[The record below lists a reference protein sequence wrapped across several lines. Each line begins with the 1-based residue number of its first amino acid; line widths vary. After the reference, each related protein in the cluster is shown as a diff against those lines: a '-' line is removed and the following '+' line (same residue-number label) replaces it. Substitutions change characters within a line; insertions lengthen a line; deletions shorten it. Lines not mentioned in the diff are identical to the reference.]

1 MAKKRTGLDALREYE
16 ARSGRQTQSNG
27 QQTENTGNSG
37 GTWRSGLD
45 ALREYEAS
53 GGGQNV
59 KNGPYN
65 PDYRTNTKKEAPQS
79 YEAAYQQYKQYVA
92 EYQKQTEF
100 PRRVSVGTAAQQ
112 TGGSQKRDYSRLIGL
127 NQLDDDM
134 QPRVQAAQDI
144 QKHLQLQRKV
154 QTGTAAQQ
162 AATNAGQDYSR
173 LIGLNQFDGELER
186 RAAEQ
191 EKRYRETVLPDQLR
205 GMKRTSAEMQKQ
217 LDQLYEQKSDEHFR
231 DYQFDENGTAWY
243 TDENGTR
250 RQARGVMD
258 IQSEIDTL
266 ETRKAAL
273 DSTRALGQ
281 AEYTIGAL
289 DEETRE
295 LLREYNKTGYLAD
308 NEGAEWKL
316 RQKGYSYDQIKRL
329 AEYEQY
335 LEDFEDYQKRSQSA
349 RKFGQDAPVT
359 STVASA
365 LLAPFKALGN
375 IESLRGILPKGLGG
389 YQNED
394 MPTNIYSPLY
404 FATHESSGIRSG
416 VMEGMGPVGQF
427 LYQAGTSALDS
438 AVNMA
443 VSTAL
448 VGTTGLSGEAA
459 SSAVAETMNWV
470 MGSQVAADS
479 VYAGIQ
485 SGKSNQEALI
495 DGIVEGAIEGFT
507 EKYSVGDII
516 ETMLSGKQV
525 WKKALRAFASEGAE
539 EIASNWLNRIYD
551 VVAKH
556 DRGEVMGAYAEY
568 LSKGNTKEKALALTL
583 VDMLKED
590 GLSFLAGGISGL
602 AMSGAYA
609 GTNKAVEARS
619 RGKQLNVIGQVMD
632 AVESMA
638 KERGDQATAEA
649 AQAVMDKVKA
659 GQMPDTAEVQAVVDS
674 AVKAD
679 QAAQEEAAF
688 QTYNQYADERDA
700 RQAAREAPQQAPMQ
714 TAQAAQEVQNVQTQT
729 GKRTQADAGRRAETR
744 EIDFNKEPQ
753 LTKYEQ
759 AQARKD
765 RVFSLEPE
773 RRDEIFG
780 SWSDADKQFAKRT
793 KQIERDY
800 TDRYGLGSGA
810 AVDIAYMMNWLNSRF
825 TNSYLSTLTVE
836 NEEEAR
842 ILTQET
848 REIFTA
854 AQAKASTELNGY
866 TRDATLD
873 AIQAALELIPGG
885 TEAQQ
890 MQKPSRAEQQQ
901 TPMQA
906 VQEAERPQKAP
917 TQTVIQADTGRSTE
931 QYGQQETGSRN
942 GEGRTES
949 VYSGGQ
955 SRRMGAGSEIE
966 RTLERQGETVRLRNR
981 ARDLGAENISP
992 AEAGLKGGDTTKSLL
1007 KIPVEAYGEH
1017 EKALQKAVEARGAS
1031 LNIVMGRI
1039 RLANGT
1045 AVDEFIDTGTRQI
1058 TVRADCT
1065 RWAMEN
1071 LIDHALFH
1079 DLSTE
1084 QRNAVAQA
1092 VADRFSESELMA
1104 IAGQYVKRMRGVYE
1118 GMSEEALFN
1127 IATEEVLA
1135 DAAGRM
1141 LRYTDADA
1149 TKFTETVRGIL
1160 DRNGS
1165 TAAEESGQRFSYA
1178 GELARTADKETL
1190 ERANQML
1197 ERGAS
1202 AENIFRETG
1211 WFKGADGQ
1219 WRFEIDDS
1227 KMETDTKWGLLRNP
1241 DARRYNMLFEKAY
1254 LYDNATAE
1262 DLQELQILEGNL
1274 KGVRKSPYYLDE
1286 IVKHDALFEA
1296 YPALRDVKVRF
1307 EANTGN
1313 KEGSYHP
1320 EENEFVLRTG
1330 LKLEPEKLK
1339 STLIHEIQHAIQE
1352 QEGFARGASIGYW
1365 DEMIQ
1370 GGYSRRKNDGRIERA
1385 RQEYHDIFNSA
1396 PEEFKDKVR
1405 KINRARLDGDYDT
1418 ADTVIDEL
1426 YDSEYADLWSRLD
1439 EAEFEWRS
1447 DRGEELNAGDLY
1459 LNTAG
1464 EIEARDVA
1472 ERRNLSAEERRNRM
1486 PDTGNADTV
1495 FAEAGWQAAMDYDPE
1510 TASIKEQVE
1519 NSRESLNAMD
1529 VVARASVP
1537 TNLRTKDS
1545 AAAWAA
1551 ERLKSTGYRV
1561 DRQGYGE
1568 IYFSKKDMD
1577 KGLRYADT
1585 AEEKAAL
1592 AVLPQVLKRGIEI
1605 GDHANHKNRV
1615 KQTVTFAAPVE
1626 LNGTRGNMAVVVN
1639 RNGNHYYA
1647 HRIVMPDGSVFR
1659 FSGNAENA
1667 AQELSRGVTV
1677 SGSLAD
1683 TTSAAS
1689 KDSIRGES
1697 KNVKQRYS
1705 PAGTETD
1712 AEAGTETEE
1721 AAKNAAAGVPIFNFD
1736 AKADWAYS
1744 SDPNPF
1750 YRLMGITPPGVRV
1763 GIVTQ
1768 GARAADWIGNGKAY
1782 TKALLDFVTK
1792 PDRSTKT
1799 LTLQFPNADGT
1810 YRAETVQNTKF
1821 MQDVYKYYAETVPE
1835 GQRLDEANFW
1845 MMRRKIAEGNI
1856 LTRIR
1861 AMSAEAKG
1869 QAWQE
1874 SSRND
1879 FKSTGAL
1886 EKMGVKVER
1895 SVGRYGKTQTLI
1907 EMDKAFKQAKKEV
1920 NRAIDRLGATAKEV
1934 AFARQI
1940 ADGVFDMQ
1948 DIPQGFSKR
1957 VVLSLVDYMNAEAA
1971 LGEDRLAAQRKSIRQ
1986 DTTAVLETLFKDVK
2000 DNKVQDMF
2008 TLNHRTAQRNMLKI
2022 FGDET
2027 GEKINKAIF
2036 DPIKGNE
2043 SERIRFINRQFDD
2056 VREFADSTGRKSE
2069 LTHEES
2075 ILVQLVMEGKAT
2087 EALLGDMPGNPQIT
2101 KAGLKIADGMK
2112 ASEAA
2117 KSEHLNKNEKQLA
2130 KMYASWVGALRMMAD
2145 GKIDAVKID
2154 NAAKAYTQKYN
2165 EFYAAIND
2173 FLVAHGYEPIGFIQ
2187 NYAPHMQSE
2196 ESRGALDSAL
2206 KALGLN
2212 EDTVTL
2218 PTSIAGLTANFKP
2231 NKRWNP
2237 YFLHRTSETY
2247 NFDAA
2252 KGFES
2257 YVAYMSEVFY
2267 HTDDIMTVRA
2277 LSDYLRRRYSSE
2289 EISFDIDRY
2298 TWLREKLPDEQL
2310 LYLQQEGKLPHG
2322 TIADQAELDTMIEAE
2337 LDKLYEDAKNKS
2349 TYSNLVVWLD
2359 NYANILA
2366 GKQTMGDR
2374 STEADFGRK
2383 ALNFGNRLTRGFGAA
2398 KVAGNIATILNQ
2410 ASQLPVIVAEKGVR
2424 NTAAAVKDMVT
2435 GQLRKADFAMESDYL
2450 TSKKGVH
2457 FLVTDEKNMYE
2468 WALDKVGQAQE
2479 FADAMVS
2486 TIAVRAAYLEG
2497 IQKGMTHEQAMRYA
2511 DKYGAAVMGDR
2522 SKGAKPVAFNS
2533 KSPVMQLVNTF
2544 QLEVANSWEHLTQDT
2559 AGFDFR
2565 MMAKKYGKDKAIKAL
2580 AGVIVKYLI
2589 AAFIMNRL
2597 SDEAYG
2603 GTPAQF
2609 DVLGITSNFVAS
2621 GYGLSVNDA
2630 LRTVMDDGWEKL
2642 TGERLF
2648 GTENEERSFD
2658 GWEALEAAGGDIAND
2673 IPYLQN
2679 ASALIGWGDN
2689 SLPAAIPTKALD
2701 KWINAVKG
2709 GKSAQDIAKAT
2720 FDVGT
2725 ELIPGGSQI
2734 KKTARG
2740 IDAMLRGGVY
2750 QGYGEQTKLRYP
2762 VDNKNIGK
2770 WIQAVVFG
2778 PNGLSETGRYYAG
2791 EERAIGEKQTT
2802 AYQAMIAA
2810 GADKEESYRLIRR
2823 ISKLG
2828 DGEDSKLD
2836 KLNMLLSS
2844 KVSTA
2849 GQGAYYYLM
2858 MAGDKERERI
2868 DALTGENGVLGMDE
2882 YLKASQ
2888 KKLQIDADESMKA
2901 SEKADAFRQW
2911 ANQQGY
2917 SAAQKRG
2924 VLDAFKFA
2932 QIIMEGGGHTEL
2944 YQAATEGVSE
2954 YETLRA
2960 DAIAAEMAG
2969 GKTKAQAESSV
2980 NSSLRSQMKQDFQDG
2995 LADEETAAAF
3005 LKEYCGAE
3013 DEHDVYWTLEEW
3025 KGGEGWTKYGQFL
3038 DAVDKGVMAD
3048 TRKVAR
3054 EYMKHGVDKGDLS
3067 SQLTTHFKEA
3077 WLAVTGDEAR
3087 RLKNAYISAYKAIG
3101 GDADKARDNIIKWR
3115 QEANKRKGDKK

>member
-1 MAKKRTGLDALREYE
+1 MAKKKQTGRDLLDQYKQETGYGISRQSS
-16 ARSGRQTQSNG
+16 SGSTNG
-27 QQTENTGNSG
+27 QAL
-37 GTWRSGLD
+37 LD
-45 ALREYEAS
+45 DYLRN

-65 PDYRTNTKKEAPQS
+65 PDYRTNTKKATPQS
-79 YEAAYQQYKQYVA
+79 YEEAYQQYKQYVA

-112 TGGSQKRDYSRLIGL
+112 AGGSQKRDYSRILGL
-127 NQLDDDM
+127 NQLDGDM

-144 QKHLQLQRKV
+144 QKYLQFQRKV

-205 GMKRTSAEMQKQ
+205 GMKRTSEELQKQ
-217 LDQLYEQKSDEHFR
+217 IDQLYEQKSDEHFR
-231 DYQFDENGTAWY
+231 DYQFGEDGTAWY
-243 TDENGTR
+243 TDENGTS
-250 RQARGVMD
+250 RQARGVTD
-258 IQSEIDTL
+258 IQSEIEAL

-273 DSTRALGQ
+273 DSGRALGQ
-281 AEYTIGAL
+281 AENTVGTL
-289 DEETRE
+289 DTATRN
-295 LLREYNKTGYLAD
+295 LLKDINGTNLLKKTDAKHQLQ
-308 NEGAEWKL
+308 
-316 RQKGYSYDQIKRL
+316 QKGYSEDQIGRL
-329 AEYEQY
+329 AEYEKY
-335 LEDFEDYQKRSQSA
+335 LEDFEDYQTRMAGAQQ
-349 RKFGQDAPVT
+349 FGRDAPVF
-359 STVASA
+359 STVTSS
-365 LLAPFKALGN
+365 LMAPFKALGN
-375 IESLRGILPKGLGG
+375 IESFRGILPKGLGG
-389 YQNED
+389 YQNPD
-394 MPTNIYSPLY
+394 MPTNIYSPMY
-404 FATHESSGIRSG
+404 AATHVSSGIRSG

-583 VDMLKED
+583 ADMLKED

-609 GTNKAVEARS
+609 GTNKVTEAYNK
-619 RGKQLNVIGQVMD
+619 GEQLNVIGQVMD

-638 KERGDQATAEA
+638 KDRGDKATAEA

-659 GQMPDTAEVQAVVDS
+659 GQMPETAEVQAVID
-674 AVKAD
+674 AAAKAD

-700 RQAAREAPQQAPMQ
+700 RQAAREA
-714 TAQAAQEVQNVQTQT
+714 
-729 GKRTQADAGRRAETR
+729 
-744 EIDFNKEPQ
+744 
-753 LTKYEQ
+753 
-759 AQARKD
+759 
-765 RVFSLEPE
+765 
-773 RRDEIFG
+773 
-780 SWSDADKQFAKRT
+780 
-793 KQIERDY
+793 
-800 TDRYGLGSGA
+800 
-810 AVDIAYMMNWLNSRF
+810 
-825 TNSYLSTLTVE
+825 
-836 NEEEAR
+836 
-842 ILTQET
+842 
-848 REIFTA
+848 
-854 AQAKASTELNGY
+854 
-866 TRDATLD
+866 
-873 AIQAALELIPGG
+873 
-885 TEAQQ
+885 
-890 MQKPSRAEQQQ
+890 QQQ

-906 VQEAERPQKAP
+906 VQEDSRPQQEAA
-917 TQTVIQADTGRSTE
+917 QAVIQADTGRSTE

-992 AEAGLKGGDTTKSLL
+992 AEAGLKDGDTTKSLL

-1065 RWAMEN
+1065 KWAMEN

-1084 QRNAVAQA
+1084 QRNAAAQA

-1118 GMSEEALFN
+1118 GMSEEVLFN

-1190 ERANQML
+1190 ERAKQ
-1197 ERGAS
+1197 S
-1202 AENIFRETG
+1202 YSVAETENGRREQTQDEITAEYQNNVHG
-1211 WFKGADGQ
+1211 ILNGTINAKGALLVGYTPEIYRKLGMPDLPFVVGSGHVYSIAKTQDEAKTEGRFRKNTNYHGLGERAVADILQAVKNPVMVISAKDVDRNATPLRSTHSVVALVDVGTNGKSLVVPVSITAQSAVDGTVMDVNMISSAYERNVSGLVDEAIAQ
-1219 WRFEIDDS
+1219 FNSGENSIFYVTEKAATLAGEGVQFPRILQAAATSSNGIVRKFDS
-1227 KMETDTKWGLLRNP
+1227 KI
-1241 DARRYNMLFEKAY
+1241 NMSIENVTQSQQFKRWFG
-1254 LYDNATAE
+1254 DW
-1262 DLQELQILEGNL
+1262 Q
-1274 KGVRKSPYYLDE
+1274 
-1286 IVKHDALFEA
+1286 
-1296 YPALRDVKVRF
+1296 
-1307 EANTGN
+1307 N
-1313 KEGSYHP
+1313 K
-1320 EENEFVLRTG
+1320 
-1330 LKLEPEKLK
+1330 
-1339 STLIHEIQHAIQE
+1339 
-1352 QEGFARGASIGYW
+1352 
-1365 DEMIQ
+1365 
-1370 GGYSRRKNDGRIERA
+1370 
-1385 RQEYHDIFNSA
+1385 
-1396 PEEFKDKVR
+1396 
-1405 KINRARLDGDYDT
+1405 
-1418 ADTVIDEL
+1418 
-1426 YDSEYADLWSRLD
+1426 
-1439 EAEFEWRS
+1439 
-1447 DRGEELNAGDLY
+1447 
-1459 LNTAG
+1459 
-1464 EIEARDVA
+1464 
-1472 ERRNLSAEERRNRM
+1472 
-1486 PDTGNADTV
+1486 
-1495 FAEAGWQAAMDYDPE
+1495 PE
-1510 TASIKEQVE
+1510 TASKVVNADGTPKVVYHGTNAEFNTFQSKNGVYFFSE
-1519 NSRESLNAMD
+1519 SRDYAESM
-1529 VVARASVP
+1529 
-1537 TNLRTKDS
+1537 
-1545 AAAWAA
+1545 
-1551 ERLKSTGYRV
+1551 
-1561 DRQGYGE
+1561 
-1568 IYFSKKDMD
+1568 
-1577 KGLRYADT
+1577 
-1585 AEEKAAL
+1585 AEERGGSRVVEAYLNIRNPLYVQMEEGSFTDPTQEAPYIRQAKAE
-1592 AVLPQVLKRGIEI
+1592 GHD
-1605 GDHANHKNRV
+1605 G
-1615 KQTVTFAAPVE
+1615 
-1626 LNGTRGNMAVVVN
+1626 VVFTL
-1639 RNGNHYYA
+1639 
-1647 HRIVMPDGSVFR
+1647 S
-1659 FSGNAENA
+1659 SGNEM
-1667 AQELSRGVTV
+1667 VD
-1677 SGSLAD
+1677 D
-1683 TTSAAS
+1683 TFYATFSPRQIKSAT
-1689 KDSIRGES
+1689 D
-1697 KNVKQRYS
+1697 NVGTFDRDNPDIRYS
-1705 PAGTETD
+1705 PADAETD
-1712 AEAGTETEE
+1712 TETED
-1721 AAKNAAAGVPIFNFD
+1721 AAKKAAAGVPIFNFD
-1736 AKADWAYS
+1736 AKTDWAYS
-1744 SDPNPF
+1744 RDPNPF

-1768 GARAADWIGNGKAY
+1768 GARAADWAGNGKAY

-1835 GQRLDEANFW
+1835 GQRLDEATFW
-1845 MMRRKIAEGNI
+1845 MMRRKLAEGSI
-1856 LTRIR
+1856 PTRIQ

-2027 GEKINKAIF
+2027 GERINKAIF

-2218 PTSIAGLTANFKP
+2218 PTSIAGLTADFKP

-2298 TWLREKLPDEQL
+2298 TWLQEKLPDEQL

-2322 TIADQAELDTMIEAE
+2322 TIADQAELDAMIEAE

-2383 ALNFGNRLTRGFGAA
+2383 MLNLGNKATRGFGAA

-2468 WALDKVGQAQE
+2468 WALDKVGQAQQ

-2565 MMAKKYGKDKAIKAL
+2565 QMAKKYGKDKAVKAL

-2597 SDEAYG
+2597 ADETYG

-2658 GWEALEAAGGDIAND
+2658 GWKAVEAAGGDIAND

-2679 ASALIGWGDN
+2679 VSALIGWGDN

-2709 GKSAQDIAKAT
+2709 GKSAQDVAKAT

-2725 ELIPGGSQI
+2725 EVIPGGSQI
-2734 KKTARG
+2734 KKMARG
-2740 IDAMLRGGVY
+2740 LDAMLRGGVY
-2750 QGYGEQTKLRYP
+2750 QGYGDQTKLRYP

-2849 GQGAYYYLM
+2849 GLGAYYYLM

-2969 GKTKAQAESSV
+2969 GKTKAEAESSV

-3025 KGGEGWTKYGQFL
+3025 KGGEGWKKYGQFL
-3038 DAVDKGVMAD
+3038 DAVDKGVLAD
-3048 TRKVAR
+3048 TRKVAK
-3054 EYMKHGVDKGDLS
+3054 EYMKHGVDKGDLA
-3067 SQLTTHFKEA
+3067 SQLTEHFKEA
-3077 WLAVTGDEAR
+3077 WLAATGDEAT

-3101 GDADKARDNIIKWR
+3101 GDADTARDNIIKWR
-3115 QEANKRKGDKK
+3115 REANKRKGDKK

>member
-1 MAKKRTGLDALREYE
+1 MAKKKQTGRDLLDQYKQETGYGISRQSS
-16 ARSGRQTQSNG
+16 SGSTNG
-27 QQTENTGNSG
+27 QAL
-37 GTWRSGLD
+37 LD
-45 ALREYEAS
+45 DYLRN

-59 KNGPYN
+59 RNGPYN
-65 PDYRTNTKKEAPQS
+65 PDYRTNTRKATPQS
-79 YEAAYQQYKQYVA
+79 YEEAYQQYKQYVA

-112 TGGSQKRDYSRLIGL
+112 AGGSQKRDYSRMLGL
-127 NQLDDDM
+127 NQLDGDM

-144 QKHLQLQRKV
+144 QKYLQFQRKV

-205 GMKRTSAEMQKQ
+205 GMKRTSAEIQKQ

-250 RQARGVMD
+250 RQARGVRD

-266 ETRKAAL
+266 EARKAAL
-273 DSTRALGQ
+273 DSARALGQ
-281 AEYTIGAL
+281 AENTIGAL

-329 AEYEQY
+329 AEYEKY

-359 STVASA
+359 STVASS

-375 IESLRGILPKGLGG
+375 IESLRGILPKWLGG

-416 VMEGMGPVGQF
+416 VMEDMGPVGQF

-443 VSTAL
+443 ASTAI

-459 SSAVAETMNWV
+459 SAAVAETMNWV

-495 DGIVEGAIEGFT
+495 DGIVEGAIEGLT
-507 EKYSVGDII
+507 EKYSVGDKIK
-516 ETMLSGKQV
+516 TMLSGKQV
-525 WKKALRAFASEGAE
+525 WKKVMRAFASEGAE

-583 VDMLKED
+583 VDMLAED

-659 GQMPDTAEVQAVVDS
+659 GQMPETAEVQAVVNS

-679 QAAQEEAAF
+679 QAAQAEAAF

-700 RQAAREAPQQAPMQ
+700 RQAAREARQQAP
-714 TAQAAQEVQNVQTQT
+714 A
-729 GKRTQADAGRRAETR
+729 
-744 EIDFNKEPQ
+744 
-753 LTKYEQ
+753 
-759 AQARKD
+759 
-765 RVFSLEPE
+765 
-773 RRDEIFG
+773 
-780 SWSDADKQFAKRT
+780 
-793 KQIERDY
+793 
-800 TDRYGLGSGA
+800 
-810 AVDIAYMMNWLNSRF
+810 
-825 TNSYLSTLTVE
+825 
-836 NEEEAR
+836 
-842 ILTQET
+842 
-848 REIFTA
+848 
-854 AQAKASTELNGY
+854 
-866 TRDATLD
+866 
-873 AIQAALELIPGG
+873 
-885 TEAQQ
+885 
-890 MQKPSRAEQQQ
+890 
-901 TPMQA
+901 QA
-906 VQEAERPQKAP
+906 VQEATKPQQAP
-917 TQTVIQADTGRSTE
+917 TQTVIQADAGRRTE

-942 GEGRTES
+942 GEGRAES

-992 AEAGLKGGDTTKSLL
+992 AEAGLKDGDTTKSLL

-1065 RWAMEN
+1065 KWAMEN

-1084 QRNAVAQA
+1084 QRNAAAQA

-1149 TKFTETVRGIL
+1149 TKFTETVRAIL
-1160 DRNGS
+1160 GESIAEPDAEKPTKNQRYSISDRLGEDLRKVFDGTYKS
-1165 TAAEESGQRFSYA
+1165 ESGEVYI
-1178 GELARTADKETL
+1178 GETSNFLTDVIGADALHVTMP
-1190 ERANQML
+1190 ANK
-1197 ERGAS
+1197 AYS
-1202 AENIFRETG
+1202 AMATEAQAKKDGRYRQNVNYHG
-1211 WFKGADGQ
+1211 LGADGLQ
-1219 WRFEIDDS
+1219 RVLNASENPIAAFADTAGENGKRANNIVLVTGEAGADGPIVVV
-1227 KMETDTKWGLLRNP
+1227 ETLNTTGTLDGKRINANKVITSYDRAALVSDIETASADGRLL
-1241 DARRYNMLFEKAY
+1241 
-1254 LYDNATAE
+1254 
-1262 DLQELQILEGNL
+1262 
-1274 KGVRKSPYYLDE
+1274 YLD
-1286 IVKHDALFEA
+1286 KKRSQAALA
-1296 YPALRDVKVRF
+1296 GVPA
-1307 EANTGN
+1307 AN
-1313 KEGSYHP
+1313 S
-1320 EENEFVLRTG
+1320 L
-1330 LKLEPEKLK
+1330 
-1339 STLIHEIQHAIQE
+1339 A
-1352 QEGFARGASIGYW
+1352 A
-1365 DEMIQ
+1365 IQ
-1370 GGYSRRKNDGRIERA
+1370 GGDFTTNIRNFIAGVKWEKSGASSYTSGDADG
-1385 RQEYHDIFNSA
+1385 
-1396 PEEFKDKVR
+1396 K
-1405 KINRARLDGDYDT
+1405 T
-1418 ADTVIDEL
+1418 
-1426 YDSEYADLWSRLD
+1426 
-1439 EAEFEWRS
+1439 
-1447 DRGEELNAGDLY
+1447 
-1459 LNTAG
+1459 
-1464 EIEARDVA
+1464 
-1472 ERRNLSAEERRNRM
+1472 
-1486 PDTGNADTV
+1486 
-1495 FAEAGWQAAMDYDPE
+1495 
-1510 TASIKEQVE
+1510 
-1519 NSRESLNAMD
+1519 
-1529 VVARASVP
+1529 
-1537 TNLRTKDS
+1537 
-1545 AAAWAA
+1545 
-1551 ERLKSTGYRV
+1551 
-1561 DRQGYGE
+1561 
-1568 IYFSKKDMD
+1568 
-1577 KGLRYADT
+1577 
-1585 AEEKAAL
+1585 
-1592 AVLPQVLKRGIEI
+1592 
-1605 GDHANHKNRV
+1605 
-1615 KQTVTFAAPVE
+1615 TFAKAYE
-1626 LNGTRGNMAVVVN
+1626 
-1639 RNGNHYYA
+1639 
-1647 HRIVMPDGSVFR
+1647 
-1659 FSGNAENA
+1659 E
-1667 AQELSRGVTV
+1667 AQQ
-1677 SGSLAD
+1677 
-1683 TTSAAS
+1683 
-1689 KDSIRGES
+1689 
-1697 KNVKQRYS
+1697 KQRYS
-1705 PAGTETD
+1705 PADTEMD
-1712 AEAGTETEE
+1712 AEAGTGTED
-1721 AAKNAAAGVPIFNFD
+1721 AAKKAAEGVPIFNFD

-1744 SDPNPF
+1744 RDPNPF

-1845 MMRRKIAEGNI
+1845 MMRRKLAEGSI

-1948 DIPQGFSKR
+1948 DIPKGFSKR

-2087 EALLGDMPGNPQIT
+2087 EALLGDMPGNPQIS
-2101 KAGLKIADGMK
+2101 KAGMKIADGMK

-2479 FADAMVS
+2479 FADAMIS

-2597 SDEAYG
+2597 SDETYG

-2658 GWEALEAAGGDIAND
+2658 GWKAVEAAGGDIAND

-2725 ELIPGGSQI
+2725 EMIPGGSQI

-2750 QGYGEQTKLRYP
+2750 QGYGDQTKLRYP

-2849 GQGAYYYLM
+2849 GRGAYYYLM

-2911 ANQQGY
+2911 ANQQDY

-2932 QIIMEGGGHTEL
+2932 QIIMEGGGNTEL

-2954 YETLRA
+2954 YETLRT

-3025 KGGEGWTKYGQFL
+3025 KGGEGWKKYGKFL
-3038 DAVDKGVMAD
+3038 DAVDKGVLAD

-3077 WLAVTGDEAR
+3077 WLAATGDEAT

-3115 QEANKRKGDKK
+3115 REANKRKGDKK

>member
-1 MAKKRTGLDALREYE
+1 MAKKKQTGRDLLDQYKQETGYGISRQSS
-16 ARSGRQTQSNG
+16 SGSTNG
-27 QQTENTGNSG
+27 QAL
-37 GTWRSGLD
+37 LD
-45 ALREYEAS
+45 DYLRN

-65 PDYRTNTKKEAPQS
+65 PDYRTNTKKATQQS

-112 TGGSQKRDYSRLIGL
+112 AGGSQKRDYSRMLGL
-127 NQLDDDM
+127 NQLDGDM

-144 QKHLQLQRKV
+144 QKYLQFQRKV

-250 RQARGVMD
+250 RQARGVRD
-258 IQSEIDTL
+258 IQREIDTL

-273 DSTRALGQ
+273 DSARALGQ
-281 AEYTIGAL
+281 AENTIGAL

-329 AEYEQY
+329 AEYEKY

-359 STVASA
+359 STVASS

-375 IESLRGILPKGLGG
+375 IESLRGILPKWLGG
-389 YQNED
+389 YQNAD
-394 MPTNIYSPLY
+394 MPTNIYSPMY
-404 FATHESSGIRSG
+404 AATHVSSGIRSG

-551 VVAKH
+551 VAAKH

-583 VDMLKED
+583 ADMLKED

-609 GTNKAVEARS
+609 GTNKVTEAYNK
-619 RGKQLNVIGQVMD
+619 GEQLNVIGQVMD

-638 KERGDQATAEA
+638 KDRGDKATAEA

-659 GQMPDTAEVQAVVDS
+659 GQMPETAEVQAVID
-674 AVKAD
+674 AAAKAD

-700 RQAAREAPQQAPMQ
+700 RQEAREA
-714 TAQAAQEVQNVQTQT
+714 
-729 GKRTQADAGRRAETR
+729 
-744 EIDFNKEPQ
+744 
-753 LTKYEQ
+753 
-759 AQARKD
+759 
-765 RVFSLEPE
+765 
-773 RRDEIFG
+773 
-780 SWSDADKQFAKRT
+780 
-793 KQIERDY
+793 
-800 TDRYGLGSGA
+800 
-810 AVDIAYMMNWLNSRF
+810 
-825 TNSYLSTLTVE
+825 
-836 NEEEAR
+836 
-842 ILTQET
+842 
-848 REIFTA
+848 
-854 AQAKASTELNGY
+854 
-866 TRDATLD
+866 
-873 AIQAALELIPGG
+873 
-885 TEAQQ
+885 
-890 MQKPSRAEQQQ
+890 QQQ

-906 VQEAERPQKAP
+906 VQEAAGPQQAP
-917 TQTVIQADTGRSTE
+917 AQTVIQEDTGRGTE

-992 AEAGLKGGDTTKSLL
+992 AEAGLKDGDTTKSLL

-1084 QRNAVAQA
+1084 QRNAAAQA

-1149 TKFTETVRGIL
+1149 TKFTETVRAIL
-1160 DRNGS
+1160 GESIAEPDAEKPTKNQRYSISDRLGEDLRKVFDG
-1165 TAAEESGQRFSYA
+1165 TYKAESGEVYI
-1178 GELARTADKETL
+1178 GETSNFLTDVIGADALHVTMP
-1190 ERANQML
+1190 ANK
-1197 ERGAS
+1197 AYS
-1202 AENIFRETG
+1202 AMATEAQAKKDGRYRQNVNYHG
-1211 WFKGADGQ
+1211 LGADGLQ
-1219 WRFEIDDS
+1219 RVLNASENPVAAFADTAGANGKRASNIVLVTGEAGKGGPIVVIETLNTKGTLNGKRIDANKVITSYDRAALIS
-1227 KMETDTKWGLLRNP
+1227 DLEAAASDGRLLHLDKKRSQ
-1241 DARRYNMLFEKAY
+1241 AALA
-1254 LYDNATAE
+1254 
-1262 DLQELQILEGNL
+1262 
-1274 KGVRKSPYYLDE
+1274 GV
-1286 IVKHDALFEA
+1286 
-1296 YPALRDVKVRF
+1296 PA
-1307 EANTGN
+1307 AN
-1313 KEGSYHP
+1313 S
-1320 EENEFVLRTG
+1320 L
-1330 LKLEPEKLK
+1330 
-1339 STLIHEIQHAIQE
+1339 A
-1352 QEGFARGASIGYW
+1352 A
-1365 DEMIQ
+1365 IQ
-1370 GGYSRRKNDGRIERA
+1370 GGDFTTNIRNFIAGVKWEKSGASSYTSGVGDG
-1385 RQEYHDIFNSA
+1385 
-1396 PEEFKDKVR
+1396 K
-1405 KINRARLDGDYDT
+1405 T
-1418 ADTVIDEL
+1418 
-1426 YDSEYADLWSRLD
+1426 
-1439 EAEFEWRS
+1439 
-1447 DRGEELNAGDLY
+1447 
-1459 LNTAG
+1459 
-1464 EIEARDVA
+1464 
-1472 ERRNLSAEERRNRM
+1472 
-1486 PDTGNADTV
+1486 
-1495 FAEAGWQAAMDYDPE
+1495 
-1510 TASIKEQVE
+1510 
-1519 NSRESLNAMD
+1519 
-1529 VVARASVP
+1529 
-1537 TNLRTKDS
+1537 
-1545 AAAWAA
+1545 
-1551 ERLKSTGYRV
+1551 
-1561 DRQGYGE
+1561 
-1568 IYFSKKDMD
+1568 
-1577 KGLRYADT
+1577 
-1585 AEEKAAL
+1585 
-1592 AVLPQVLKRGIEI
+1592 
-1605 GDHANHKNRV
+1605 
-1615 KQTVTFAAPVE
+1615 TFAKAYE
-1626 LNGTRGNMAVVVN
+1626 
-1639 RNGNHYYA
+1639 
-1647 HRIVMPDGSVFR
+1647 
-1659 FSGNAENA
+1659 E
-1667 AQELSRGVTV
+1667 AQQ
-1677 SGSLAD
+1677 
-1683 TTSAAS
+1683 
-1689 KDSIRGES
+1689 
-1697 KNVKQRYS
+1697 KQRYS
-1705 PAGTETD
+1705 PADMETD
-1712 AEAGTETEE
+1712 AEADTGTED
-1721 AAKNAAAGVPIFNFD
+1721 AAKKAAAGVPIFNFD

-1835 GQRLDEANFW
+1835 GQRLDEATFW
-1845 MMRRKIAEGNI
+1845 MMRRKLAEGSI
-1856 LTRIR
+1856 PARIQ

-1934 AFARQI
+1934 AFAKQI

-1948 DIPQGFSKR
+1948 DIPQGFSRR

-2027 GEKINKAIF
+2027 GERINKAIF

-2087 EALLGDMPGNPQIT
+2087 EALLGDMPGNPQIS
-2101 KAGLKIADGMK
+2101 KAGMKIADGMK

-2212 EDTVTL
+2212 EDVVTL

-2257 YVAYMSEVFY
+2257 YVKYMSELFY

-2277 LSDYLRRRYSSE
+2277 LSDYLRRRYSPE
-2289 EISFDIDRY
+2289 EISSKIDEY
-2298 TWLREKLPDEQL
+2298 TWLQEKLPDEQL
-2310 LYLQQEGKLPHG
+2310 LYLQQKNVLNHG
-2322 TIADQAELDTMIEAE
+2322 EIVDQETLDTKIEDE
-2337 LDKLYEDAKNKS
+2337 LEKLYADAKNES

-2359 NYANILA
+2359 NYANVLA
-2366 GKQTMGDR
+2366 GKQTKGDR
-2374 STEADFGRK
+2374 STEENVGREK
-2383 ALNFGNRLTRGFGAA
+2383 LNLGNWATRRFGAA

-2597 SDEAYG
+2597 SDETYG

-2658 GWEALEAAGGDIAND
+2658 GWKALEAAGGDIAND

-2725 ELIPGGSQI
+2725 EMIPGGSQI

-2750 QGYGEQTKLRYP
+2750 QGYDDQTKLRYP

-2770 WIQAVVFG
+2770 WIQAAVFG

-2849 GQGAYYYLM
+2849 GRGAYYYLM

-2969 GKTKAQAESSV
+2969 GKTKAEAESSV

-3025 KGGEGWTKYGQFL
+3025 KGGEDWKKYGQFL
-3038 DAVDKGVMAD
+3038 DAVDKGVLAD
-3048 TRKVAR
+3048 TRKVAK
-3054 EYMKHGVDKGDLS
+3054 EYMKHGVEKGDLS
-3067 SQLTTHFKEA
+3067 RQLTDHFKEQ
-3077 WLAVTGDEAR
+3077 WLAATGDEAT

-3115 QEANKRKGDKK
+3115 QEANKKKGDKK

>member
-1 MAKKRTGLDALREYE
+1 MAINWKQVRTAAKRKDQQQIR
-16 ARSGRQTQSNG
+16 GRTAAGVSAPQAQTQISAQGRIDWDAVKGNAQLLD
-27 QQTENTGNSG
+27 QQQAQSRQREN
-37 GTWRSGLD
+37 
-45 ALREYEAS
+45 A
-53 GGGQNV
+53 
-59 KNGPYN
+59 
-65 PDYRTNTKKEAPQS
+65 

-112 TGGSQKRDYSRLIGL
+112 AGGSQKRDYSRMLGL
-127 NQLDDDM
+127 NQLDGDM

-144 QKHLQLQRKV
+144 QKYLQFQRKV

-173 LIGLNQFDGELER
+173 LIGLNQFDGEMER

-250 RQARGVMD
+250 RQARGVRD
-258 IQSEIDTL
+258 IQREIDTL

-281 AEYTIGAL
+281 AENTIGAL

-329 AEYEQY
+329 AEYEKY
-335 LEDFEDYQKRSQSA
+335 LEDFEDYQKRAQSA

-359 STVASA
+359 STVASS

-375 IESLRGILPKGLGG
+375 IESLRGILPKWLGG

-416 VMEGMGPVGQF
+416 VMEDMGPVGQF

-443 VSTAL
+443 ASTAI

-507 EKYSVGDII
+507 EKYSVGDKIK
-516 ETMLSGKQV
+516 TLLSGKPV
-525 WKKALRAFASEGAE
+525 WKKAMRAFASEGAE

-583 VDMLKED
+583 GDMLKED

-609 GTNKAVEARS
+609 GTNKAVEARN

-659 GQMPDTAEVQAVVDS
+659 GQMPETAEVQAVVNS

-679 QAAQEEAAF
+679 QAAQAEAAF

-700 RQAAREAPQQAPMQ
+700 RQAAREAPQQASVQTVQAVQEAARPQ
-714 TAQAAQEVQNVQTQT
+714 QTPEKTAQAVQEVQNVQTQA

-759 AQARKD
+759 AQAKKD

-780 SWSDADKQFAKRT
+780 NWSEADKQFAKRT

-800 TDRYGLGSGA
+800 TDRYGLNSGT

-848 REIFTA
+848 REIFEA

-866 TRDATLD
+866 TRDATLE

-885 TEAQQ
+885 TETQQ
-890 MQKPSRAEQQQ
+890 MQQPSRAEQQQ
-901 TPMQA
+901 IT
-906 VQEAERPQKAP
+906 QEAEAP
-917 TQTVIQADTGRSTE
+917 KSAPAQAPMQTVIQADTGRSTE

-1007 KIPVEAYGEH
+1007 KIPAEAYGEH
-1017 EKALQKAVEARGAS
+1017 EKALQKAVEDRGAS

-1084 QRNAVAQA
+1084 QRNAAAQA

-1149 TKFTETVRGIL
+1149 TKFTETVRAIL
-1160 DRNGS
+1160 GESIAEPDAEKPTKNQRYSISDRLGEDLQKVFDG
-1165 TAAEESGQRFSYA
+1165 TYKAESGEVYI
-1178 GELARTADKETL
+1178 GETSNFLTDVIGADALHVTMP
-1190 ERANQML
+1190 ANK
-1197 ERGAS
+1197 AYS
-1202 AENIFRETG
+1202 AMATEAQAKKDGRYRQNVNYHG
-1211 WFKGADGQ
+1211 LGADGLQ
-1219 WRFEIDDS
+1219 RVLNASENPIAAFADTAGANGKRASNIVLVTGEAGKGGPIVVIETLNTKGTLNGKRIDANKVITSYDRAALIS
-1227 KMETDTKWGLLRNP
+1227 DLEAAASDGRLL
-1241 DARRYNMLFEKAY
+1241 
-1254 LYDNATAE
+1254 
-1262 DLQELQILEGNL
+1262 
-1274 KGVRKSPYYLDE
+1274 YLD
-1286 IVKHDALFEA
+1286 KKRSQAALA
-1296 YPALRDVKVRF
+1296 GVPA
-1307 EANTGN
+1307 AN
-1313 KEGSYHP
+1313 S
-1320 EENEFVLRTG
+1320 L
-1330 LKLEPEKLK
+1330 
-1339 STLIHEIQHAIQE
+1339 A
-1352 QEGFARGASIGYW
+1352 A
-1365 DEMIQ
+1365 IQ
-1370 GGYSRRKNDGRIERA
+1370 GGDFTTNIRNFIAGVKWEKSGASSYTSGVGDG
-1385 RQEYHDIFNSA
+1385 
-1396 PEEFKDKVR
+1396 K
-1405 KINRARLDGDYDT
+1405 T
-1418 ADTVIDEL
+1418 
-1426 YDSEYADLWSRLD
+1426 
-1439 EAEFEWRS
+1439 
-1447 DRGEELNAGDLY
+1447 
-1459 LNTAG
+1459 
-1464 EIEARDVA
+1464 
-1472 ERRNLSAEERRNRM
+1472 
-1486 PDTGNADTV
+1486 
-1495 FAEAGWQAAMDYDPE
+1495 
-1510 TASIKEQVE
+1510 
-1519 NSRESLNAMD
+1519 
-1529 VVARASVP
+1529 
-1537 TNLRTKDS
+1537 
-1545 AAAWAA
+1545 
-1551 ERLKSTGYRV
+1551 
-1561 DRQGYGE
+1561 
-1568 IYFSKKDMD
+1568 
-1577 KGLRYADT
+1577 
-1585 AEEKAAL
+1585 
-1592 AVLPQVLKRGIEI
+1592 
-1605 GDHANHKNRV
+1605 
-1615 KQTVTFAAPVE
+1615 TFA
-1626 LNGTRGNMAVVVN
+1626 
-1639 RNGNHYYA
+1639 
-1647 HRIVMPDGSVFR
+1647 
-1659 FSGNAENA
+1659 NAYEE
-1667 AQELSRGVTV
+1667 AQQ
-1677 SGSLAD
+1677 
-1683 TTSAAS
+1683 
-1689 KDSIRGES
+1689 
-1697 KNVKQRYS
+1697 KQRYS
-1705 PAGTETD
+1705 PADTETD
-1712 AEAGTETEE
+1712 AEADAETAD
-1721 AAKNAAAGVPIFNFD
+1721 AAKKAAAGVPIFNFD

-1768 GARAADWIGNGKAY
+1768 GARAADWAGNGKAY

-1835 GQRLDEANFW
+1835 GQRLDESTFW
-1845 MMRRKIAEGNI
+1845 MMRRKLAEGSI

-2027 GEKINKAIF
+2027 GERINKAIF

-2087 EALLGDMPGNPQIT
+2087 EALLGDMPGDPQIT

-2289 EISFDIDRY
+2289 DISFDIDRY

-2410 ASQLPVIVAEKGVR
+2410 TAQLPVIVAEKGVR

-2597 SDEAYG
+2597 SDETYG

-2621 GYGLSVNDA
+2621 GYGLPVNDA

-2658 GWEALEAAGGDIAND
+2658 GWKALEAAGGDIAND

-2709 GKSAQDIAKAT
+2709 GKSAQDVAKAT

-2725 ELIPGGSQI
+2725 EMIPGGSQI

-2954 YETLRA
+2954 YEALRA

-2995 LADEETAAAF
+2995 LADEEAAAAF

-3025 KGGEGWTKYGQFL
+3025 KGGEGWKKYGQFL
-3038 DAVDKGVMAD
+3038 DAVDKGVLAD
-3048 TRKVAR
+3048 TRKVAK

-3067 SQLTTHFKEA
+3067 SQLTKHFKEA
-3077 WLAVTGDEAR
+3077 WLAATGDEAT

>member
-16 ARSGRQTQSNG
+16 ARSGRQTQSGN
-27 QQTENTGNSG
+27 QQTGNAGSSG

-59 KNGPYN
+59 TNGPYN
-65 PDYRTNTKKEAPQS
+65 PDYRTNTRKATPQS

-112 TGGSQKRDYSRLIGL
+112 AGGSQKRDYSRMLGL
-127 NQLDDDM
+127 NQLDGDM

-144 QKHLQLQRKV
+144 QKYLQFQRKV

-231 DYQFDENGTAWY
+231 NYQFDENGTAWY

-250 RQARGVMD
+250 RQARGVRD

-273 DSTRALGQ
+273 DSARALGQ
-281 AEYTIGAL
+281 AENTIGAL

-329 AEYEQY
+329 AEYEKY

-359 STVASA
+359 STVASS

-375 IESLRGILPKGLGG
+375 IESLRGILPKWLGG

-443 VSTAL
+443 ASTAI

-525 WKKALRAFASEGAE
+525 WKKAMRAFASEGAE

-583 VDMLKED
+583 GDMLAED

-609 GTNKAVEARS
+609 GTNKAVEARN

-659 GQMPDTAEVQAVVDS
+659 GQMPETAEVQAVVNS

-679 QAAQEEAAF
+679 QAAQAEAAF

-700 RQAAREAPQQAPMQ
+700 RQAAREDRQQASVQAVQEAERQQQTPAQ
-714 TAQAAQEVQNVQTQT
+714 TAQAVQEVQNVQTQT

-759 AQARKD
+759 AQAKKD

-780 SWSDADKQFAKRT
+780 SWSNANEQFAKRT
-793 KQIERDY
+793 KQIERGY
-800 TDRYGLGSGA
+800 TDRYRLNSGT

-825 TNSYLSTLTVE
+825 INSYLSTLTVE

-848 REIFTA
+848 REIFAA
-854 AQAKASTELNGY
+854 AQAKASTELSGY
-866 TRDATLD
+866 TRDATLE

-885 TEAQQ
+885 TETQQMQQ

-901 TPMQA
+901 IT
-906 VQEAERPQKAP
+906 QEAEAPKTAPAQAAFQTVQETEEQAQGP
-917 TQTVIQADTGRSTE
+917 TQAVIQADAGRRTE

-955 SRRMGAGSEIE
+955 SRRMDAGSEIE

-981 ARDLGAENISP
+981 ARNIGAENISP

-1065 RWAMEN
+1065 KWAMEN

-1084 QRNAVAQA
+1084 QRNAAAQA

-1118 GMSEEALFN
+1118 GMSEEALLN

-1149 TKFTETVRGIL
+1149 TKFTETVRAIL
-1160 DRNGS
+1160 GESIAEPDAEKPTKDQRYSISDRLGEDLRKVFDG
-1165 TAAEESGQRFSYA
+1165 TYKAESGEVYI
-1178 GELARTADKETL
+1178 GETSNFLTDVIGADALHVTMP
-1190 ERANQML
+1190 ANK
-1197 ERGAS
+1197 AYS
-1202 AENIFRETG
+1202 AMATEAQAKKDGRYRQNVNYHG
-1211 WFKGADGQ
+1211 LGADGLQ
-1219 WRFEIDDS
+1219 RVLNASENPVAAFADTTGENGKRASNIVLVTGESGKGGPIVVIETLNTKGTLNGKRIDANKIITSYDRAALIS
-1227 KMETDTKWGLLRNP
+1227 DLEAAASDGRLLHLDKKRSQ
-1241 DARRYNMLFEKAY
+1241 AALA
-1254 LYDNATAE
+1254 
-1262 DLQELQILEGNL
+1262 
-1274 KGVRKSPYYLDE
+1274 GV
-1286 IVKHDALFEA
+1286 
-1296 YPALRDVKVRF
+1296 PA
-1307 EANTGN
+1307 AN
-1313 KEGSYHP
+1313 S
-1320 EENEFVLRTG
+1320 L
-1330 LKLEPEKLK
+1330 
-1339 STLIHEIQHAIQE
+1339 A
-1352 QEGFARGASIGYW
+1352 A
-1365 DEMIQ
+1365 IQ
-1370 GGYSRRKNDGRIERA
+1370 GGDFTTNIRNFIAGVKWEKSGASSYTSGVGDG
-1385 RQEYHDIFNSA
+1385 
-1396 PEEFKDKVR
+1396 K
-1405 KINRARLDGDYDT
+1405 T
-1418 ADTVIDEL
+1418 
-1426 YDSEYADLWSRLD
+1426 
-1439 EAEFEWRS
+1439 
-1447 DRGEELNAGDLY
+1447 
-1459 LNTAG
+1459 
-1464 EIEARDVA
+1464 
-1472 ERRNLSAEERRNRM
+1472 
-1486 PDTGNADTV
+1486 
-1495 FAEAGWQAAMDYDPE
+1495 
-1510 TASIKEQVE
+1510 
-1519 NSRESLNAMD
+1519 
-1529 VVARASVP
+1529 
-1537 TNLRTKDS
+1537 
-1545 AAAWAA
+1545 
-1551 ERLKSTGYRV
+1551 
-1561 DRQGYGE
+1561 
-1568 IYFSKKDMD
+1568 
-1577 KGLRYADT
+1577 
-1585 AEEKAAL
+1585 
-1592 AVLPQVLKRGIEI
+1592 
-1605 GDHANHKNRV
+1605 
-1615 KQTVTFAAPVE
+1615 TFAKAYE
-1626 LNGTRGNMAVVVN
+1626 
-1639 RNGNHYYA
+1639 
-1647 HRIVMPDGSVFR
+1647 
-1659 FSGNAENA
+1659 E
-1667 AQELSRGVTV
+1667 AQQ
-1677 SGSLAD
+1677 
-1683 TTSAAS
+1683 
-1689 KDSIRGES
+1689 
-1697 KNVKQRYS
+1697 KQRYS
-1705 PAGTETD
+1705 PADMETD
-1712 AEAGTETEE
+1712 AEADTGTED
-1721 AAKNAAAGVPIFNFD
+1721 AAKKAAEGVPIFNFD

-1744 SDPNPF
+1744 SDQNPF
-1750 YRLMGITPPGVRV
+1750 YRLMGITPPGVMV
-1763 GIVTQ
+1763 GIMTQ
-1768 GARAADWIGNGKAY
+1768 GARAADWAGNGKAY

-1835 GQRLDEANFW
+1835 EERLDEATFW
-1845 MMRRKIAEGNI
+1845 MMRKRLAEGSI
-1856 LTRIR
+1856 PTRIR

-1874 SSRND
+1874 SSRKD

-2008 TLNHRTAQRNMLKI
+2008 TLNHRAAQRNMLKI

-2027 GEKINKAIF
+2027 GERINKAIF

-2218 PTSIAGLTANFKP
+2218 PTSIAGLTADFKP

-2298 TWLREKLPDEQL
+2298 TWLQEKLPDEQL

-2322 TIADQAELDTMIEAE
+2322 TIADQAELDAMIEAE

-2383 ALNFGNRLTRGFGAA
+2383 MLNLGNKATRGFGAA

-2468 WALDKVGQAQE
+2468 WALDKVGQVQE

-2565 MMAKKYGKDKAIKAL
+2565 QMAKKYGKDKAVKAL

-2597 SDEAYG
+2597 SDETYG

-2658 GWEALEAAGGDIAND
+2658 GWKAVEAAGGDIAND

-2679 ASALIGWGDN
+2679 VSALIGWGDN

-2709 GKSAQDIAKAT
+2709 GKSAQDVAKAT

-2725 ELIPGGSQI
+2725 EVIPGGSQI

-2740 IDAMLRGGVY
+2740 LDAMLRGGVY
-2750 QGYGEQTKLRYP
+2750 QGYGDQTKLRYP

-2849 GQGAYYYLM
+2849 GRGAYYYLM

-2969 GKTKAQAESSV
+2969 GKTKAEAESSV

-3005 LKEYCGAE
+3005 LKDYCGAE

-3025 KGGEGWTKYGQFL
+3025 KGGEGWKKYGQFL
-3038 DAVDKGVMAD
+3038 DAVDKGVLAD
-3048 TRKVAR
+3048 TRKVAK
-3054 EYMKHGVDKGDLS
+3054 EYMTHGVDKGDLS
-3067 SQLTTHFKEA
+3067 SQLTKHFKEA
-3077 WLAVTGDEAR
+3077 WLAATGDEAT

-3115 QEANKRKGDKK
+3115 REANKRKGDKK

>member
-1 MAKKRTGLDALREYE
+1 MAKKKQTGRDLLDQYKQETGYGISRQSS
-16 ARSGRQTQSNG
+16 SGSTNG
-27 QQTENTGNSG
+27 QAL
-37 GTWRSGLD
+37 LD
-45 ALREYEAS
+45 DYLRN

-59 KNGPYN
+59 TNGPYN
-65 PDYRTNTKKEAPQS
+65 PDYRTNTRKATPQS

-112 TGGSQKRDYSRLIGL
+112 AGGSQKRDYSRMLGL
-127 NQLDDDM
+127 NQLDGDM

-144 QKHLQLQRKV
+144 QKYLQFQRKV

-173 LIGLNQFDGELER
+173 LIGLNQFDGEMER
-186 RAAEQ
+186 RATEQ

-250 RQARGVMD
+250 RQARGVRD

-273 DSTRALGQ
+273 DSARALGQ
-281 AEYTIGAL
+281 AENTIDAL

-329 AEYEQY
+329 AEYEKY

-359 STVASA
+359 STVASS

-375 IESLRGILPKGLGG
+375 IESLRGILPKWLGG

-416 VMEGMGPVGQF
+416 VMEDMGPVGQF

-443 VSTAL
+443 ASTAI

-525 WKKALRAFASEGAE
+525 WKKAMRAFASEGAE

-583 VDMLKED
+583 GDMLKED

-609 GTNKAVEARS
+609 GTNKAVEARN

-659 GQMPDTAEVQAVVDS
+659 GQMPETAEVQAVVNS

-679 QAAQEEAAF
+679 QAAQAEAAF

-700 RQAAREAPQQAPMQ
+700 RQAAREARQQAPAQAVQEAERQQQTPAQ
-714 TAQAAQEVQNVQTQT
+714 TAQAVQEVQNVQTQT
-729 GKRTQADAGRRAETR
+729 GKRTQADAGRRAESR

-780 SWSDADKQFAKRT
+780 SWSNANEQFAKRT

-800 TDRYGLGSGA
+800 TDRYGLNSGT

-848 REIFTA
+848 REIFEA

-866 TRDATLD
+866 TRDATLE

-885 TEAQQ
+885 TETQQ
-890 MQKPSRAEQQQ
+890 MQQPSRAEQQQ
-901 TPMQA
+901 IT
-906 VQEAERPQKAP
+906 QEAEAPKSAPAQAAREAQQQGTMQAAQEAAMPQQKAA
-917 TQTVIQADTGRSTE
+917 QTVIQADTGRGTE

-992 AEAGLKGGDTTKSLL
+992 AEAGLKDGDTTKSLL

-1065 RWAMEN
+1065 KWAMEN

-1079 DLSTE
+1079 GLSTE
-1084 QRNAVAQA
+1084 QRNAAAQA

-1149 TKFTETVRGIL
+1149 TKFTETVRAIL
-1160 DRNGS
+1160 GESIAEPDAEKPTKNQRYSISDRLGEDLRKVFDG
-1165 TAAEESGQRFSYA
+1165 TYKAESGEVYI
-1178 GELARTADKETL
+1178 GETSNFLTDVIGADALHVTMP
-1190 ERANQML
+1190 ANK
-1197 ERGAS
+1197 AYS
-1202 AENIFRETG
+1202 AMATEAQAKKDGRYKQNVNYHG
-1211 WFKGADGQ
+1211 LGADGLQ
-1219 WRFEIDDS
+1219 RVLNASENPVAAFADTAGANGKRASNIVLVTGEAGKGGPIVVIETLNTKGTLNGKRIDANKVITSYDRAALIS
-1227 KMETDTKWGLLRNP
+1227 DLEAAASDGRLL
-1241 DARRYNMLFEKAY
+1241 
-1254 LYDNATAE
+1254 
-1262 DLQELQILEGNL
+1262 
-1274 KGVRKSPYYLDE
+1274 YLD
-1286 IVKHDALFEA
+1286 KKRSQAALA
-1296 YPALRDVKVRF
+1296 GVPA
-1307 EANTGN
+1307 AN
-1313 KEGSYHP
+1313 S
-1320 EENEFVLRTG
+1320 L
-1330 LKLEPEKLK
+1330 
-1339 STLIHEIQHAIQE
+1339 A
-1352 QEGFARGASIGYW
+1352 A
-1365 DEMIQ
+1365 IQ
-1370 GGYSRRKNDGRIERA
+1370 GGDFTTNIRNFI
-1385 RQEYHDIFNSA
+1385 
-1396 PEEFKDKVR
+1396 
-1405 KINRARLDGDYDT
+1405 
-1418 ADTVIDEL
+1418 
-1426 YDSEYADLWSRLD
+1426 
-1439 EAEFEWRS
+1439 
-1447 DRGEELNAGDLY
+1447 AGVKWEKSGASSY
-1459 LNTAG
+1459 TSG
-1464 EIEARDVA
+1464 
-1472 ERRNLSAEERRNRM
+1472 
-1486 PDTGNADTV
+1486 
-1495 FAEAGWQAAMDYDPE
+1495 AANGK
-1510 TASIKEQVE
+1510 T
-1519 NSRESLNAMD
+1519 
-1529 VVARASVP
+1529 
-1537 TNLRTKDS
+1537 
-1545 AAAWAA
+1545 
-1551 ERLKSTGYRV
+1551 
-1561 DRQGYGE
+1561 
-1568 IYFSKKDMD
+1568 
-1577 KGLRYADT
+1577 
-1585 AEEKAAL
+1585 
-1592 AVLPQVLKRGIEI
+1592 
-1605 GDHANHKNRV
+1605 
-1615 KQTVTFAAPVE
+1615 TFAKAYE
-1626 LNGTRGNMAVVVN
+1626 
-1639 RNGNHYYA
+1639 
-1647 HRIVMPDGSVFR
+1647 
-1659 FSGNAENA
+1659 E
-1667 AQELSRGVTV
+1667 AQQ
-1677 SGSLAD
+1677 
-1683 TTSAAS
+1683 
-1689 KDSIRGES
+1689 
-1697 KNVKQRYS
+1697 KQRYS
-1705 PAGTETD
+1705 PADTETN
-1712 AEAGTETEE
+1712 AETDTETAD
-1721 AAKNAAAGVPIFNFD
+1721 AAKKAAAGVPIFNFD

-1768 GARAADWIGNGKAY
+1768 GARAADWAGNGKAY

-1835 GQRLDEANFW
+1835 GQRLDEATFW
-1845 MMRRKIAEGNI
+1845 MMRRKLAEGSI
-1856 LTRIR
+1856 PARIQ

-2322 TIADQAELDTMIEAE
+2322 TIADQAELDAMIEAE

-2479 FADAMVS
+2479 FADTMVS

-2597 SDEAYG
+2597 SDETYG

-2658 GWEALEAAGGDIAND
+2658 GWKAVEAAGGDIAND

-2709 GKSAQDIAKAT
+2709 GKSAQDVAKAT

-2725 ELIPGGSQI
+2725 EMIPGGSQI

-2995 LADEETAAAF
+2995 LADEETAAEF

-3025 KGGEGWTKYGQFL
+3025 KGGEDWKKYGQFL
-3038 DAVDKGVMAD
+3038 DAVDKGVLAD
-3048 TRKVAR
+3048 TRKVAK

-3067 SQLTTHFKEA
+3067 SQLTKHFKEA
-3077 WLAVTGDEAR
+3077 WLAATGDEAT

-3115 QEANKRKGDKK
+3115 REANKRKGDKK

>member
-1 MAKKRTGLDALREYE
+1 MAKKKQTGRDLLDQYKQETGYGISRQSS
-16 ARSGRQTQSNG
+16 SGSTNG
-27 QQTENTGNSG
+27 QAL
-37 GTWRSGLD
+37 LD
-45 ALREYEAS
+45 DYLRN

-65 PDYRTNTKKEAPQS
+65 PDYRTNTRKATPQS
-79 YEAAYQQYKQYVA
+79 YEEAYQQYKQYVA

-112 TGGSQKRDYSRLIGL
+112 AGGSQKRDYSRMLGL
-127 NQLDDDM
+127 NQLDGDM

-144 QKHLQLQRKV
+144 QKYLQFQRKV

-173 LIGLNQFDGELER
+173 LIGLNQFDGEMER

-217 LDQLYEQKSDEHFR
+217 LDKLYEQKSDEHFR
-231 DYQFDENGTAWY
+231 DYQFDENGMAWY

-250 RQARGVMD
+250 RQVRGVRD

-273 DSTRALGQ
+273 DSARALGQ
-281 AEYTIGAL
+281 AENTIGAL

-329 AEYEQY
+329 AEYEKY

-359 STVASA
+359 STVASS

-375 IESLRGILPKGLGG
+375 IESLRGILPKWLGG

-443 VSTAL
+443 ASTAI

-470 MGSQVAADS
+470 MGSQIAADS

-525 WKKALRAFASEGAE
+525 WKKAMRAFASEGAE

-583 VDMLKED
+583 GDMLAED

-609 GTNKAVEARS
+609 GTNKAVEARN

-659 GQMPDTAEVQAVVDS
+659 GQMPETAEVQAVVNS

-679 QAAQEEAAF
+679 QAAQAEAAF

-700 RQAAREAPQQAPMQ
+700 RQAAREVPQQANVQAVQEATKPQQAP
-714 TAQAAQEVQNVQTQT
+714 TQAVI
-729 GKRTQADAGRRAETR
+729 QADAGRR
-744 EIDFNKEPQ
+744 
-753 LTKYEQ
+753 
-759 AQARKD
+759 
-765 RVFSLEPE
+765 
-773 RRDEIFG
+773 
-780 SWSDADKQFAKRT
+780 
-793 KQIERDY
+793 
-800 TDRYGLGSGA
+800 
-810 AVDIAYMMNWLNSRF
+810 
-825 TNSYLSTLTVE
+825 
-836 NEEEAR
+836 
-842 ILTQET
+842 
-848 REIFTA
+848 
-854 AQAKASTELNGY
+854 
-866 TRDATLD
+866 
-873 AIQAALELIPGG
+873 
-885 TEAQQ
+885 
-890 MQKPSRAEQQQ
+890 
-901 TPMQA
+901 
-906 VQEAERPQKAP
+906 
-917 TQTVIQADTGRSTE
+917 TE

-955 SRRMGAGSEIE
+955 SRRMDAGAEIE

-981 ARDLGAENISP
+981 ARNIGAENISP
-992 AEAGLKGGDTTKSLL
+992 AEAGLKDGDTTKSLL

-1084 QRNAVAQA
+1084 QRNAAAQA

-1118 GMSEEALFN
+1118 GMSEEALLN

-1141 LRYTDADA
+1141 LRYTNADA
-1149 TKFTETVRGIL
+1149 TKFTETVRAIL
-1160 DRNGS
+1160 GESIAEPDAEKPTKDQRYSISDRLGEDLRKVFDG
-1165 TAAEESGQRFSYA
+1165 TYKAESGEVYI
-1178 GELARTADKETL
+1178 GETSNFLTDVIGADALHVTMP
-1190 ERANQML
+1190 ANK
-1197 ERGAS
+1197 AYS
-1202 AENIFRETG
+1202 AMATEAQAKKDGRYRQNVNYHG
-1211 WFKGADGQ
+1211 LGADGLQ
-1219 WRFEIDDS
+1219 RVLNASENPVAAFADTTGENGKRASNIVLVTGESGKGGPIVVIETLNTKGTLNGKRIDANKIITSYDRAALIS
-1227 KMETDTKWGLLRNP
+1227 DLEAAASDGRLL
-1241 DARRYNMLFEKAY
+1241 
-1254 LYDNATAE
+1254 
-1262 DLQELQILEGNL
+1262 
-1274 KGVRKSPYYLDE
+1274 YLD
-1286 IVKHDALFEA
+1286 KKRSQAALA
-1296 YPALRDVKVRF
+1296 GVPA
-1307 EANTGN
+1307 AN
-1313 KEGSYHP
+1313 S
-1320 EENEFVLRTG
+1320 L
-1330 LKLEPEKLK
+1330 
-1339 STLIHEIQHAIQE
+1339 A
-1352 QEGFARGASIGYW
+1352 A
-1365 DEMIQ
+1365 IQ
-1370 GGYSRRKNDGRIERA
+1370 GGDFITNIRNFIAGVKWEKSGASSYTSGVGAGKTTFAKAYEEA
-1385 RQEYHDIFNSA
+1385 RQ
-1396 PEEFKDKVR
+1396 
-1405 KINRARLDGDYDT
+1405 
-1418 ADTVIDEL
+1418 
-1426 YDSEYADLWSRLD
+1426 
-1439 EAEFEWRS
+1439 
-1447 DRGEELNAGDLY
+1447 
-1459 LNTAG
+1459 
-1464 EIEARDVA
+1464 
-1472 ERRNLSAEERRNRM
+1472 
-1486 PDTGNADTV
+1486 
-1495 FAEAGWQAAMDYDPE
+1495 
-1510 TASIKEQVE
+1510 
-1519 NSRESLNAMD
+1519 
-1529 VVARASVP
+1529 
-1537 TNLRTKDS
+1537 
-1545 AAAWAA
+1545 
-1551 ERLKSTGYRV
+1551 
-1561 DRQGYGE
+1561 
-1568 IYFSKKDMD
+1568 
-1577 KGLRYADT
+1577 
-1585 AEEKAAL
+1585 
-1592 AVLPQVLKRGIEI
+1592 
-1605 GDHANHKNRV
+1605 
-1615 KQTVTFAAPVE
+1615 
-1626 LNGTRGNMAVVVN
+1626 
-1639 RNGNHYYA
+1639 
-1647 HRIVMPDGSVFR
+1647 
-1659 FSGNAENA
+1659 
-1667 AQELSRGVTV
+1667 
-1677 SGSLAD
+1677 
-1683 TTSAAS
+1683 
-1689 KDSIRGES
+1689 
-1697 KNVKQRYS
+1697 KQRYS
-1705 PAGTETD
+1705 PADTETD
-1712 AEAGTETEE
+1712 TETED
-1721 AAKNAAAGVPIFNFD
+1721 AAKKAAEGVPIFNFD
-1736 AKADWAYS
+1736 TKADWAYS
-1744 SDPNPF
+1744 KDPNPF

-1768 GARAADWIGNGKAY
+1768 GARAADWAGNGKAY

-1835 GQRLDEANFW
+1835 GQRLDEATFW
-1845 MMRRKIAEGNI
+1845 MMRKKLAEGSI
-1856 LTRIR
+1856 PTRIR

-1874 SSRND
+1874 SSRKD

-2008 TLNHRTAQRNMLKI
+2008 TLNHRTAQRNMKKI

-2027 GEKINKAIF
+2027 GERINKAIF

-2218 PTSIAGLTANFKP
+2218 PTSIAGLTADFKP

-2298 TWLREKLPDEQL
+2298 TWLQEKLPDEQL

-2322 TIADQAELDTMIEAE
+2322 TIADQAELDAMIEAE

-2383 ALNFGNRLTRGFGAA
+2383 MLNLGNKATRGFGAA

-2468 WALDKVGQAQE
+2468 WALDKVGQVQE

-2565 MMAKKYGKDKAIKAL
+2565 QMAKKYGKDKAVKAL

-2597 SDEAYG
+2597 SDETYG

-2621 GYGLSVNDA
+2621 GYGLAVNDA

-2658 GWEALEAAGGDIAND
+2658 GWKAVEAAGGDIAND

-2679 ASALIGWGDN
+2679 VSALIGWGDN

-2701 KWINAVKG
+2701 KWINAVNS
-2709 GKSAQDIAKAT
+2709 GKSAQDVAKAT

-2725 ELIPGGSQI
+2725 EVIPGGSQI

-2740 IDAMLRGGVY
+2740 LDAMLRGGVY
-2750 QGYGEQTKLRYP
+2750 QGYGDQTKLRYP

-2828 DGEDSKLD
+2828 EGEDSKLD

-2849 GQGAYYYLM
+2849 GRGAYYYLM

-2969 GKTKAQAESSV
+2969 GKTKAEAESSV

-3005 LKEYCGAE
+3005 LKDYCGAE

-3025 KGGEGWTKYGQFL
+3025 KGGEGWKKYGQFL
-3038 DAVDKGVMAD
+3038 DAVDKGVLAD
-3048 TRKVAR
+3048 TRKVAK
-3054 EYMKHGVDKGDLS
+3054 EYMKHGVEKGDLS
-3067 SQLTTHFKEA
+3067 RQLTGHFKEQ
-3077 WLAVTGDEAR
+3077 WLAATGDEAT

-3115 QEANKRKGDKK
+3115 QEANKKKGDKK

>member
-1 MAKKRTGLDALREYE
+1 MAKKKQTGRDLLDQYKQETGYGISRQSS
-16 ARSGRQTQSNG
+16 SGSTNG
-27 QQTENTGNSG
+27 QALLDDYLRNG
-37 GTWRSGLD
+37 GW
-45 ALREYEAS
+45 
-53 GGGQNV
+53 QNV

-65 PDYRTNTKKEAPQS
+65 PDYRTNTRKATPQS

-112 TGGSQKRDYSRLIGL
+112 AGGSQKRDYSRMLGL
-127 NQLDDDM
+127 NQLDGDM

-144 QKHLQLQRKV
+144 QKYLQFQRKV

-186 RAAEQ
+186 RAAEWQ
-191 EKRYRETVLPDQLR
+191 R
-205 GMKRTSAEMQKQ
+205 KQ
-217 LDQLYEQKSDEHFR
+217 
-231 DYQFDENGTAWY
+231 
-243 TDENGTR
+243 
-250 RQARGVMD
+250 
-258 IQSEIDTL
+258 
-266 ETRKAAL
+266 
-273 DSTRALGQ
+273 
-281 AEYTIGAL
+281 
-289 DEETRE
+289 
-295 LLREYNKTGYLAD
+295 
-308 NEGAEWKL
+308 
-316 RQKGYSYDQIKRL
+316 
-329 AEYEQY
+329 
-335 LEDFEDYQKRSQSA
+335 
-349 RKFGQDAPVT
+349 
-359 STVASA
+359 
-365 LLAPFKALGN
+365 
-375 IESLRGILPKGLGG
+375 
-389 YQNED
+389 
-394 MPTNIYSPLY
+394 
-404 FATHESSGIRSG
+404 
-416 VMEGMGPVGQF
+416 
-427 LYQAGTSALDS
+427 
-438 AVNMA
+438 
-443 VSTAL
+443 
-448 VGTTGLSGEAA
+448 
-459 SSAVAETMNWV
+459 
-470 MGSQVAADS
+470 
-479 VYAGIQ
+479 
-485 SGKSNQEALI
+485 
-495 DGIVEGAIEGFT
+495 
-507 EKYSVGDII
+507 
-516 ETMLSGKQV
+516 
-525 WKKALRAFASEGAE
+525 
-539 EIASNWLNRIYD
+539 
-551 VVAKH
+551 
-556 DRGEVMGAYAEY
+556 
-568 LSKGNTKEKALALTL
+568 
-583 VDMLKED
+583 
-590 GLSFLAGGISGL
+590 
-602 AMSGAYA
+602 
-609 GTNKAVEARS
+609 
-619 RGKQLNVIGQVMD
+619 
-632 AVESMA
+632 
-638 KERGDQATAEA
+638 
-649 AQAVMDKVKA
+649 
-659 GQMPDTAEVQAVVDS
+659 
-674 AVKAD
+674 
-679 QAAQEEAAF
+679 QAAQEAAALDQERGRRRTSEEYGKRIDALEAASDYARAQNAEGGGLPEFKDAYDKVNAGRETPMTLDEMQKELAYTRYKKAVLDKSVSGRVGEYAGDLATQFISGGADMALGGLGMVLGYLEQGANGAAAWALRDLAKAVPDGSIKDKMLSLADDFSSYYTGESMTAGEETARYYRDELNRIGDEIEGKYKGVPLWIQQQMPSAGNMLFGAGLSGIAGVNNLVTLGLTSGGNSALEAKDKGASDAQALAYGVVAGGLEVFSERLFGGNPIYDADAGLVNQAVGKLTSNKTIMKILNSKAFDIASEGLEEVVTEVLDPVAEWAIYNGDNTEFADAASIGNAFLGGVFLSAIGNVADAPKQLQKARYERVLRTAGSELADIAQSVDSADVQEAAQVIRDKIAYGVTPDAADIGAVLDAMDQAGETVDVEQVREAVDAEENEAKAAQDEAAF

-700 RQAAREAPQQAPMQ
+700 KARDAEKASWARSQENTEAINDAEADSAADAFEKLNEAEVKGAADARARQQTEEARAERTFTQESRDDADRLLTDAARRYGFDDRMTSVLLSGYDGAQDAQQYAEDVNAAYEYGRNGMSLSAAQRAAQGVNADVAQEAWNAGRASIQRAPMSAFERYNQYADERDARQAAIEAPQQAS
-714 TAQAAQEVQNVQTQT
+714 VQTVQEAERQQQAPAQT
-729 GKRTQADAGRRAETR
+729 VIQADAGRR
-744 EIDFNKEPQ
+744 
-753 LTKYEQ
+753 
-759 AQARKD
+759 
-765 RVFSLEPE
+765 
-773 RRDEIFG
+773 
-780 SWSDADKQFAKRT
+780 
-793 KQIERDY
+793 
-800 TDRYGLGSGA
+800 
-810 AVDIAYMMNWLNSRF
+810 
-825 TNSYLSTLTVE
+825 
-836 NEEEAR
+836 
-842 ILTQET
+842 
-848 REIFTA
+848 
-854 AQAKASTELNGY
+854 
-866 TRDATLD
+866 
-873 AIQAALELIPGG
+873 
-885 TEAQQ
+885 
-890 MQKPSRAEQQQ
+890 
-901 TPMQA
+901 
-906 VQEAERPQKAP
+906 
-917 TQTVIQADTGRSTE
+917 TE

-955 SRRMGAGSEIE
+955 SRRMDAGSEIE

-981 ARDLGAENISP
+981 ARNIGAENISP

-1084 QRNAVAQA
+1084 QRNAAAQA

-1141 LRYTDADA
+1141 IRYTDADA
-1149 TKFTETVRGIL
+1149 TKFTETVRAIL
-1160 DRNGS
+1160 GESIAEPDAEKPTKNQRYSISDRLGEDLRKVFDGTYKS
-1165 TAAEESGQRFSYA
+1165 ESGEVYI
-1178 GELARTADKETL
+1178 GETSNFLTDVIGADALHVTMP
-1190 ERANQML
+1190 ANK
-1197 ERGAS
+1197 AYS
-1202 AENIFRETG
+1202 AMATEAQAKKDGRYRQNVNYHG
-1211 WFKGADGQ
+1211 LGADGLQ
-1219 WRFEIDDS
+1219 RVLNASENPVAAFADTAGANGKRASNIVLVTGEAGKGGPIVVIETLNTKGTLNGKRIDANKVITSYDRAALIS
-1227 KMETDTKWGLLRNP
+1227 DLEAAASDGRLL
-1241 DARRYNMLFEKAY
+1241 
-1254 LYDNATAE
+1254 
-1262 DLQELQILEGNL
+1262 
-1274 KGVRKSPYYLDE
+1274 YLD
-1286 IVKHDALFEA
+1286 KKRSQAALA
-1296 YPALRDVKVRF
+1296 GVPA
-1307 EANTGN
+1307 AN
-1313 KEGSYHP
+1313 S
-1320 EENEFVLRTG
+1320 L
-1330 LKLEPEKLK
+1330 
-1339 STLIHEIQHAIQE
+1339 A
-1352 QEGFARGASIGYW
+1352 A
-1365 DEMIQ
+1365 IQ
-1370 GGYSRRKNDGRIERA
+1370 GGDFTTNIRNFIAGVKWEKSGASSYTSGAADGKN
-1385 RQEYHDIFNSA
+1385 
-1396 PEEFKDKVR
+1396 
-1405 KINRARLDGDYDT
+1405 
-1418 ADTVIDEL
+1418 
-1426 YDSEYADLWSRLD
+1426 
-1439 EAEFEWRS
+1439 
-1447 DRGEELNAGDLY
+1447 
-1459 LNTAG
+1459 
-1464 EIEARDVA
+1464 
-1472 ERRNLSAEERRNRM
+1472 
-1486 PDTGNADTV
+1486 
-1495 FAEAGWQAAMDYDPE
+1495 
-1510 TASIKEQVE
+1510 
-1519 NSRESLNAMD
+1519 
-1529 VVARASVP
+1529 
-1537 TNLRTKDS
+1537 
-1545 AAAWAA
+1545 
-1551 ERLKSTGYRV
+1551 
-1561 DRQGYGE
+1561 
-1568 IYFSKKDMD
+1568 
-1577 KGLRYADT
+1577 
-1585 AEEKAAL
+1585 
-1592 AVLPQVLKRGIEI
+1592 
-1605 GDHANHKNRV
+1605 
-1615 KQTVTFAAPVE
+1615 TFAKAYE
-1626 LNGTRGNMAVVVN
+1626 
-1639 RNGNHYYA
+1639 
-1647 HRIVMPDGSVFR
+1647 
-1659 FSGNAENA
+1659 E
-1667 AQELSRGVTV
+1667 AQQ
-1677 SGSLAD
+1677 
-1683 TTSAAS
+1683 
-1689 KDSIRGES
+1689 
-1697 KNVKQRYS
+1697 KQRYS
-1705 PAGTETD
+1705 PADTETN
-1712 AEAGTETEE
+1712 AETGTETED
-1721 AAKNAAAGVPIFNFD
+1721 AAKKAAEGVPIFNFD

-1768 GARAADWIGNGKAY
+1768 GARAADWAGNGKAY

-1835 GQRLDEANFW
+1835 GQRLDEATFW
-1845 MMRRKIAEGNI
+1845 MMRRKLAEGSI
-1856 LTRIR
+1856 PTRIR

-1874 SSRND
+1874 SSRKD

-2008 TLNHRTAQRNMLKI
+2008 TLNHRTAQRNMKKI

-2027 GEKINKAIF
+2027 GERINKAIF

-2218 PTSIAGLTANFKP
+2218 PTSIAGLTADFKP

-2298 TWLREKLPDEQL
+2298 TWLQEKLPDEQL

-2322 TIADQAELDTMIEAE
+2322 TITDQAELDAMIEAE
-2337 LDKLYEDAKNKS
+2337 LDKLYEGAKNKS

-2383 ALNFGNRLTRGFGAA
+2383 MLNLGNKATRGFGAA

-2468 WALDKVGQAQE
+2468 WALDKVGQVQE

-2597 SDEAYG
+2597 SDETYG

-2630 LRTVMDDGWEKL
+2630 LRTAMDDGWEKL

-2658 GWEALEAAGGDIAND
+2658 GWKALEAAGGDIAND

-2709 GKSAQDIAKAT
+2709 GKSAQDVAKAT

-2725 ELIPGGSQI
+2725 EVIPGGSQI

-2750 QGYGEQTKLRYP
+2750 QGYGDQTKLRYP

-3038 DAVDKGVMAD
+3038 DAVDKGVLAD

-3054 EYMKHGVDKGDLS
+3054 EYMKHGVDKGTLS

-3077 WLAVTGDEAR
+3077 WLAATGDEAT

-3101 GDADKARDNIIKWR
+3101 GDADTARDNIIKWR

>member
-1 MAKKRTGLDALREYE
+1 MAKKKQTGRDLLDQYKQETGYGISRQSS
-16 ARSGRQTQSNG
+16 SGSTNG
-27 QQTENTGNSG
+27 QAL
-37 GTWRSGLD
+37 LD
-45 ALREYEAS
+45 DYLRN

-59 KNGPYN
+59 RNGPYN
-65 PDYRTNTKKEAPQS
+65 PDYRTNTRKATPQS
-79 YEAAYQQYKQYVA
+79 YEEAYQLYKQYVA

-112 TGGSQKRDYSRLIGL
+112 AGGSQKRDYSRMLGL
-127 NQLDDDM
+127 NQLDGDM

-144 QKHLQLQRKV
+144 QKYLQFQRKV

-173 LIGLNQFDGELER
+173 LIGLNQFDGEMER

-205 GMKRTSAEMQKQ
+205 GMKRTSAEIQKQ

-250 RQARGVMD
+250 RQARGVRD

-273 DSTRALGQ
+273 DSARALGQ
-281 AEYTIGAL
+281 AENTIDAL

-329 AEYEQY
+329 AEYEKY

-359 STVASA
+359 STVASS

-375 IESLRGILPKGLGG
+375 IESLRGILPKWLGG

-443 VSTAL
+443 ASTAI

-507 EKYSVGDII
+507 EKYSVGDKIK
-516 ETMLSGKQV
+516 TLLSGKPV
-525 WKKALRAFASEGAE
+525 WKKAMRAFASEGAE

-583 VDMLKED
+583 GDMLKED

-659 GQMPDTAEVQAVVDS
+659 GQMPETAEVQAVVDS

-679 QAAQEEAAF
+679 QAAQAEAAF

-700 RQAAREAPQQAPMQ
+700 RQAAREAPQQAP
-714 TAQAAQEVQNVQTQT
+714 AQAVQEAQNVQTQT

-759 AQARKD
+759 AQAKRD

-780 SWSDADKQFAKRT
+780 SWSNANEQFAKRT

-800 TDRYGLGSGA
+800 TDRYGLNSGT

-825 TNSYLSTLTVE
+825 INSYLSTLTVE

-848 REIFTA
+848 REIFEA
-854 AQAKASTELNGY
+854 AQAKASTELSGY
-866 TRDATLD
+866 TRDATLE

-885 TEAQQ
+885 TETQQ
-890 MQKPSRAEQQQ
+890 MQKMQKHSRAEQQKITQ
-901 TPMQA
+901 EAEAQKSAPAQAASQA
-906 VQEAERPQKAP
+906 VQETEELEQGP

-942 GEGRTES
+942 GEGRAES

-992 AEAGLKGGDTTKSLL
+992 AEAGLKDGDTTKSLL

-1065 RWAMEN
+1065 KWAMEN

-1149 TKFTETVRGIL
+1149 TKFTETVRAIL
-1160 DRNGS
+1160 GESIAEPDAEKPTKDQRYSISDRLGEDLRKVFDG
-1165 TAAEESGQRFSYA
+1165 TYKAESGEVYI
-1178 GELARTADKETL
+1178 GETSNFLTDVIGADALHVTMP
-1190 ERANQML
+1190 ANK
-1197 ERGAS
+1197 AYS
-1202 AENIFRETG
+1202 AMATEEQAKKDGRYRKNVNYHG
-1211 WFKGADGQ
+1211 LGADGLQ
-1219 WRFEIDDS
+1219 RVLNASENPVAAFADTAGANGKRASNIVLVTGEAGKGGPIVVIETLNTKGTLNGKRIDANKVITSYDRAALIS
-1227 KMETDTKWGLLRNP
+1227 DLEAAASDGRLLHLDKKRSQ
-1241 DARRYNMLFEKAY
+1241 AALA
-1254 LYDNATAE
+1254 
-1262 DLQELQILEGNL
+1262 
-1274 KGVRKSPYYLDE
+1274 GV
-1286 IVKHDALFEA
+1286 
-1296 YPALRDVKVRF
+1296 PA
-1307 EANTGN
+1307 AN
-1313 KEGSYHP
+1313 S
-1320 EENEFVLRTG
+1320 L
-1330 LKLEPEKLK
+1330 
-1339 STLIHEIQHAIQE
+1339 A
-1352 QEGFARGASIGYW
+1352 A
-1365 DEMIQ
+1365 IQ
-1370 GGYSRRKNDGRIERA
+1370 GGDFTTNIRNFIAGVKWEKSGASSYTSGAGDGR
-1385 RQEYHDIFNSA
+1385 
-1396 PEEFKDKVR
+1396 
-1405 KINRARLDGDYDT
+1405 T
-1418 ADTVIDEL
+1418 
-1426 YDSEYADLWSRLD
+1426 
-1439 EAEFEWRS
+1439 
-1447 DRGEELNAGDLY
+1447 
-1459 LNTAG
+1459 
-1464 EIEARDVA
+1464 
-1472 ERRNLSAEERRNRM
+1472 
-1486 PDTGNADTV
+1486 
-1495 FAEAGWQAAMDYDPE
+1495 
-1510 TASIKEQVE
+1510 
-1519 NSRESLNAMD
+1519 
-1529 VVARASVP
+1529 
-1537 TNLRTKDS
+1537 
-1545 AAAWAA
+1545 
-1551 ERLKSTGYRV
+1551 
-1561 DRQGYGE
+1561 
-1568 IYFSKKDMD
+1568 
-1577 KGLRYADT
+1577 
-1585 AEEKAAL
+1585 
-1592 AVLPQVLKRGIEI
+1592 
-1605 GDHANHKNRV
+1605 
-1615 KQTVTFAAPVE
+1615 TFAKAYE
-1626 LNGTRGNMAVVVN
+1626 
-1639 RNGNHYYA
+1639 
-1647 HRIVMPDGSVFR
+1647 
-1659 FSGNAENA
+1659 E
-1667 AQELSRGVTV
+1667 AQQ
-1677 SGSLAD
+1677 
-1683 TTSAAS
+1683 
-1689 KDSIRGES
+1689 
-1697 KNVKQRYS
+1697 KQRYS
-1705 PAGTETD
+1705 PADMETD
-1712 AEAGTETEE
+1712 AEADTGTED
-1721 AAKNAAAGVPIFNFD
+1721 AAKKAAEGVPIFNFD

-1768 GARAADWIGNGKAY
+1768 GARAADWAGNGKAY

-1821 MQDVYKYYAETVPE
+1821 MQDVYKYYAETVSE
-1835 GQRLDEANFW
+1835 GQRLDEATFW
-1845 MMRRKIAEGNI
+1845 MMRRKLAEGSI
-1856 LTRIR
+1856 PARIQ

-1940 ADGVFDMQ
+1940 ADGMFDMQ

-2322 TIADQAELDTMIEAE
+2322 TIADQAELDAMIEAE

-2479 FADAMVS
+2479 FADTMVS

-2597 SDEAYG
+2597 SDETYG

-2658 GWEALEAAGGDIAND
+2658 GWKAVEAAGGDIAND

-2709 GKSAQDIAKAT
+2709 GKSAQDVAKAT

-2725 ELIPGGSQI
+2725 EMIPGGSQI

-3025 KGGEGWTKYGQFL
+3025 KGGEDWKKYGQFL
-3038 DAVDKGVMAD
+3038 DAVDKGVLAD
-3048 TRKVAR
+3048 TRKVAK

-3067 SQLTTHFKEA
+3067 SQLTKHFKEA
-3077 WLAVTGDEAR
+3077 WLAATGDEAT

-3115 QEANKRKGDKK
+3115 REANKRKGDKK

>member
-1 MAKKRTGLDALREYE
+1 MAKKKQTGRDLLDQYKQETGYGISRQSS
-16 ARSGRQTQSNG
+16 SGSTNG
-27 QQTENTGNSG
+27 QAL
-37 GTWRSGLD
+37 LD
-45 ALREYEAS
+45 DYLRN

-59 KNGPYN
+59 RNGLYN
-65 PDYRTNTKKEAPQS
+65 PDYRTNAKKATPQS
-79 YEAAYQQYKQYVA
+79 YEEAYQQYKQYVA

-112 TGGSQKRDYSRLIGL
+112 AGGSQKRDYSRMLGL
-127 NQLDDDM
+127 NQLDGDM
-134 QPRVQAAQDI
+134 QTRVQAAQDI
-144 QKHLQLQRKV
+144 QKYLQFQRKV

-173 LIGLNQFDGELER
+173 LIGLNQFDGEMER

-205 GMKRTSAEMQKQ
+205 GMKRTSAEIQKQ

-250 RQARGVMD
+250 RQARGVRD

-266 ETRKAAL
+266 EARKAAL
-273 DSTRALGQ
+273 DSARALGQ
-281 AEYTIGAL
+281 AENTIGAL

-329 AEYEQY
+329 AEYEKY

-359 STVASA
+359 STVASS

-375 IESLRGILPKGLGG
+375 IESLRGILPKWLGG

-443 VSTAL
+443 ASTAI

-507 EKYSVGDII
+507 EKYSVGDKIK
-516 ETMLSGKQV
+516 TLLSGKPV
-525 WKKALRAFASEGAE
+525 WKKAMRAFASEGAE

-583 VDMLKED
+583 GDMLKED

-659 GQMPDTAEVQAVVDS
+659 GQMPETAEVQAVVNS

-679 QAAQEEAAF
+679 QDAQAEAAF

-700 RQAAREAPQQAPMQ
+700 RQAAREARQQAPAQAVQEAERKQQTPAQ
-714 TAQAAQEVQNVQTQT
+714 TAQAVQEVQNVQTQT
-729 GKRTQADAGRRAETR
+729 GKRTQADAGRRAELR
-744 EIDFNKEPQ
+744 EIDFNKKPQ

-759 AQARKD
+759 AQAKKD

-780 SWSDADKQFAKRT
+780 NWSEADKQFAKRT

-800 TDRYGLGSGA
+800 TDRYGLNSGT

-848 REIFTA
+848 REIFEA
-854 AQAKASTELNGY
+854 AQAKASTELSGY
-866 TRDATLD
+866 TRDATLE

-885 TEAQQ
+885 TETQQ
-890 MQKPSRAEQQQ
+890 MQQPSRAEQQQ
-901 TPMQA
+901 IT
-906 VQEAERPQKAP
+906 QEAEAPKSAPTQAAREAQQQATMQAAQEEARPQQEAA
-917 TQTVIQADTGRSTE
+917 QTVIQADAGRRTE

-992 AEAGLKGGDTTKSLL
+992 AEAGLKDGDTTKSLL
-1007 KIPVEAYGEH
+1007 KIPEEAYGEH

-1065 RWAMEN
+1065 KWAMEN

-1084 QRNAVAQA
+1084 QRNAAAQA

-1118 GMSEEALFN
+1118 GMSEESLLN

-1149 TKFTETVRGIL
+1149 TKFTETVRAIL
-1160 DRNGS
+1160 GESIAEPDAEKPTKDQRYSISDRLGEDLRKVFDG
-1165 TAAEESGQRFSYA
+1165 TYKAESGEVYI
-1178 GELARTADKETL
+1178 GETSNFLTDVIGADALHVTMP
-1190 ERANQML
+1190 ANK
-1197 ERGAS
+1197 AYS
-1202 AENIFRETG
+1202 AMATEEQAKKDGRYRKNVNYHG
-1211 WFKGADGQ
+1211 LGADGLQ
-1219 WRFEIDDS
+1219 RVLNASENPVAAFADTAGENGKRASNIVLVTGEAGKGGPIVVIETLNTKGTLNGKRIDANKIITSYDRAALIS
-1227 KMETDTKWGLLRNP
+1227 DLEEAASDGRLLHLDKKRSQ
-1241 DARRYNMLFEKAY
+1241 AALA
-1254 LYDNATAE
+1254 
-1262 DLQELQILEGNL
+1262 
-1274 KGVRKSPYYLDE
+1274 GV
-1286 IVKHDALFEA
+1286 
-1296 YPALRDVKVRF
+1296 PA
-1307 EANTGN
+1307 AN
-1313 KEGSYHP
+1313 S
-1320 EENEFVLRTG
+1320 L
-1330 LKLEPEKLK
+1330 
-1339 STLIHEIQHAIQE
+1339 A
-1352 QEGFARGASIGYW
+1352 A
-1365 DEMIQ
+1365 IQ
-1370 GGYSRRKNDGRIERA
+1370 GGDFTTNIRNFIAGVKWEKSGASSYTSG
-1385 RQEYHDIFNSA
+1385 
-1396 PEEFKDKVR
+1396 
-1405 KINRARLDGDYDT
+1405 
-1418 ADTVIDEL
+1418 
-1426 YDSEYADLWSRLD
+1426 
-1439 EAEFEWRS
+1439 
-1447 DRGEELNAGDLY
+1447 AGD
-1459 LNTAG
+1459 G
-1464 EIEARDVA
+1464 
-1472 ERRNLSAEERRNRM
+1472 
-1486 PDTGNADTV
+1486 
-1495 FAEAGWQAAMDYDPE
+1495 
-1510 TASIKEQVE
+1510 
-1519 NSRESLNAMD
+1519 
-1529 VVARASVP
+1529 
-1537 TNLRTKDS
+1537 
-1545 AAAWAA
+1545 
-1551 ERLKSTGYRV
+1551 KSTFAKAY
-1561 DRQGYGE
+1561 
-1568 IYFSKKDMD
+1568 
-1577 KGLRYADT
+1577 
-1585 AEEKAAL
+1585 EE
-1592 AVLPQVLKRGIEI
+1592 
-1605 GDHANHKNRV
+1605 
-1615 KQTVTFAAPVE
+1615 
-1626 LNGTRGNMAVVVN
+1626 
-1639 RNGNHYYA
+1639 
-1647 HRIVMPDGSVFR
+1647 
-1659 FSGNAENA
+1659 
-1667 AQELSRGVTV
+1667 AQQ
-1677 SGSLAD
+1677 
-1683 TTSAAS
+1683 
-1689 KDSIRGES
+1689 
-1697 KNVKQRYS
+1697 KQRYS
-1705 PAGTETD
+1705 PADMETD
-1712 AEAGTETEE
+1712 AEEDAGTED
-1721 AAKNAAAGVPIFNFD
+1721 AAKKAAEGVPIFNFD
-1736 AKADWAYS
+1736 TKADWAYS
-1744 SDPNPF
+1744 RDPNPF
-1750 YRLMGITPPGVRV
+1750 YRLMGITPPGVMV
-1763 GIVTQ
+1763 GIMTQ
-1768 GARAADWIGNGKAY
+1768 GARAADWAGNGKAY

-1835 GQRLDEANFW
+1835 EERLDEATFW
-1845 MMRRKIAEGNI
+1845 MMRKRLAEGSI
-1856 LTRIR
+1856 PTRIR

-1874 SSRND
+1874 SSRKD

-2008 TLNHRTAQRNMLKI
+2008 TLNHRTAQRNMKKI

-2027 GEKINKAIF
+2027 GERINKAIF

-2218 PTSIAGLTANFKP
+2218 PTSIAGLTADFKP

-2298 TWLREKLPDEQL
+2298 TWLQEKLPDEQL

-2322 TIADQAELDTMIEAE
+2322 TIADQAELDAMIEAE

-2359 NYANILA
+2359 NYANVLA
-2366 GKQTMGDR
+2366 GKQTKGDR
-2374 STEADFGRK
+2374 STEENVGREK
-2383 ALNFGNRLTRGFGAA
+2383 LNFGNRLTRGFGAA

-2410 ASQLPVIVAEKGVR
+2410 TSQLPIIVAEKGIR

-2597 SDEAYG
+2597 SDETYG

-2609 DVLGITSNFVAS
+2609 DVLGITANFVAS

-2658 GWEALEAAGGDIAND
+2658 GWKAVEAAGGDIAND

-2709 GKSAQDIAKAT
+2709 GKSAQDVAKAT

-2725 ELIPGGSQI
+2725 EVIPGGSQI

-2740 IDAMLRGGVY
+2740 LDAMLRGGVY
-2750 QGYGEQTKLRYP
+2750 QGYGDQTKLRYP

-2849 GQGAYYYLM
+2849 GRGAYYYLM

-2954 YETLRA
+2954 YEALRA

-2969 GKTKAQAESSV
+2969 GKTKAEAESSV

-3005 LKEYCGAE
+3005 LKDYCGAE

-3025 KGGEGWTKYGQFL
+3025 KGGEGWKKYGQFL
-3038 DAVDKGVMAD
+3038 DAVDKGVLAD
-3048 TRKVAR
+3048 TRKVAK

-3067 SQLTTHFKEA
+3067 SQLTKHFKEA
-3077 WLAVTGDEAR
+3077 WLAATGDEAT

-3115 QEANKRKGDKK
+3115 REANKRKGDKK

>member
-1 MAKKRTGLDALREYE
+1 MAKKKQTGRDLLDQYKQETGYGISRQSS
-16 ARSGRQTQSNG
+16 SGSTNG
-27 QQTENTGNSG
+27 QAL
-37 GTWRSGLD
+37 LD
-45 ALREYEAS
+45 DYLRN

-65 PDYRTNTKKEAPQS
+65 PDYRTNTRKATPQS

-112 TGGSQKRDYSRLIGL
+112 AGGSQKRDYSRMLGL
-127 NQLDDDM
+127 NQLDGDM

-144 QKHLQLQRKV
+144 QKYLQFQRKV

-162 AATNAGQDYSR
+162 AATNAGQEYSR

-250 RQARGVMD
+250 RQARGVRD

-273 DSTRALGQ
+273 DSARALGQ
-281 AEYTIGAL
+281 AENTIGAL

-329 AEYEQY
+329 AEYEKY

-359 STVASA
+359 STVASS

-375 IESLRGILPKGLGG
+375 IESFRGILPKGLGG
-389 YQNED
+389 YQNPD
-394 MPTNIYSPLY
+394 MPTNIYSPMY
-404 FATHESSGIRSG
+404 AATHVSSGIRSG

-443 VSTAL
+443 VSTAI

-525 WKKALRAFASEGAE
+525 WKKAMRAFASEGAE

-583 VDMLKED
+583 ADMLTED
-590 GLSFLAGGISGL
+590 GLSFLAGGVSGL

-659 GQMPDTAEVQAVVDS
+659 GQMPETAEVQAVVDS

-679 QAAQEEAAF
+679 QAAQAEAAF

-700 RQAAREAPQQAPMQ
+700 RQAAREAPQQASVQAVQGAERQQQ
-714 TAQAAQEVQNVQTQT
+714 TPAQTVI
-729 GKRTQADAGRRAETR
+729 QADAGRR
-744 EIDFNKEPQ
+744 
-753 LTKYEQ
+753 
-759 AQARKD
+759 
-765 RVFSLEPE
+765 
-773 RRDEIFG
+773 
-780 SWSDADKQFAKRT
+780 
-793 KQIERDY
+793 
-800 TDRYGLGSGA
+800 
-810 AVDIAYMMNWLNSRF
+810 
-825 TNSYLSTLTVE
+825 
-836 NEEEAR
+836 
-842 ILTQET
+842 
-848 REIFTA
+848 
-854 AQAKASTELNGY
+854 
-866 TRDATLD
+866 
-873 AIQAALELIPGG
+873 
-885 TEAQQ
+885 
-890 MQKPSRAEQQQ
+890 
-901 TPMQA
+901 
-906 VQEAERPQKAP
+906 
-917 TQTVIQADTGRSTE
+917 TE

-955 SRRMGAGSEIE
+955 SRRMDAGSEIE

-981 ARDLGAENISP
+981 ARNIGAENISP

-1079 DLSTE
+1079 DLSTK
-1084 QRNAVAQA
+1084 QRNAAAQA

-1118 GMSEEALFN
+1118 GMSEEALLN

-1160 DRNGS
+1160 NENAEKP
-1165 TAAEESGQRFSYA
+1165 TA
-1178 GELARTADKETL
+1178 
-1190 ERANQML
+1190 
-1197 ERGAS
+1197 
-1202 AENIFRETG
+1202 
-1211 WFKGADGQ
+1211 
-1219 WRFEIDDS
+1219 
-1227 KMETDTKWGLLRNP
+1227 
-1241 DARRYNMLFEKAY
+1241 
-1254 LYDNATAE
+1254 
-1262 DLQELQILEGNL
+1262 
-1274 KGVRKSPYYLDE
+1274 
-1286 IVKHDALFEA
+1286 
-1296 YPALRDVKVRF
+1296 
-1307 EANTGN
+1307 
-1313 KEGSYHP
+1313 
-1320 EENEFVLRTG
+1320 
-1330 LKLEPEKLK
+1330 
-1339 STLIHEIQHAIQE
+1339 E
-1352 QEGFARGASIGYW
+1352 QEGRAKEQQAAQRRLEAQSAEKSGETRVLPDRYSISEADSREQTQDEITAEYQNTVHGILNGTVNAKGALLVGYTPEIYRKLGMPNLPFVVGSGHVYSIAKTQ
-1365 DEMIQ
+1365 DEAKAE
-1370 GGYSRRKNDGRIERA
+1370 GRFRKNTNYHGLGERA
-1385 RQEYHDIFNSA
+1385 VADILQAVKNPVMVISAKDVDRNATPLRSTHSVVALVDVGTNGKSLVVPVSITVQSAVDGTVMDVNMISSAYERNVSGLVDEAIAQFNSGENSIFYVTEKA
-1396 PEEFKDKVR
+1396 ATLAGEGVQFPRILQAAATSSNGIVR
-1405 KINRARLDGDYDT
+1405 KFDSKINMSIENVTQSQQFKRWFGD
-1418 ADTVIDEL
+1418 
-1426 YDSEYADLWSRLD
+1426 
-1439 EAEFEWRS
+1439 
-1447 DRGEELNAGDLY
+1447 
-1459 LNTAG
+1459 
-1464 EIEARDVA
+1464 
-1472 ERRNLSAEERRNRM
+1472 
-1486 PDTGNADTV
+1486 
-1495 FAEAGWQAAMDYDPE
+1495 WQNKPE
-1510 TASIKEQVE
+1510 TASKVV
-1519 NSRESLNAMD
+1519 NADGTPKVVYHQTGNDFTIFD
-1529 VVARASVP
+1529 VRKNGAGTRDNETP
-1537 TNLRTKDS
+1537 FGIF
-1545 AAAWAA
+1545 
-1551 ERLKSTGYRV
+1551 LKSSSR
-1561 DRQGYGE
+1561 D
-1568 IYFSKKDMD
+1568 
-1577 KGLRYADT
+1577 
-1585 AEEKAAL
+1585 
-1592 AVLPQVLKRGIEI
+1592 I
-1605 GDHANHKNRV
+1605 G
-1615 KQTVTFAAPVE
+1615 
-1626 LNGTRGNMAVVVN
+1626 LNGKKQMALYANIRNPLYARDRADLTRQLRELSPEYDAIRQEHAAFDKKYKQKFEDAKKNFVNFLTEWKKNHPGESSRSLYGTPEFERVFDAEDSVVEEWTSKADALSVRAKEVLTDAIKQAGFDGVVLAN
-1639 RNGNHYYA
+1639 DAGSWGRSTDAYIALSENQVKSATDNVGTFDRDN
-1647 HRIVMPDGSVFR
+1647 PDIRYSV
-1659 FSGNAENA
+1659 AED
-1667 AQELSRGVTV
+1667 AQE
-1677 SGSLAD
+1677 AD
-1683 TTSAAS
+1683 
-1689 KDSIRGES
+1689 
-1697 KNVKQRYS
+1697 
-1705 PAGTETD
+1705 AGTED
-1712 AEAGTETEE
+1712 
-1721 AAKNAAAGVPIFNFD
+1721 AAKKAAEGVPIFNFD
-1736 AKADWAYS
+1736 TKADWAYS
-1744 SDPNPF
+1744 RDPNPF

-1768 GARAADWIGNGKAY
+1768 GARAADWAGNGKAY

-1835 GQRLDEANFW
+1835 EQRLDEATFW
-1845 MMRRKIAEGNI
+1845 MMRKKLAEGSI
-1856 LTRIR
+1856 PTRIR

-1874 SSRND
+1874 SSRKD

-1895 SVGRYGKTQTLI
+1895 SVGRYGKTQALI

-1920 NRAIDRLGATAKEV
+1920 NRAIDRLGASAKEV

-2027 GEKINKAIF
+2027 GERINKAIF

-2218 PTSIAGLTANFKP
+2218 PTSIAGLTADFKP

-2289 EISFDIDRY
+2289 EISFNIDRY
-2298 TWLREKLPDEQL
+2298 TWLQEKLPDEQL

-2322 TIADQAELDTMIEAE
+2322 TIADQAELDAMIEAE

-2383 ALNFGNRLTRGFGAA
+2383 MLNIGNKATRGFGAA

-2410 ASQLPVIVAEKGVR
+2410 TSQLPIIVAEKGVR

-2468 WALDKVGQAQE
+2468 WALDKVGQAQQ

-2565 MMAKKYGKDKAIKAL
+2565 MMAKKYGKEKAIKAL

-2597 SDEAYG
+2597 TDETYG

-2609 DVLGITSNFVAS
+2609 DVLGITANFVAS

-2630 LRTVMDDGWEKL
+2630 IRTVMDDGWEKL

-2658 GWEALEAAGGDIAND
+2658 GWKAVEAAGGDIAND

-2679 ASALIGWGDN
+2679 VSALIGWGDN

-2709 GKSAQDIAKAT
+2709 GKSAQDVAKAT

-2725 ELIPGGSQI
+2725 EVIPGGSQI

-2740 IDAMLRGGVY
+2740 LDAMLRGGVY
-2750 QGYGEQTKLRYP
+2750 QGYGDQTKLRYP

-2849 GQGAYYYLM
+2849 GRGAYYYLM

-2969 GKTKAQAESSV
+2969 GKTKAEAESSV

-3025 KGGEGWTKYGQFL
+3025 KGGEDWKKYGQFL
-3038 DAVDKGVMAD
+3038 DAVDKGVLAD
-3048 TRKVAR
+3048 TRKVAK
-3054 EYMKHGVDKGDLS
+3054 EYMKHGVEKGDLS
-3067 SQLTTHFKEA
+3067 RQLTGHFKEQ
-3077 WLAVTGDEAR
+3077 WLAATGDEAT

-3115 QEANKRKGDKK
+3115 QEANKKKGDKK

>member
-1 MAKKRTGLDALREYE
+1 MAKKKQTGRDLLDQYKQETGYGISRQSS
-16 ARSGRQTQSNG
+16 SGSTNG
-27 QQTENTGNSG
+27 QAL
-37 GTWRSGLD
+37 LD
-45 ALREYEAS
+45 DYLRN

-65 PDYRTNTKKEAPQS
+65 PDYRTNARKATPQS
-79 YEAAYQQYKQYVA
+79 YEEAYQQYKQYVA

-112 TGGSQKRDYSRLIGL
+112 AGGSQKRDYSRMLGL
-127 NQLDDDM
+127 NQLDGDV

-144 QKHLQLQRKV
+144 QKYLQLQRKV

-186 RAAEQ
+186 RAEEWQ
-191 EKRYRETVLPDQLR
+191 RKR
-205 GMKRTSAEMQKQ
+205 
-217 LDQLYEQKSDEHFR
+217 
-231 DYQFDENGTAWY
+231 
-243 TDENGTR
+243 
-250 RQARGVMD
+250 
-258 IQSEIDTL
+258 
-266 ETRKAAL
+266 
-273 DSTRALGQ
+273 
-281 AEYTIGAL
+281 
-289 DEETRE
+289 
-295 LLREYNKTGYLAD
+295 
-308 NEGAEWKL
+308 
-316 RQKGYSYDQIKRL
+316 
-329 AEYEQY
+329 
-335 LEDFEDYQKRSQSA
+335 
-349 RKFGQDAPVT
+349 
-359 STVASA
+359 
-365 LLAPFKALGN
+365 
-375 IESLRGILPKGLGG
+375 
-389 YQNED
+389 
-394 MPTNIYSPLY
+394 
-404 FATHESSGIRSG
+404 
-416 VMEGMGPVGQF
+416 
-427 LYQAGTSALDS
+427 
-438 AVNMA
+438 
-443 VSTAL
+443 
-448 VGTTGLSGEAA
+448 
-459 SSAVAETMNWV
+459 
-470 MGSQVAADS
+470 
-479 VYAGIQ
+479 
-485 SGKSNQEALI
+485 
-495 DGIVEGAIEGFT
+495 
-507 EKYSVGDII
+507 
-516 ETMLSGKQV
+516 
-525 WKKALRAFASEGAE
+525 
-539 EIASNWLNRIYD
+539 
-551 VVAKH
+551 
-556 DRGEVMGAYAEY
+556 
-568 LSKGNTKEKALALTL
+568 
-583 VDMLKED
+583 
-590 GLSFLAGGISGL
+590 
-602 AMSGAYA
+602 
-609 GTNKAVEARS
+609 
-619 RGKQLNVIGQVMD
+619 
-632 AVESMA
+632 
-638 KERGDQATAEA
+638 
-649 AQAVMDKVKA
+649 
-659 GQMPDTAEVQAVVDS
+659 
-674 AVKAD
+674 
-679 QAAQEEAAF
+679 QAAQEAAALDQERGRRRTSEEYGKRIDALEAASDYARAQNAEGGGLPEFKDAYDKVNAGRETPMTMDEMQKELAYTRYKKAVLDKSVSGRGGEYAGDLATQFISGGADMTLGGLGMVLGYLEQGANGAAAWALRDLAKAVPDGSIKDKMLSLADDFSSYYTGESMTAGEESARYYRDELNRIGDEIEGKYKGVPLWIQQQMPSAGNMLFGAGLSGIAGVNNLVTLGLTSGGNSALEAKDKGAGDAQALAYGVVAGGLEVFSEKLFGGNPIYDTDAGLVNKAVGKLTGNKTIMKILNSKAFDIASEGLEEVVTEVLDPVAEWAIYNGDNTEFADAASIGNAFLGGVFLSAIGNVADAPKQLQQARYERVLRTAGSELADIAQSVDSADVQEAAQVIRDKIAYGVTPDAADIGAVLDAMDQAGETVDVEQVREAVDAEENEAKAAQAEAAF

-700 RQAAREAPQQAPMQ
+700 RQEAKEAPQ
-714 TAQAAQEVQNVQTQT
+714 
-729 GKRTQADAGRRAETR
+729 
-744 EIDFNKEPQ
+744 KES
-753 LTKYEQ
+753 
-759 AQARKD
+759 
-765 RVFSLEPE
+765 V
-773 RRDEIFG
+773 
-780 SWSDADKQFAKRT
+780 
-793 KQIERDY
+793 
-800 TDRYGLGSGA
+800 
-810 AVDIAYMMNWLNSRF
+810 
-825 TNSYLSTLTVE
+825 
-836 NEEEAR
+836 
-842 ILTQET
+842 
-848 REIFTA
+848 
-854 AQAKASTELNGY
+854 
-866 TRDATLD
+866 
-873 AIQAALELIPGG
+873 
-885 TEAQQ
+885 
-890 MQKPSRAEQQQ
+890 
-901 TPMQA
+901 QA
-906 VQEAERPQKAP
+906 VQEAERQQQAP
-917 TQTVIQADTGRSTE
+917 AQTVIQADAGRRTE

-955 SRRMGAGSEIE
+955 SRRMDAGSEIE

-981 ARDLGAENISP
+981 ARNIGAENISP

-1084 QRNAVAQA
+1084 QRNAAAQA

-1118 GMSEEALFN
+1118 GMSEEALLN

-1149 TKFTETVRGIL
+1149 TKFTETVRAIL
-1160 DRNGS
+1160 GESIAEPDAEKPTKDQRYSISDRLGEDLRKVFDG
-1165 TAAEESGQRFSYA
+1165 TYKAESGEVYI
-1178 GELARTADKETL
+1178 GETSNFLTDVIGADALHVTMP
-1190 ERANQML
+1190 ANK
-1197 ERGAS
+1197 AYS
-1202 AENIFRETG
+1202 AMATEAQAKKDGRYRQNVNYHG
-1211 WFKGADGQ
+1211 LGADGLQ
-1219 WRFEIDDS
+1219 RVLNASENPVAAFADTTGENGKRASNIVLVTGESGKGGPIVVIETLNTKGTLNGKRIDANKIITSYDRAALIS
-1227 KMETDTKWGLLRNP
+1227 DLEAAASDGRLLYLDKKRSQAALAGVPAANSLAAIQGGDFITNIRNFIAGVKWEKSGASSYTSGVG
-1241 DARRYNMLFEKAY
+1241 DGKTTFEKAY
-1254 LYDNATAE
+1254 
-1262 DLQELQILEGNL
+1262 
-1274 KGVRKSPYYLDE
+1274 
-1286 IVKHDALFEA
+1286 
-1296 YPALRDVKVRF
+1296 
-1307 EANTGN
+1307 
-1313 KEGSYHP
+1313 
-1320 EENEFVLRTG
+1320 EE
-1330 LKLEPEKLK
+1330 
-1339 STLIHEIQHAIQE
+1339 
-1352 QEGFARGASIGYW
+1352 
-1365 DEMIQ
+1365 
-1370 GGYSRRKNDGRIERA
+1370 A
-1385 RQEYHDIFNSA
+1385 RQ
-1396 PEEFKDKVR
+1396 
-1405 KINRARLDGDYDT
+1405 
-1418 ADTVIDEL
+1418 
-1426 YDSEYADLWSRLD
+1426 
-1439 EAEFEWRS
+1439 
-1447 DRGEELNAGDLY
+1447 
-1459 LNTAG
+1459 
-1464 EIEARDVA
+1464 
-1472 ERRNLSAEERRNRM
+1472 
-1486 PDTGNADTV
+1486 
-1495 FAEAGWQAAMDYDPE
+1495 
-1510 TASIKEQVE
+1510 
-1519 NSRESLNAMD
+1519 
-1529 VVARASVP
+1529 
-1537 TNLRTKDS
+1537 
-1545 AAAWAA
+1545 
-1551 ERLKSTGYRV
+1551 
-1561 DRQGYGE
+1561 
-1568 IYFSKKDMD
+1568 
-1577 KGLRYADT
+1577 
-1585 AEEKAAL
+1585 
-1592 AVLPQVLKRGIEI
+1592 
-1605 GDHANHKNRV
+1605 
-1615 KQTVTFAAPVE
+1615 
-1626 LNGTRGNMAVVVN
+1626 
-1639 RNGNHYYA
+1639 
-1647 HRIVMPDGSVFR
+1647 
-1659 FSGNAENA
+1659 
-1667 AQELSRGVTV
+1667 
-1677 SGSLAD
+1677 
-1683 TTSAAS
+1683 
-1689 KDSIRGES
+1689 
-1697 KNVKQRYS
+1697 KQRYS
-1705 PAGTETD
+1705 PADTETD
-1712 AEAGTETEE
+1712 METED
-1721 AAKNAAAGVPIFNFD
+1721 AAKKAAEGVPIFNFD
-1736 AKADWAYS
+1736 TKADWAYS
-1744 SDPNPF
+1744 RDPNPF

-1768 GARAADWIGNGKAY
+1768 GARAADWAGNGKAY

-1835 GQRLDEANFW
+1835 GQRLDEATFW
-1845 MMRRKIAEGNI
+1845 MMRKKLAEGSI
-1856 LTRIR
+1856 PTRIR

-1874 SSRND
+1874 SSRKD

-2008 TLNHRTAQRNMLKI
+2008 TLNHRTAQRNMKKI

-2027 GEKINKAIF
+2027 GERINKAIF

-2218 PTSIAGLTANFKP
+2218 PTSIAGLTADFKP

-2298 TWLREKLPDEQL
+2298 TWLQEKLPDEQL

-2322 TIADQAELDTMIEAE
+2322 TIADQAELDAMIEAE

-2383 ALNFGNRLTRGFGAA
+2383 MLNLGNKATRGFGAA

-2410 ASQLPVIVAEKGVR
+2410 TSQLPIIVAEKGVR

-2565 MMAKKYGKDKAIKAL
+2565 MMAKKYGKEKAIKAL

-2597 SDEAYG
+2597 TDEAYG

-2609 DVLGITSNFVAS
+2609 DVLGITANFVAS
-2621 GYGLSVNDA
+2621 GYGLAVNDA
-2630 LRTVMDDGWEKL
+2630 LRKVMDDGWEKL

-2658 GWEALEAAGGDIAND
+2658 GGKALEGAGGDIAND

-2701 KWINAVKG
+2701 KWINAVNG
-2709 GKSAQDIAKAT
+2709 GKSAQDVAKAT

-2725 ELIPGGSQI
+2725 EVIPGGSQI

-2740 IDAMLRGGVY
+2740 LDAMLRGGVY
-2750 QGYGEQTKLRYP
+2750 QGYGDQTKLRYP

-2849 GQGAYYYLM
+2849 GRGAYYYLM

-2911 ANQQGY
+2911 TNQQGY

-3005 LKEYCGAE
+3005 LKEYCGEE

-3025 KGGEGWTKYGQFL
+3025 KGGEDWKKYGQFL
-3038 DAVDKGVMAD
+3038 DAVDKGVLAD
-3048 TRKVAR
+3048 TRKVAK
-3054 EYMKHGVDKGDLS
+3054 EYMKHGVEKGDLS
-3067 SQLTTHFKEA
+3067 RQLTGHFKEQ
-3077 WLAVTGDEAR
+3077 WLAATGDEAT

-3115 QEANKRKGDKK
+3115 QEANKKKGDKK

>member
-16 ARSGRQTQSNG
+16 ARSGRQTQSGN
-27 QQTENTGNSG
+27 QQTGNAGNSG

-65 PDYRTNTKKEAPQS
+65 PDYRTNTRKAPPQN

-112 TGGSQKRDYSRLIGL
+112 AGGSQKRDYSRMLGL
-127 NQLDDDM
+127 NQLDGDI
-134 QPRVQAAQDI
+134 QQRVQAAQDI
-144 QKHLQLQRKV
+144 QKYLQFQRKV

-186 RAAEQ
+186 RAEEWQ
-191 EKRYRETVLPDQLR
+191 RKR
-205 GMKRTSAEMQKQ
+205 
-217 LDQLYEQKSDEHFR
+217 
-231 DYQFDENGTAWY
+231 
-243 TDENGTR
+243 
-250 RQARGVMD
+250 
-258 IQSEIDTL
+258 
-266 ETRKAAL
+266 
-273 DSTRALGQ
+273 
-281 AEYTIGAL
+281 
-289 DEETRE
+289 
-295 LLREYNKTGYLAD
+295 
-308 NEGAEWKL
+308 
-316 RQKGYSYDQIKRL
+316 
-329 AEYEQY
+329 
-335 LEDFEDYQKRSQSA
+335 
-349 RKFGQDAPVT
+349 
-359 STVASA
+359 
-365 LLAPFKALGN
+365 
-375 IESLRGILPKGLGG
+375 
-389 YQNED
+389 
-394 MPTNIYSPLY
+394 
-404 FATHESSGIRSG
+404 
-416 VMEGMGPVGQF
+416 
-427 LYQAGTSALDS
+427 
-438 AVNMA
+438 
-443 VSTAL
+443 
-448 VGTTGLSGEAA
+448 
-459 SSAVAETMNWV
+459 
-470 MGSQVAADS
+470 
-479 VYAGIQ
+479 
-485 SGKSNQEALI
+485 
-495 DGIVEGAIEGFT
+495 
-507 EKYSVGDII
+507 
-516 ETMLSGKQV
+516 
-525 WKKALRAFASEGAE
+525 
-539 EIASNWLNRIYD
+539 
-551 VVAKH
+551 
-556 DRGEVMGAYAEY
+556 
-568 LSKGNTKEKALALTL
+568 
-583 VDMLKED
+583 
-590 GLSFLAGGISGL
+590 
-602 AMSGAYA
+602 
-609 GTNKAVEARS
+609 
-619 RGKQLNVIGQVMD
+619 
-632 AVESMA
+632 
-638 KERGDQATAEA
+638 
-649 AQAVMDKVKA
+649 
-659 GQMPDTAEVQAVVDS
+659 
-674 AVKAD
+674 
-679 QAAQEEAAF
+679 QAAQEAAALDQERGRRRTSEEYGKRIDALEAASDYARAQNTEGGGLPEFKDAYDKVNAGRETPMTLDEMQKELAYTRYKKAVLDKSVSGRVGEYAGDLATQFISGGADMALGGLFMVDSYLDKGMNGAAAWVLRDLAKAVPDGSIKDKMLSLADDFSSYYTGESMTAGEESARYYKDELNKLGDEIEGKYKGVPLWILQQMPSAGNMLFGAGLSGIAGVNNLVTLGLTSGGNSALEAKDKGASDAQALAYGVVAGGLEVFSEKLFGGNPIYDTDAGLVNQAVGKLTSNKTIMKILNSKAFDIASEGLEEVVTEVLDPVAEWAIYNGDNTEFADAASIGNAFLGGVFLSAVGNVADAPKQLQQARYERVLRTAGSELADIAQSVDSADVQEAAQVIRDKIAYGVTPDAADIGAVLDAMDQAGETVDVEQVREAVDAEENEAKAAQAEAAF

-700 RQAAREAPQQAPMQ
+700 RQEAKEAPQQ
-714 TAQAAQEVQNVQTQT
+714 ESV
-729 GKRTQADAGRRAETR
+729 
-744 EIDFNKEPQ
+744 
-753 LTKYEQ
+753 
-759 AQARKD
+759 
-765 RVFSLEPE
+765 
-773 RRDEIFG
+773 
-780 SWSDADKQFAKRT
+780 
-793 KQIERDY
+793 
-800 TDRYGLGSGA
+800 
-810 AVDIAYMMNWLNSRF
+810 
-825 TNSYLSTLTVE
+825 
-836 NEEEAR
+836 
-842 ILTQET
+842 
-848 REIFTA
+848 
-854 AQAKASTELNGY
+854 
-866 TRDATLD
+866 
-873 AIQAALELIPGG
+873 
-885 TEAQQ
+885 
-890 MQKPSRAEQQQ
+890 
-901 TPMQA
+901 QA
-906 VQEAERPQKAP
+906 VQEAERQQQAP
-917 TQTVIQADTGRSTE
+917 AQTVIQADAGRRTE

-955 SRRMGAGSEIE
+955 SRRMDAGSEIE

-981 ARDLGAENISP
+981 ARNIGAENISP

-1084 QRNAVAQA
+1084 QRNAAAQA

-1118 GMSEEALFN
+1118 GMSEEALLN

-1149 TKFTETVRGIL
+1149 TKFTETVRAIL
-1160 DRNGS
+1160 GESIAEPDAEKPTKDQRYSISDRLGEDLRKVFDG
-1165 TAAEESGQRFSYA
+1165 TYKAESGEVYI
-1178 GELARTADKETL
+1178 GETSNFLTDVIGADALHVTMP
-1190 ERANQML
+1190 ANK
-1197 ERGAS
+1197 AYS
-1202 AENIFRETG
+1202 AMATEAQAKKDGRYRQNVNYHG
-1211 WFKGADGQ
+1211 LGADGLQ
-1219 WRFEIDDS
+1219 RVLNASENPVAAFADTTGENGKRASNIVLVTGESGKGGPIVVIETLNTKGTLNGKRIDANKIITSYDRAALIS
-1227 KMETDTKWGLLRNP
+1227 DLEAAASDGRLL
-1241 DARRYNMLFEKAY
+1241 
-1254 LYDNATAE
+1254 
-1262 DLQELQILEGNL
+1262 
-1274 KGVRKSPYYLDE
+1274 YLD
-1286 IVKHDALFEA
+1286 KKRSQAALA
-1296 YPALRDVKVRF
+1296 GVPA
-1307 EANTGN
+1307 AN
-1313 KEGSYHP
+1313 S
-1320 EENEFVLRTG
+1320 L
-1330 LKLEPEKLK
+1330 
-1339 STLIHEIQHAIQE
+1339 A
-1352 QEGFARGASIGYW
+1352 A
-1365 DEMIQ
+1365 IQ
-1370 GGYSRRKNDGRIERA
+1370 GGDFITNIRNFIAGVKWEKSGASSYTSGVGDGKTTFAKAYEEA
-1385 RQEYHDIFNSA
+1385 RQ
-1396 PEEFKDKVR
+1396 
-1405 KINRARLDGDYDT
+1405 
-1418 ADTVIDEL
+1418 
-1426 YDSEYADLWSRLD
+1426 
-1439 EAEFEWRS
+1439 
-1447 DRGEELNAGDLY
+1447 
-1459 LNTAG
+1459 
-1464 EIEARDVA
+1464 
-1472 ERRNLSAEERRNRM
+1472 
-1486 PDTGNADTV
+1486 
-1495 FAEAGWQAAMDYDPE
+1495 
-1510 TASIKEQVE
+1510 
-1519 NSRESLNAMD
+1519 
-1529 VVARASVP
+1529 
-1537 TNLRTKDS
+1537 
-1545 AAAWAA
+1545 
-1551 ERLKSTGYRV
+1551 
-1561 DRQGYGE
+1561 
-1568 IYFSKKDMD
+1568 
-1577 KGLRYADT
+1577 
-1585 AEEKAAL
+1585 
-1592 AVLPQVLKRGIEI
+1592 
-1605 GDHANHKNRV
+1605 
-1615 KQTVTFAAPVE
+1615 
-1626 LNGTRGNMAVVVN
+1626 
-1639 RNGNHYYA
+1639 
-1647 HRIVMPDGSVFR
+1647 
-1659 FSGNAENA
+1659 
-1667 AQELSRGVTV
+1667 
-1677 SGSLAD
+1677 
-1683 TTSAAS
+1683 
-1689 KDSIRGES
+1689 
-1697 KNVKQRYS
+1697 KQRYS
-1705 PAGTETD
+1705 PAD
-1712 AEAGTETEE
+1712 AEADAGTED
-1721 AAKNAAAGVPIFNFD
+1721 AAKKAAEGVPIFNFD
-1736 AKADWAYS
+1736 TKADWAYS
-1744 SDPNPF
+1744 RDPNPF

-1768 GARAADWIGNGKAY
+1768 GARAADWAGNGKAY

-1835 GQRLDEANFW
+1835 EQRLDEATFW
-1845 MMRRKIAEGNI
+1845 MMRKKLAEGSI
-1856 LTRIR
+1856 PTRIR

-1874 SSRND
+1874 SSRKD

-1895 SVGRYGKTQTLI
+1895 SVGRYGKTQALI

-1920 NRAIDRLGATAKEV
+1920 NRAIDRLGASAKEV

-2027 GEKINKAIF
+2027 GERINKAIF

-2218 PTSIAGLTANFKP
+2218 PTSIAGLTADFKP

-2298 TWLREKLPDEQL
+2298 TWLQEKLPDEQL

-2322 TIADQAELDTMIEAE
+2322 TIADQAELDAMIEAE

-2383 ALNFGNRLTRGFGAA
+2383 MLNLGNKATRGFGAA

-2468 WALDKVGQAQE
+2468 WALDKVGQAQQ

-2565 MMAKKYGKDKAIKAL
+2565 MMAKKYGKEKAIKAL

-2597 SDEAYG
+2597 TDEEYG

-2609 DVLGITSNFVAS
+2609 DVLGITANFVAS

-2658 GWEALEAAGGDIAND
+2658 GWKALEAAGGDIAND

-2701 KWINAVKG
+2701 KWINAVNG
-2709 GKSAQDIAKAT
+2709 GKSAQDVAKAT

-2725 ELIPGGSQI
+2725 EVIPGGSQI

-2740 IDAMLRGGVY
+2740 LDAMLRGGVY
-2750 QGYGEQTKLRYP
+2750 QGYGDQTKLRYP

-2849 GQGAYYYLM
+2849 GRGAYYYLM

-2969 GKTKAQAESSV
+2969 GKTKAEAESSV

-3025 KGGEGWTKYGQFL
+3025 KGGEDWKKYGQFL
-3038 DAVDKGVMAD
+3038 DAVDKGVLAD
-3048 TRKVAR
+3048 TRKVAK

-3067 SQLTTHFKEA
+3067 SQLTKHFKEA
-3077 WLAVTGDEAR
+3077 WLAATGDEAT
-3087 RLKNAYISAYKAIG
+3087 RLKNAYVSAYKAIG

-3115 QEANKRKGDKK
+3115 REANKRKGDKK

>member
-1 MAKKRTGLDALREYE
+1 MAKKKQTGRDLLDQYKQETGYGISRQSS
-16 ARSGRQTQSNG
+16 SGSTNG
-27 QQTENTGNSG
+27 QAL
-37 GTWRSGLD
+37 LD
-45 ALREYEAS
+45 DYLRN

-65 PDYRTNTKKEAPQS
+65 PDYRTNTKKATPQS
-79 YEAAYQQYKQYVA
+79 YEEAYQQYKQYVA

-112 TGGSQKRDYSRLIGL
+112 AGGSQKRDYSRMLGL
-127 NQLDDDM
+127 NQLDGDM

-144 QKHLQLQRKV
+144 QKYLQFQRKV

-250 RQARGVMD
+250 RQARGVRD

-266 ETRKAAL
+266 EARKAAL
-273 DSTRALGQ
+273 DSARALGQ
-281 AEYTIGAL
+281 AENTVGTL
-289 DEETRE
+289 DTATRN
-295 LLREYNKTGYLAD
+295 LLKDINGTNLLKKTDAKHQLQ
-308 NEGAEWKL
+308 
-316 RQKGYSYDQIKRL
+316 QKGYSEDQIGRL
-329 AEYEQY
+329 TEYEKY
-335 LEDFEDYQKRSQSA
+335 LEDFEDYQTRMAGAQQ
-349 RKFGQDAPVT
+349 FGRDAPVF
-359 STVASA
+359 STVTSS
-365 LLAPFKALGN
+365 LMAPFKALGN
-375 IESLRGILPKGLGG
+375 IESFRGILPKGLGG
-389 YQNED
+389 YQNPD
-394 MPTNIYSPLY
+394 MPTNIYSPMY
-404 FATHESSGIRSG
+404 AATHVSSGIRSG

-443 VSTAL
+443 VSTAI

-525 WKKALRAFASEGAE
+525 WKKAMRAFASEGAE

-583 VDMLKED
+583 ADMLTED
-590 GLSFLAGGISGL
+590 GLSFLAGGVSGL

-609 GTNKAVEARS
+609 GTNKAVEAHS

-659 GQMPDTAEVQAVVDS
+659 GQMPETAEVQAVVDS

-679 QAAQEEAAF
+679 QAAQAEAAF

-700 RQAAREAPQQAPMQ
+700 RQAAKEAPQQAS
-714 TAQAAQEVQNVQTQT
+714 V
-729 GKRTQADAGRRAETR
+729 
-744 EIDFNKEPQ
+744 
-753 LTKYEQ
+753 
-759 AQARKD
+759 
-765 RVFSLEPE
+765 
-773 RRDEIFG
+773 
-780 SWSDADKQFAKRT
+780 
-793 KQIERDY
+793 
-800 TDRYGLGSGA
+800 
-810 AVDIAYMMNWLNSRF
+810 
-825 TNSYLSTLTVE
+825 
-836 NEEEAR
+836 
-842 ILTQET
+842 
-848 REIFTA
+848 
-854 AQAKASTELNGY
+854 
-866 TRDATLD
+866 
-873 AIQAALELIPGG
+873 
-885 TEAQQ
+885 
-890 MQKPSRAEQQQ
+890 
-901 TPMQA
+901 QA
-906 VQEAERPQKAP
+906 VQAAARPQQEAA
-917 TQTVIQADTGRSTE
+917 QTVIQADTGRSTE

-992 AEAGLKGGDTTKSLL
+992 AEAGLKDGDTTKSLL

-1065 RWAMEN
+1065 KWAMEN

-1084 QRNAVAQA
+1084 QRNAAAQA

-1190 ERANQML
+1190 EQAKQM
-1197 ERGAS
+1197 EESGAS

-1227 KMETDTKWGLLRNP
+1227 KMKFRRDGDVRLMEEAPYRRMQELSNKW
-1241 DARRYNMLFEKAY
+1241 AASFEKGGEGLTDAE
-1254 LYDNATAE
+1254 NAE
-1262 DLQELQILEGNL
+1262 LEELQDQYVDRVWEEKYELQDFL
-1274 KGVRKSPYYLDE
+1274 
-1286 IVKHDALFEA
+1286 KHDELYKA
-1296 YPALRDVKVRF
+1296 YPKLRHMSLIFQPMSIEDYGYYSPKDGAIVMNSDLIG
-1307 EANTGN
+1307 A
-1313 KEGSYHP
+1313 
-1320 EENEFVLRTG
+1320 
-1330 LKLEPEKLK
+1330 PEK
-1339 STLIHEIQHAIQE
+1339 TLIHEIQHIIQSM
-1352 QEGFARGASIGYW
+1352 EGFARGASPKYW
-1365 DEMIQ
+1365 NDRMED
-1370 GGYSRRKNDGRIERA
+1370 GFSRKNAAG
-1385 RQEYHDIFNSA
+1385 
-1396 PEEFKDKVR
+1396 EEMLP
-1405 KINRARLDGDYDT
+1405 N
-1418 ADTVIDEL
+1418 EL
-1426 YDSEYADLWSRLD
+1426 YK
-1439 EAEFEWRS
+1439 
-1447 DRGEELNAGDLY
+1447 
-1459 LNTAG
+1459 NTAG
-1464 EIEARDVA
+1464 EIEARDA
-1472 ERRNLSAEERRNRM
+1472 AARRKLSAEERRNRM
-1486 PDTGNADTV
+1486 PDAGNEDTV
-1495 FAEAGWQAAMDYDPE
+1495 FAEGEGYFDMSVKTASDGAHYVLVENPMTKAQLSNYQTVADYIADHIGEAYTILESGQKVYIGKDLPNE
-1510 TASIKEQVE
+1510 YTQSQYTKRILQTSKLTAKNKAVSNLGEMIEIASNRRWEKTRHAENKDAPYGMYRYDTTFAFPVQGGESYKAFNAELVIRNASDGKKYLYDIVSIKE
-1519 NSRESLNAMD
+1519 NTGLALDLNNKARGRRRSGATRSD
-1529 VVARASVP
+1529 VS
-1537 TNLRTKDS
+1537 
-1545 AAAWAA
+1545 
-1551 ERLKSTGYRV
+1551 
-1561 DRQGYGE
+1561 
-1568 IYFSKKDMD
+1568 M
-1577 KGLRYADT
+1577 
-1585 AEEKAAL
+1585 
-1592 AVLPQVLKRGIEI
+1592 
-1605 GDHANHKNRV
+1605 
-1615 KQTVTFAAPVE
+1615 
-1626 LNGTRGNMAVVVN
+1626 
-1639 RNGNHYYA
+1639 
-1647 HRIVMPDGSVFR
+1647 
-1659 FSGNAENA
+1659 
-1667 AQELSRGVTV
+1667 
-1677 SGSLAD
+1677 
-1683 TTSAAS
+1683 
-1689 KDSIRGES
+1689 DSIRGKS

-1705 PAGTETD
+1705 PADTETGTETAD
-1712 AEAGTETEE
+1712 
-1721 AAKNAAAGVPIFNFD
+1721 AAKKAAAGVPIFNFD

-1768 GARAADWIGNGKAY
+1768 GARAADWAGNGKAY

-1845 MMRRKIAEGNI
+1845 MMRRRLAEGSI
-1856 LTRIR
+1856 PTRIQ

-2027 GEKINKAIF
+2027 GERINKAIF

-2298 TWLREKLPDEQL
+2298 TWLQEKLPDEQL

-2322 TIADQAELDTMIEAE
+2322 TIADQAELDAMIEAE

-2383 ALNFGNRLTRGFGAA
+2383 MLNLGNKATRGFGAA

-2658 GWEALEAAGGDIAND
+2658 GWKAVEAAGGDIAND

-2709 GKSAQDIAKAT
+2709 GKSAQDVAKAT

-2725 ELIPGGSQI
+2725 EVIPGGSQI

-2750 QGYGEQTKLRYP
+2750 QGYGDQTKLRYP

-2823 ISKLG
+2823 ISQLG

-2849 GQGAYYYLM
+2849 GRGAYYYLM

-2969 GKTKAQAESSV
+2969 GKTKAEAESSV

-3025 KGGEGWTKYGQFL
+3025 KGGEGWKKYGQFL
-3038 DAVDKGVMAD
+3038 DAVDKGVLAD
-3048 TRKVAR
+3048 TRKVAK

-3067 SQLTTHFKEA
+3067 SQLTKHFKEA
-3077 WLAVTGDEAR
+3077 WLEATGDEAT

-3115 QEANKRKGDKK
+3115 REANKRKGDKK

>member
-1 MAKKRTGLDALREYE
+1 
-16 ARSGRQTQSNG
+16 
-27 QQTENTGNSG
+27 
-37 GTWRSGLD
+37 
-45 ALREYEAS
+45 
-53 GGGQNV
+53 
-59 KNGPYN
+59 
-65 PDYRTNTKKEAPQS
+65 
-79 YEAAYQQYKQYVA
+79 
-92 EYQKQTEF
+92 
-100 PRRVSVGTAAQQ
+100 
-112 TGGSQKRDYSRLIGL
+112 
-127 NQLDDDM
+127 
-134 QPRVQAAQDI
+134 
-144 QKHLQLQRKV
+144 
-154 QTGTAAQQ
+154 
-162 AATNAGQDYSR
+162 
-173 LIGLNQFDGELER
+173 
-186 RAAEQ
+186 
-191 EKRYRETVLPDQLR
+191 
-205 GMKRTSAEMQKQ
+205 
-217 LDQLYEQKSDEHFR
+217 
-231 DYQFDENGTAWY
+231 
-243 TDENGTR
+243 
-250 RQARGVMD
+250 
-258 IQSEIDTL
+258 
-266 ETRKAAL
+266 
-273 DSTRALGQ
+273 
-281 AEYTIGAL
+281 
-289 DEETRE
+289 
-295 LLREYNKTGYLAD
+295 
-308 NEGAEWKL
+308 
-316 RQKGYSYDQIKRL
+316 
-329 AEYEQY
+329 
-335 LEDFEDYQKRSQSA
+335 
-349 RKFGQDAPVT
+349 
-359 STVASA
+359 
-365 LLAPFKALGN
+365 
-375 IESLRGILPKGLGG
+375 
-389 YQNED
+389 
-394 MPTNIYSPLY
+394 
-404 FATHESSGIRSG
+404 
-416 VMEGMGPVGQF
+416 
-427 LYQAGTSALDS
+427 
-438 AVNMA
+438 
-443 VSTAL
+443 
-448 VGTTGLSGEAA
+448 
-459 SSAVAETMNWV
+459 
-470 MGSQVAADS
+470 
-479 VYAGIQ
+479 
-485 SGKSNQEALI
+485 
-495 DGIVEGAIEGFT
+495 
-507 EKYSVGDII
+507 
-516 ETMLSGKQV
+516 
-525 WKKALRAFASEGAE
+525 
-539 EIASNWLNRIYD
+539 
-551 VVAKH
+551 
-556 DRGEVMGAYAEY
+556 
-568 LSKGNTKEKALALTL
+568 
-583 VDMLKED
+583 
-590 GLSFLAGGISGL
+590 
-602 AMSGAYA
+602 
-609 GTNKAVEARS
+609 
-619 RGKQLNVIGQVMD
+619 
-632 AVESMA
+632 
-638 KERGDQATAEA
+638 
-649 AQAVMDKVKA
+649 MDKVKA
-659 GQMPDTAEVQAVVDS
+659 GQMPETAEVQAVVDS

-700 RQAAREAPQQAPMQ
+700 RQEAREAPQQAS
-714 TAQAAQEVQNVQTQT
+714 V
-729 GKRTQADAGRRAETR
+729 
-744 EIDFNKEPQ
+744 
-753 LTKYEQ
+753 
-759 AQARKD
+759 
-765 RVFSLEPE
+765 
-773 RRDEIFG
+773 
-780 SWSDADKQFAKRT
+780 
-793 KQIERDY
+793 
-800 TDRYGLGSGA
+800 
-810 AVDIAYMMNWLNSRF
+810 
-825 TNSYLSTLTVE
+825 
-836 NEEEAR
+836 
-842 ILTQET
+842 
-848 REIFTA
+848 
-854 AQAKASTELNGY
+854 
-866 TRDATLD
+866 
-873 AIQAALELIPGG
+873 
-885 TEAQQ
+885 
-890 MQKPSRAEQQQ
+890 
-901 TPMQA
+901 QA
-906 VQEAERPQKAP
+906 VQEAERQQQAP
-917 TQTVIQADTGRSTE
+917 AQTVIQADAGRRTE

-955 SRRMGAGSEIE
+955 SRRMDAGSEIE

-981 ARDLGAENISP
+981 ARNIGAENISP

-1079 DLSTE
+1079 DLSTK
-1084 QRNAVAQA
+1084 QRNAAAQA

-1118 GMSEEALFN
+1118 GMSEEALLN

-1149 TKFTETVRGIL
+1149 TKFTETVRSIL
-1160 DRNGS
+1160 NENAEKPRAAWNAGNDFING
-1165 TAAEESGQRFSYA
+1165 EGGRRFSYA

-1190 ERANQML
+1190 ERAKQML
-1197 ERGAS
+1197 EGGAS
-1202 AENIFRETG
+1202 AEDIFRETG

-1227 KMETDTKWGLLRNP
+1227 KMEFRRDGDVRLMEEAPYRRMQELSDKW
-1241 DARRYNMLFEKAY
+1241 AASFEKGGEE
-1254 LYDNATAE
+1254 LTEAE
-1262 DLQELQILEGNL
+1262 STELEALQDQYVDRVWEEKYELQ
-1274 KGVRKSPYYLDE
+1274 DFM
-1286 IVKHDALFEA
+1286 KHDELYRA
-1296 YPALRDVKVRF
+1296 YPKLRHLSLIFRPMSI
-1307 EANTGN
+1307 EESGYYSA
-1313 KEGSYHP
+1313 KEGAIVLNGDMIGVP
-1320 EENEFVLRTG
+1320 EN
-1330 LKLEPEKLK
+1330 
-1339 STLIHEIQHAIQE
+1339 TLIHEIQHVIQRM
-1352 QEGFARGASIGYW
+1352 EGFARGASPKYW
-1365 DEMIQ
+1365 NDRMEDGFSKKNAAGEEMLP
-1370 GGYSRRKNDGRIERA
+1370 N
-1385 RQEYHDIFNSA
+1385 
-1396 PEEFKDKVR
+1396 
-1405 KINRARLDGDYDT
+1405 
-1418 ADTVIDEL
+1418 EL
-1426 YDSEYADLWSRLD
+1426 YK
-1439 EAEFEWRS
+1439 
-1447 DRGEELNAGDLY
+1447 
-1459 LNTAG
+1459 NTAG

-1472 ERRNLSAEERRNRM
+1472 ERRGLSAEERRNRM

-1495 FAEAGWQAAMDYDPE
+1495 FAEGDGYFSMSVKTAADGAPYVLVENQMTKAQLSNYQTVADYIAEHIGEAYTILESGQKVYIGKDLPNE
-1510 TASIKEQVE
+1510 YTQSQYTKRILQTSKLTAKNKAVSNLGEMIEIASNRRWEKTRHAENKDAPYGMYRYDTTFAFPVQGGARYKAFDAELVIRNASDGKKYLYDIVSIKE
-1519 NSRESLNAMD
+1519 NTGLALDLNDKARGRRDYDATRSD
-1529 VVARASVP
+1529 VS
-1537 TNLRTKDS
+1537 
-1545 AAAWAA
+1545 
-1551 ERLKSTGYRV
+1551 
-1561 DRQGYGE
+1561 
-1568 IYFSKKDMD
+1568 M
-1577 KGLRYADT
+1577 
-1585 AEEKAAL
+1585 
-1592 AVLPQVLKRGIEI
+1592 
-1605 GDHANHKNRV
+1605 
-1615 KQTVTFAAPVE
+1615 
-1626 LNGTRGNMAVVVN
+1626 
-1639 RNGNHYYA
+1639 
-1647 HRIVMPDGSVFR
+1647 
-1659 FSGNAENA
+1659 
-1667 AQELSRGVTV
+1667 
-1677 SGSLAD
+1677 
-1683 TTSAAS
+1683 
-1689 KDSIRGES
+1689 DSIRGKSE
-1697 KNVKQRYS
+1697 NVKQRYS
-1705 PAGTETD
+1705 PAD
-1712 AEAGTETEE
+1712 AEADAGTED
-1721 AAKNAAAGVPIFNFD
+1721 AAKKAAEGVPIFNFD

-1768 GARAADWIGNGKAY
+1768 GARAADWAGNGKAY

-1835 GQRLDEANFW
+1835 GQRLDEATFW
-1845 MMRRKIAEGNI
+1845 MMRKKLAEGSI
-1856 LTRIR
+1856 PTRIR

-1874 SSRND
+1874 SSRKD

-2027 GEKINKAIF
+2027 GERINKAIF

-2212 EDTVTL
+2212 EDTVAL
-2218 PTSIAGLTANFKP
+2218 PTSIAGLTADFKP

-2289 EISFDIDRY
+2289 AISFDIDRY
-2298 TWLREKLPDEQL
+2298 TWLQEKLPDEQL
-2310 LYLQQEGKLPHG
+2310 LYLQQEGDLPHG
-2322 TIADQAELDTMIEAE
+2322 TIADQAELDAMIEAK

-2383 ALNFGNRLTRGFGAA
+2383 MLNLGNKATRGFGAA

-2468 WALDKVGQAQE
+2468 WALDKVGQAQQ

-2565 MMAKKYGKDKAIKAL
+2565 MMAKKYGKEKAIKAL

-2597 SDEAYG
+2597 TDEEYG

-2658 GWEALEAAGGDIAND
+2658 GWKALEAAGGDIAND

-2701 KWINAVKG
+2701 KWINAVNS
-2709 GKSAQDIAKAT
+2709 GKSAQDVAKAT

-2725 ELIPGGSQI
+2725 EVIPGGSQI

-2740 IDAMLRGGVY
+2740 LDAMLRGGVY
-2750 QGYGEQTKLRYP
+2750 QGYGDQTKLRYP
-2762 VDNKNIGK
+2762 VANKNIGK

-2849 GQGAYYYLM
+2849 GRGAYYYLM

-2901 SEKADAFRQW
+2901 SEKADASGSGQISRATAQRR
-2911 ANQQGY
+2911 
-2917 SAAQKRG
+2917 SAVFWMRSN
-2924 VLDAFKFA
+2924 LPR
-2932 QIIMEGGGHTEL
+2932 
-2944 YQAATEGVSE
+2944 SSW
-2954 YETLRA
+2954 R
-2960 DAIAAEMAG
+2960 AG
-2969 GKTKAQAESSV
+2969 GIRSFIRQRQRACRNTRPFARTP
-2980 NSSLRSQMKQDFQDG
+2980 LRQKWPEEKQ
-2995 LADEETAAAF
+2995 
-3005 LKEYCGAE
+3005 
-3013 DEHDVYWTLEEW
+3013 
-3025 KGGEGWTKYGQFL
+3025 
-3038 DAVDKGVMAD
+3038 
-3048 TRKVAR
+3048 
-3054 EYMKHGVDKGDLS
+3054 
-3067 SQLTTHFKEA
+3067 
-3077 WLAVTGDEAR
+3077 R
-3087 RLKNAYISAYKAIG
+3087 RRR
-3101 GDADKARDNIIKWR
+3101 KAR
-3115 QEANKRKGDKK
+3115 

>member
-16 ARSGRQTQSNG
+16 ARNGRQTQSGN
-27 QQTENTGNSG
+27 QQTGNADSSG

-65 PDYRTNTKKEAPQS
+65 PDYRTNTKKATQQS
-79 YEAAYQQYKQYVA
+79 YEAAYQQYKQIANSINHDQLSGYLRTMQ
-92 EYQKQTEF
+92 ERQNQIIDSINHDQMSGY
-100 PRRVSVGTAAQQ
+100 RRTLQEKERQQ
-112 TGGSQKRDYSRLIGL
+112 
-127 NQLDDDM
+127 
-134 QPRVQAAQDI
+134 
-144 QKHLQLQRKV
+144 QRKV
-154 QTGTAAQQ
+154 QTGTAAKQ

-205 GMKRTSAEMQKQ
+205 GMKRTSEELQKQ
-217 LDQLYEQKSDEHFR
+217 IDQLYEQKSDEHFR
-231 DYQFDENGTAWY
+231 DYQFGEDGTAWY

-250 RQARGVMD
+250 RQARGVTD
-258 IQSEIDTL
+258 IQSEIEAL

-273 DSTRALGQ
+273 DSGRALGQ
-281 AEYTIGAL
+281 AENTVGTL
-289 DEETRE
+289 DTATRN
-295 LLREYNKTGYLAD
+295 LLKDINGTNLLKKTDAKHQLQ
-308 NEGAEWKL
+308 
-316 RQKGYSYDQIKRL
+316 QKGYSEDQIGRL
-329 AEYEQY
+329 AEYEKY
-335 LEDFEDYQKRSQSA
+335 LEDFEDYQTRMAGAQQ
-349 RKFGQDAPVT
+349 FGRDAPVF
-359 STVASA
+359 STVTSS

-375 IESLRGILPKGLGG
+375 IESFRGILPKGLGG
-389 YQNED
+389 YQNPD
-394 MPTNIYSPLY
+394 MPTNIYSPMY
-404 FATHESSGIRSG
+404 AATHVSSGIRSG

-479 VYAGIQ
+479 VYEGIQ
-485 SGKSNQEALI
+485 RGKSNQEALI

-551 VVAKH
+551 VAAKH

-583 VDMLKED
+583 GDMLAED

-609 GTNKAVEARS
+609 GTNKVTEAYNK
-619 RGKQLNVIGQVMD
+619 GEQLNVIGQVMD

-649 AQAVMDKVKA
+649 AQAVMEKVNA
-659 GQMPDTAEVQAVVDS
+659 GQMPDTAEVQAVID
-674 AVKAD
+674 AAAKAD
-679 QAAQEEAAF
+679 QSAQEEAAF

-700 RQAAREAPQQAPMQ
+700 RQAA
-714 TAQAAQEVQNVQTQT
+714 
-729 GKRTQADAGRRAETR
+729 K
-744 EIDFNKEPQ
+744 
-753 LTKYEQ
+753 
-759 AQARKD
+759 
-765 RVFSLEPE
+765 
-773 RRDEIFG
+773 
-780 SWSDADKQFAKRT
+780 
-793 KQIERDY
+793 
-800 TDRYGLGSGA
+800 
-810 AVDIAYMMNWLNSRF
+810 
-825 TNSYLSTLTVE
+825 
-836 NEEEAR
+836 
-842 ILTQET
+842 
-848 REIFTA
+848 
-854 AQAKASTELNGY
+854 
-866 TRDATLD
+866 
-873 AIQAALELIPGG
+873 
-885 TEAQQ
+885 EAQ
-890 MQKPSRAEQQQ
+890 KQ

-906 VQEAERPQKAP
+906 AQEAARPQKAP
-917 TQTVIQADTGRSTE
+917 AQTVIQADTGRSTE

-955 SRRMGAGSEIE
+955 SRRMDAGSEIE

-981 ARDLGAENISP
+981 ARNIGAENISP

-1065 RWAMEN
+1065 KWAMEN

-1084 QRNAVAQA
+1084 QRNAAAQA

-1118 GMSEEALFN
+1118 GMSEEALLN

-1149 TKFTETVRGIL
+1149 TKFTETVRAIL
-1160 DRNGS
+1160 GESIAEPDAEKPTKNQRYSISDRLGEDLRKVFDG
-1165 TAAEESGQRFSYA
+1165 TYKAESGEVYI
-1178 GELARTADKETL
+1178 GETSNFLTDVIGADALHVTMP
-1190 ERANQML
+1190 ANK
-1197 ERGAS
+1197 AYS
-1202 AENIFRETG
+1202 AMATEAQAKKDGRYRQNVNYHG
-1211 WFKGADGQ
+1211 LGADGLQ
-1219 WRFEIDDS
+1219 RVLNASENPVAAFADTAGANGKRASNIVLVTGEAGKGGPIVVIETLNTKGTLNGKRIDANKVITSYDRAALIS
-1227 KMETDTKWGLLRNP
+1227 DLEAAASDGRLL
-1241 DARRYNMLFEKAY
+1241 
-1254 LYDNATAE
+1254 
-1262 DLQELQILEGNL
+1262 
-1274 KGVRKSPYYLDE
+1274 YLD
-1286 IVKHDALFEA
+1286 KKRSQAALA
-1296 YPALRDVKVRF
+1296 GVPA
-1307 EANTGN
+1307 AN
-1313 KEGSYHP
+1313 S
-1320 EENEFVLRTG
+1320 L
-1330 LKLEPEKLK
+1330 
-1339 STLIHEIQHAIQE
+1339 A
-1352 QEGFARGASIGYW
+1352 A
-1365 DEMIQ
+1365 IQ
-1370 GGYSRRKNDGRIERA
+1370 GGDFTTNIRNFIAGVKWEKSGASSYTSGAADG
-1385 RQEYHDIFNSA
+1385 
-1396 PEEFKDKVR
+1396 K
-1405 KINRARLDGDYDT
+1405 T
-1418 ADTVIDEL
+1418 
-1426 YDSEYADLWSRLD
+1426 
-1439 EAEFEWRS
+1439 
-1447 DRGEELNAGDLY
+1447 
-1459 LNTAG
+1459 
-1464 EIEARDVA
+1464 
-1472 ERRNLSAEERRNRM
+1472 
-1486 PDTGNADTV
+1486 
-1495 FAEAGWQAAMDYDPE
+1495 
-1510 TASIKEQVE
+1510 
-1519 NSRESLNAMD
+1519 
-1529 VVARASVP
+1529 
-1537 TNLRTKDS
+1537 
-1545 AAAWAA
+1545 
-1551 ERLKSTGYRV
+1551 
-1561 DRQGYGE
+1561 
-1568 IYFSKKDMD
+1568 
-1577 KGLRYADT
+1577 
-1585 AEEKAAL
+1585 
-1592 AVLPQVLKRGIEI
+1592 
-1605 GDHANHKNRV
+1605 
-1615 KQTVTFAAPVE
+1615 TFAKAYE
-1626 LNGTRGNMAVVVN
+1626 
-1639 RNGNHYYA
+1639 
-1647 HRIVMPDGSVFR
+1647 
-1659 FSGNAENA
+1659 E
-1667 AQELSRGVTV
+1667 AQQ
-1677 SGSLAD
+1677 
-1683 TTSAAS
+1683 
-1689 KDSIRGES
+1689 
-1697 KNVKQRYS
+1697 KQRYS
-1705 PAGTETD
+1705 PADTETN
-1712 AEAGTETEE
+1712 AETDTETAD
-1721 AAKNAAAGVPIFNFD
+1721 AAKKAAAGVPIFNFD

-1768 GARAADWIGNGKAY
+1768 GARAADWAGNGKAY

-1835 GQRLDEANFW
+1835 EQRLDEATFW
-1845 MMRRKIAEGNI
+1845 MMRKRLAEGSI
-1856 LTRIR
+1856 PTRIR

-1874 SSRND
+1874 SSRKD

-1886 EKMGVKVER
+1886 ENMGVKVER

-2027 GEKINKAIF
+2027 GERINKAIF

-2165 EFYAAIND
+2165 DFYAAIND

-2212 EDTVTL
+2212 EDVVTL

-2257 YVAYMSEVFY
+2257 YVKYMSELFY

-2289 EISFDIDRY
+2289 EISFKIDEY
-2298 TWLREKLPDEQL
+2298 TWLQEKLPDEQL
-2310 LYLQQEGKLPHG
+2310 LYLQQKNVLNHG
-2322 TIADQAELDTMIEAE
+2322 EIVDQETLDTKIEDE
-2337 LDKLYEDAKNKS
+2337 LEKLYADAKNES

-2359 NYANILA
+2359 NYANVLA
-2366 GKQTMGDR
+2366 GKQTKGDR
-2374 STEADFGRK
+2374 STEENVGRK
-2383 ALNFGNRLTRGFGAA
+2383 KLNLGNWATRRFGAA

-2410 ASQLPVIVAEKGVR
+2410 TAQLPVIVAEKGVR

-2597 SDEAYG
+2597 SDETYG

-2658 GWEALEAAGGDIAND
+2658 GWKALEAAGGDIAND

-2725 ELIPGGSQI
+2725 EMIPGGSQI

-2750 QGYGEQTKLRYP
+2750 QGYGDQTKLRYP

-2868 DALTGENGVLGMDE
+2868 DALTGENGVLGMGE

-2944 YQAATEGVSE
+2944 YQAAAEGVSE

-3025 KGGEGWTKYGQFL
+3025 KGGEGWKKYGQFL
-3038 DAVDKGVMAD
+3038 DAVDKGVLAD
-3048 TRKVAR
+3048 TRKVAK
-3054 EYMKHGVDKGDLS
+3054 EYMKHGVEKGDLS
-3067 SQLTTHFKEA
+3067 RQLTDHFKEQ
-3077 WLAVTGDEAR
+3077 WLAATGDEAT

-3101 GDADKARDNIIKWR
+3101 GDADTARDNIIKWR

>member
-1 MAKKRTGLDALREYE
+1 MAKKKQTGRDLLDQYKQETGYGISRQSS
-16 ARSGRQTQSNG
+16 SGSTNG
-27 QQTENTGNSG
+27 QAM
-37 GTWRSGLD
+37 LD
-45 ALREYEAS
+45 DYLRN

-59 KNGPYN
+59 RNGPYN
-65 PDYRTNTKKEAPQS
+65 PDYRTNTRKATPQS
-79 YEAAYQQYKQYVA
+79 YEEAYQQYKQYVA

-112 TGGSQKRDYSRLIGL
+112 AGGSQKRDYSRMLGL
-127 NQLDDDM
+127 NQFDGDM

-144 QKHLQLQRKV
+144 QKYLQFQRKV

-205 GMKRTSAEMQKQ
+205 GMKRTSAEIQKQ

-250 RQARGVMD
+250 KQARGVRD
-258 IQSEIDTL
+258 IQGEIDTL
-266 ETRKAAL
+266 EARKAAL
-273 DSTRALGQ
+273 DSARALGQ
-281 AEYTIGAL
+281 AENTIGAL

-295 LLREYNKTGYLAD
+295 ILREYNKTGYLAD

-329 AEYEQY
+329 AEYEKY

-359 STVASA
+359 STVASS

-375 IESLRGILPKGLGG
+375 IESLRGILPKWLGG

-443 VSTAL
+443 ASTAI

-507 EKYSVGDII
+507 EKYSVGDKIK
-516 ETMLSGKQV
+516 TLLSGKPV
-525 WKKALRAFASEGAE
+525 WKKAMRAFASEGAE

-583 VDMLKED
+583 GDMLKED

-659 GQMPDTAEVQAVVDS
+659 GQMPETAEVQAVVNS

-679 QAAQEEAAF
+679 QAAQAEAAF

-700 RQAAREAPQQAPMQ
+700 RQAAREAPQQAP
-714 TAQAAQEVQNVQTQT
+714 AQAVQEAQNVQTQT

-759 AQARKD
+759 AQAKRD

-780 SWSDADKQFAKRT
+780 SWSNANEQFAKRT

-800 TDRYGLGSGA
+800 TDRYGLNSGT

-825 TNSYLSTLTVE
+825 INSYLSTLTVE

-848 REIFTA
+848 REIFEA
-854 AQAKASTELNGY
+854 AQAKASTELSGY
-866 TRDATLD
+866 TRDATLE

-885 TEAQQ
+885 TETQQ
-890 MQKPSRAEQQQ
+890 MQKMQKPSRAEQQKITQ
-901 TPMQA
+901 EAEAQKSAPAQAASQA
-906 VQEAERPQKAP
+906 VQETEELEQGP

-942 GEGRTES
+942 GEGRAES

-992 AEAGLKGGDTTKSLL
+992 AEAGLKDGDTTKSLL

-1065 RWAMEN
+1065 KWAMEN

-1092 VADRFSESELMA
+1092 VADRFSESELME

-1149 TKFTETVRGIL
+1149 TKFTETVRAIL
-1160 DRNGS
+1160 GESIAEPDAEKPTKNQRYSISDRLGEDLRKVFDG
-1165 TAAEESGQRFSYA
+1165 TYKAESGEVYI
-1178 GELARTADKETL
+1178 GETSNFLTDVIGADALHVTMP
-1190 ERANQML
+1190 ANK
-1197 ERGAS
+1197 AYS
-1202 AENIFRETG
+1202 AMATEAQAKKDGRYKQNVNYHG
-1211 WFKGADGQ
+1211 LGADGLQ
-1219 WRFEIDDS
+1219 RVLNASENPIAAFADTAGENGKRASNIVLVTGEAGSDGPIVVV
-1227 KMETDTKWGLLRNP
+1227 ETLNTTGTLDGKRINANKVITSYDRAALVSDIETASADGRLL
-1241 DARRYNMLFEKAY
+1241 
-1254 LYDNATAE
+1254 
-1262 DLQELQILEGNL
+1262 
-1274 KGVRKSPYYLDE
+1274 YLD
-1286 IVKHDALFEA
+1286 KKRSQAALA
-1296 YPALRDVKVRF
+1296 GVPA
-1307 EANTGN
+1307 AN
-1313 KEGSYHP
+1313 S
-1320 EENEFVLRTG
+1320 L
-1330 LKLEPEKLK
+1330 
-1339 STLIHEIQHAIQE
+1339 A
-1352 QEGFARGASIGYW
+1352 A
-1365 DEMIQ
+1365 IQ
-1370 GGYSRRKNDGRIERA
+1370 GGDFTTNIRNFIAGVKWEKSGASSYTSGAGDGR
-1385 RQEYHDIFNSA
+1385 
-1396 PEEFKDKVR
+1396 
-1405 KINRARLDGDYDT
+1405 T
-1418 ADTVIDEL
+1418 
-1426 YDSEYADLWSRLD
+1426 
-1439 EAEFEWRS
+1439 
-1447 DRGEELNAGDLY
+1447 
-1459 LNTAG
+1459 
-1464 EIEARDVA
+1464 
-1472 ERRNLSAEERRNRM
+1472 
-1486 PDTGNADTV
+1486 
-1495 FAEAGWQAAMDYDPE
+1495 
-1510 TASIKEQVE
+1510 
-1519 NSRESLNAMD
+1519 
-1529 VVARASVP
+1529 
-1537 TNLRTKDS
+1537 
-1545 AAAWAA
+1545 
-1551 ERLKSTGYRV
+1551 
-1561 DRQGYGE
+1561 
-1568 IYFSKKDMD
+1568 
-1577 KGLRYADT
+1577 
-1585 AEEKAAL
+1585 
-1592 AVLPQVLKRGIEI
+1592 
-1605 GDHANHKNRV
+1605 
-1615 KQTVTFAAPVE
+1615 TFAKAYE
-1626 LNGTRGNMAVVVN
+1626 
-1639 RNGNHYYA
+1639 
-1647 HRIVMPDGSVFR
+1647 
-1659 FSGNAENA
+1659 E
-1667 AQELSRGVTV
+1667 AQQ
-1677 SGSLAD
+1677 
-1683 TTSAAS
+1683 
-1689 KDSIRGES
+1689 
-1697 KNVKQRYS
+1697 KQRYS
-1705 PAGTETD
+1705 PADMETD
-1712 AEAGTETEE
+1712 AEADTGTED
-1721 AAKNAAAGVPIFNFD
+1721 AAKKAAEGVPIFNFD
-1736 AKADWAYS
+1736 TKADWAYS

-1768 GARAADWIGNGKAY
+1768 GARAADWAGNGKAY

-1835 GQRLDEANFW
+1835 GQRLDEATFW
-1845 MMRRKIAEGNI
+1845 MMRKRLAEGSI
-1856 LTRIR
+1856 PTRIR
-1861 AMSAEAKG
+1861 TMSAEAKG

-1874 SSRND
+1874 SSRKD

-2087 EALLGDMPGNPQIT
+2087 EALLGDMPGNPQIS
-2101 KAGLKIADGMK
+2101 KAGMKIADGMK

-2597 SDEAYG
+2597 SDETYG

-2658 GWEALEAAGGDIAND
+2658 GWKAVEAAGGDIAND

-2740 IDAMLRGGVY
+2740 LDAMLRGGVY
-2750 QGYGEQTKLRYP
+2750 QGYGDQTKLRYP

-2849 GQGAYYYLM
+2849 GRGAYYYLM

-3025 KGGEGWTKYGQFL
+3025 KGGEGWKKYGQFL
-3038 DAVDKGVMAD
+3038 DAVDKGVLAD
-3048 TRKVAR
+3048 TRKVAK
-3054 EYMKHGVDKGDLS
+3054 EYMTHGVDKGDLS
-3067 SQLTTHFKEA
+3067 SQLTKHFKEA
-3077 WLAVTGDEAR
+3077 WLAATGDEAT

-3101 GDADKARDNIIKWR
+3101 GDADTARDNIIKWR
-3115 QEANKRKGDKK
+3115 REANKRKGDKK

>member
-16 ARSGRQTQSNG
+16 ARSGRQTQSEN
-27 QQTENTGNSG
+27 QQTGNAGRSG

-65 PDYRTNTKKEAPQS
+65 PDYRTNTRKATPQS
-79 YEAAYQQYKQYVA
+79 YEEAYQQYKQYVA

-112 TGGSQKRDYSRLIGL
+112 AGGSQKRDYSRMLGL
-127 NQLDDDM
+127 NQLEGDM

-144 QKHLQLQRKV
+144 QKYLQFQRKV

-173 LIGLNQFDGELER
+173 LIGLNQFDGEMER

-250 RQARGVMD
+250 RQARGVRD

-266 ETRKAAL
+266 EARKAAL
-273 DSTRALGQ
+273 DSARALGQ
-281 AEYTIGAL
+281 AENTIGAL

-329 AEYEQY
+329 AEYEKY

-359 STVASA
+359 STVASS

-375 IESLRGILPKGLGG
+375 IESLRGILPKWLGG

-443 VSTAL
+443 VSTAI

-516 ETMLSGKQV
+516 ETMLSGKQA
-525 WKKALRAFASEGAE
+525 WKKAMRAFASEGAE

-583 VDMLKED
+583 GDMLKED

-609 GTNKAVEARS
+609 GTNKAVEARN

-659 GQMPDTAEVQAVVDS
+659 GQMPETAEVQAVVNS

-679 QAAQEEAAF
+679 QAAQAEAAF

-700 RQAAREAPQQAPMQ
+700 RQEAKEAPQQ
-714 TAQAAQEVQNVQTQT
+714 ESV
-729 GKRTQADAGRRAETR
+729 
-744 EIDFNKEPQ
+744 
-753 LTKYEQ
+753 
-759 AQARKD
+759 
-765 RVFSLEPE
+765 
-773 RRDEIFG
+773 
-780 SWSDADKQFAKRT
+780 
-793 KQIERDY
+793 
-800 TDRYGLGSGA
+800 
-810 AVDIAYMMNWLNSRF
+810 
-825 TNSYLSTLTVE
+825 
-836 NEEEAR
+836 
-842 ILTQET
+842 
-848 REIFTA
+848 
-854 AQAKASTELNGY
+854 
-866 TRDATLD
+866 
-873 AIQAALELIPGG
+873 
-885 TEAQQ
+885 
-890 MQKPSRAEQQQ
+890 
-901 TPMQA
+901 QA
-906 VQEAERPQKAP
+906 VQEAERQQQAP
-917 TQTVIQADTGRSTE
+917 AQTVIQADAGRRTE

-955 SRRMGAGSEIE
+955 SRRMDAGSEIE

-981 ARDLGAENISP
+981 ARNIGAENISP

-1045 AVDEFIDTGTRQI
+1045 AVDEFIDSGTRQI

-1084 QRNAVAQA
+1084 QRNAAAQA

-1118 GMSEEALFN
+1118 GMSEEALLN

-1149 TKFTETVRGIL
+1149 TKFTETVRAIL
-1160 DRNGS
+1160 GESIAEPDAEKPTKDQRYSISDRLGEDLRKVFDG
-1165 TAAEESGQRFSYA
+1165 TYKAESGEVYI
-1178 GELARTADKETL
+1178 GETSNFLTDVIGADALHVTMP
-1190 ERANQML
+1190 ANK
-1197 ERGAS
+1197 AYS
-1202 AENIFRETG
+1202 AMATEAQAKKDGRYRQNVNYHG
-1211 WFKGADGQ
+1211 LGADGLQ
-1219 WRFEIDDS
+1219 RVLNASENPVAAFADTTGENGKRASNIVLVTGESGKGGPIVVIETLNTKGTLNGKRIDANKIITSYDRAALIS
-1227 KMETDTKWGLLRNP
+1227 DLEAAASDGRLL
-1241 DARRYNMLFEKAY
+1241 
-1254 LYDNATAE
+1254 
-1262 DLQELQILEGNL
+1262 
-1274 KGVRKSPYYLDE
+1274 YLD
-1286 IVKHDALFEA
+1286 KKRSQAALA
-1296 YPALRDVKVRF
+1296 GVPA
-1307 EANTGN
+1307 AN
-1313 KEGSYHP
+1313 S
-1320 EENEFVLRTG
+1320 L
-1330 LKLEPEKLK
+1330 
-1339 STLIHEIQHAIQE
+1339 A
-1352 QEGFARGASIGYW
+1352 A
-1365 DEMIQ
+1365 IQ
-1370 GGYSRRKNDGRIERA
+1370 GGDFITNIRNFIAGVKWEKSGASSYTSGVGDGKTTFAKAYEEA
-1385 RQEYHDIFNSA
+1385 RQ
-1396 PEEFKDKVR
+1396 
-1405 KINRARLDGDYDT
+1405 
-1418 ADTVIDEL
+1418 
-1426 YDSEYADLWSRLD
+1426 
-1439 EAEFEWRS
+1439 
-1447 DRGEELNAGDLY
+1447 
-1459 LNTAG
+1459 
-1464 EIEARDVA
+1464 
-1472 ERRNLSAEERRNRM
+1472 
-1486 PDTGNADTV
+1486 
-1495 FAEAGWQAAMDYDPE
+1495 
-1510 TASIKEQVE
+1510 
-1519 NSRESLNAMD
+1519 
-1529 VVARASVP
+1529 
-1537 TNLRTKDS
+1537 
-1545 AAAWAA
+1545 
-1551 ERLKSTGYRV
+1551 
-1561 DRQGYGE
+1561 
-1568 IYFSKKDMD
+1568 
-1577 KGLRYADT
+1577 
-1585 AEEKAAL
+1585 
-1592 AVLPQVLKRGIEI
+1592 
-1605 GDHANHKNRV
+1605 
-1615 KQTVTFAAPVE
+1615 
-1626 LNGTRGNMAVVVN
+1626 
-1639 RNGNHYYA
+1639 
-1647 HRIVMPDGSVFR
+1647 
-1659 FSGNAENA
+1659 
-1667 AQELSRGVTV
+1667 
-1677 SGSLAD
+1677 
-1683 TTSAAS
+1683 
-1689 KDSIRGES
+1689 
-1697 KNVKQRYS
+1697 KQRYS
-1705 PAGTETD
+1705 PAD
-1712 AEAGTETEE
+1712 AEADAGTED
-1721 AAKNAAAGVPIFNFD
+1721 AAKKAAEGVPIFNFD
-1736 AKADWAYS
+1736 TKADWAYS
-1744 SDPNPF
+1744 RDPNPF

-1768 GARAADWIGNGKAY
+1768 GARAADWAGNGKAY

-1835 GQRLDEANFW
+1835 EQRLDEATFW
-1845 MMRRKIAEGNI
+1845 MMRKKLAEGSI
-1856 LTRIR
+1856 PTRIR

-1874 SSRND
+1874 SSRKD

-1895 SVGRYGKTQTLI
+1895 SVGRYGKTQALI

-1920 NRAIDRLGATAKEV
+1920 NRAIDRLGASAKEV

-2027 GEKINKAIF
+2027 GERINKAIF

-2218 PTSIAGLTANFKP
+2218 PTSIAGLTADFKP

-2298 TWLREKLPDEQL
+2298 TWLQEKLPDEQL

-2322 TIADQAELDTMIEAE
+2322 TIADQAELDAMIEAE

-2383 ALNFGNRLTRGFGAA
+2383 MLNLGNKATRGFGAA

-2468 WALDKVGQAQE
+2468 WALDKVGQAQQ

-2565 MMAKKYGKDKAIKAL
+2565 MMAKKYGKEKAIKAL

-2597 SDEAYG
+2597 TDEEYG

-2609 DVLGITSNFVAS
+2609 DVLGITANFVAS

-2658 GWEALEAAGGDIAND
+2658 GWKALEAAGGDIAND

-2701 KWINAVKG
+2701 KWINAVNG
-2709 GKSAQDIAKAT
+2709 GKSAQDVAKAT

-2725 ELIPGGSQI
+2725 EVIPGGSQI

-2740 IDAMLRGGVY
+2740 LDAMLRGGVY
-2750 QGYGEQTKLRYP
+2750 QGYGDQTKLRYP

-2849 GQGAYYYLM
+2849 GRGAYYYLM

-2969 GKTKAQAESSV
+2969 GKTKAEAESSV

-3025 KGGEGWTKYGQFL
+3025 KGGEDWKKYGQFL
-3038 DAVDKGVMAD
+3038 DAVDKGVLAD
-3048 TRKVAR
+3048 TRKVAK

-3067 SQLTTHFKEA
+3067 SQLTKHFKEA
-3077 WLAVTGDEAR
+3077 WLAATGDEAT
-3087 RLKNAYISAYKAIG
+3087 RLKNAYVSAYKAIG

-3115 QEANKRKGDKK
+3115 REANKRKGDKK

>member
-1 MAKKRTGLDALREYE
+1 MAKKKQTGRDLLDQYKQETGYGISRQSS
-16 ARSGRQTQSNG
+16 SGSTNG
-27 QQTENTGNSG
+27 QAL
-37 GTWRSGLD
+37 LD
-45 ALREYEAS
+45 DYLRN

-65 PDYRTNTKKEAPQS
+65 PDYRTNTKKATQQS
-79 YEAAYQQYKQYVA
+79 YEAAYQQYKQIANSINHDQLSGYLRTMQ
-92 EYQKQTEF
+92 ERQNQIIDSINHDQMSGY
-100 PRRVSVGTAAQQ
+100 RRTLQEKERQQ
-112 TGGSQKRDYSRLIGL
+112 
-127 NQLDDDM
+127 
-134 QPRVQAAQDI
+134 
-144 QKHLQLQRKV
+144 QRKV

-191 EKRYRETVLPDQLR
+191 EKRYRETVIPDQLR

-250 RQARGVMD
+250 RQARGVRD

-266 ETRKAAL
+266 EARKAAL
-273 DSTRALGQ
+273 DSARALGQ
-281 AEYTIGAL
+281 AENTVGTL
-289 DEETRE
+289 DTATRN
-295 LLREYNKTGYLAD
+295 LLKDINGTNLLKKTDAKHQLQ
-308 NEGAEWKL
+308 
-316 RQKGYSYDQIKRL
+316 QKGYSEDQIGRL
-329 AEYEQY
+329 TEYEKY
-335 LEDFEDYQKRSQSA
+335 LEDFEDYQTRMAGAQQ
-349 RKFGQDAPVT
+349 FGRDAPVF
-359 STVASA
+359 STVTSS
-365 LLAPFKALGN
+365 LMAPFKALGN
-375 IESLRGILPKGLGG
+375 IESFRGILPKGLGG
-389 YQNED
+389 YQNPD
-394 MPTNIYSPLY
+394 MPTNIYSPMY
-404 FATHESSGIRSG
+404 AATHVSSGIRSG

-443 VSTAL
+443 VSTAI

-525 WKKALRAFASEGAE
+525 WKKAMRAFASEGAE

-583 VDMLKED
+583 ADMLTED
-590 GLSFLAGGISGL
+590 GLSFLAGGVSGL

-609 GTNKAVEARS
+609 GTNKAVEAHS

-659 GQMPDTAEVQAVVDS
+659 GQMPETAEVQAVVDS

-679 QAAQEEAAF
+679 QAAQAEAAF

-700 RQAAREAPQQAPMQ
+700 RQAAREAPQQAS
-714 TAQAAQEVQNVQTQT
+714 VQTVQAVQEAARPQQT
-729 GKRTQADAGRRAETR
+729 PAQTVIQADAGRR
-744 EIDFNKEPQ
+744 
-753 LTKYEQ
+753 
-759 AQARKD
+759 
-765 RVFSLEPE
+765 
-773 RRDEIFG
+773 
-780 SWSDADKQFAKRT
+780 
-793 KQIERDY
+793 
-800 TDRYGLGSGA
+800 
-810 AVDIAYMMNWLNSRF
+810 
-825 TNSYLSTLTVE
+825 
-836 NEEEAR
+836 
-842 ILTQET
+842 
-848 REIFTA
+848 
-854 AQAKASTELNGY
+854 
-866 TRDATLD
+866 
-873 AIQAALELIPGG
+873 
-885 TEAQQ
+885 
-890 MQKPSRAEQQQ
+890 
-901 TPMQA
+901 
-906 VQEAERPQKAP
+906 
-917 TQTVIQADTGRSTE
+917 TE

-955 SRRMGAGSEIE
+955 SRRMDAGSEIE

-981 ARDLGAENISP
+981 ARNIGAENISP

-1084 QRNAVAQA
+1084 QRNAAAQA

-1118 GMSEEALFN
+1118 GMSEEALLN

-1149 TKFTETVRGIL
+1149 TKFTETVRAIL
-1160 DRNGS
+1160 GESIAEPDAEKPTKDQRYSISDRLGEDLRKVFDG
-1165 TAAEESGQRFSYA
+1165 TYKAESGEVYI
-1178 GELARTADKETL
+1178 GETSNFLTDVIGADALHVTMP
-1190 ERANQML
+1190 ANK
-1197 ERGAS
+1197 AYS
-1202 AENIFRETG
+1202 AMATEAQAKKDGRYRQNVNYHG
-1211 WFKGADGQ
+1211 LGADGLQ
-1219 WRFEIDDS
+1219 RVLNASENPVAAFADTAGENGKRASNIVLVTGEAGKGGPIVVIETLNTKGTLNGKRIDANKVITSYDRAALIS
-1227 KMETDTKWGLLRNP
+1227 DLEAAASDGRLLHLDKKRSQ
-1241 DARRYNMLFEKAY
+1241 AALA
-1254 LYDNATAE
+1254 
-1262 DLQELQILEGNL
+1262 
-1274 KGVRKSPYYLDE
+1274 GV
-1286 IVKHDALFEA
+1286 
-1296 YPALRDVKVRF
+1296 PA
-1307 EANTGN
+1307 AN
-1313 KEGSYHP
+1313 S
-1320 EENEFVLRTG
+1320 L
-1330 LKLEPEKLK
+1330 
-1339 STLIHEIQHAIQE
+1339 A
-1352 QEGFARGASIGYW
+1352 A
-1365 DEMIQ
+1365 IQ
-1370 GGYSRRKNDGRIERA
+1370 GGDFITNIRNFIAGVKWEKSGASSYTSGAGDGR
-1385 RQEYHDIFNSA
+1385 
-1396 PEEFKDKVR
+1396 
-1405 KINRARLDGDYDT
+1405 T
-1418 ADTVIDEL
+1418 
-1426 YDSEYADLWSRLD
+1426 
-1439 EAEFEWRS
+1439 
-1447 DRGEELNAGDLY
+1447 
-1459 LNTAG
+1459 
-1464 EIEARDVA
+1464 
-1472 ERRNLSAEERRNRM
+1472 
-1486 PDTGNADTV
+1486 
-1495 FAEAGWQAAMDYDPE
+1495 
-1510 TASIKEQVE
+1510 
-1519 NSRESLNAMD
+1519 
-1529 VVARASVP
+1529 
-1537 TNLRTKDS
+1537 
-1545 AAAWAA
+1545 
-1551 ERLKSTGYRV
+1551 
-1561 DRQGYGE
+1561 
-1568 IYFSKKDMD
+1568 
-1577 KGLRYADT
+1577 
-1585 AEEKAAL
+1585 
-1592 AVLPQVLKRGIEI
+1592 
-1605 GDHANHKNRV
+1605 
-1615 KQTVTFAAPVE
+1615 TFAKAYE
-1626 LNGTRGNMAVVVN
+1626 
-1639 RNGNHYYA
+1639 
-1647 HRIVMPDGSVFR
+1647 
-1659 FSGNAENA
+1659 E
-1667 AQELSRGVTV
+1667 AQQ
-1677 SGSLAD
+1677 
-1683 TTSAAS
+1683 
-1689 KDSIRGES
+1689 
-1697 KNVKQRYS
+1697 KQRYS
-1705 PAGTETD
+1705 PADMETD
-1712 AEAGTETEE
+1712 AEADTGTED
-1721 AAKNAAAGVPIFNFD
+1721 AAKKAAEGVPIFNFD

-1768 GARAADWIGNGKAY
+1768 GARAADWAGNGKAY

-1835 GQRLDEANFW
+1835 EQRLDEATFW
-1845 MMRRKIAEGNI
+1845 MMRKRLAEGSI
-1856 LTRIR
+1856 PTRIR

-1874 SSRND
+1874 SSRKD

-1886 EKMGVKVER
+1886 ENMGVKVER

-2027 GEKINKAIF
+2027 GERINKAIF

-2218 PTSIAGLTANFKP
+2218 PTSIAGLTADFKP

-2257 YVAYMSEVFY
+2257 YVKYMSELFY

-2277 LSDYLRRRYSSE
+2277 LSDYLRRRYSPE
-2289 EISFDIDRY
+2289 EISSKIDEY
-2298 TWLREKLPDEQL
+2298 TWLQEKLPDEQL
-2310 LYLQQEGKLPHG
+2310 LYLQQKNVLNHG
-2322 TIADQAELDTMIEAE
+2322 EIVDQETLDTKIEDE
-2337 LDKLYEDAKNKS
+2337 LEKLYADAKNES

-2359 NYANILA
+2359 NYANVLA
-2366 GKQTMGDR
+2366 GKQTKGDR
-2374 STEADFGRK
+2374 STEENVGREK
-2383 ALNFGNRLTRGFGAA
+2383 LNFGNRLTRGFGAA

-2410 ASQLPVIVAEKGVR
+2410 TSQLPIIVAEKGVR

-2565 MMAKKYGKDKAIKAL
+2565 QMAKKYGKDEAVKAL

-2597 SDEAYG
+2597 SDETYG

-2621 GYGLSVNDA
+2621 GYGLAVNDA

-2658 GWEALEAAGGDIAND
+2658 GWKAVEAAGGDIAND

-2709 GKSAQDIAKAT
+2709 GKSAQDVAKAT

-2725 ELIPGGSQI
+2725 EVIPGGSQI

-2740 IDAMLRGGVY
+2740 LDAMLRGGVY
-2750 QGYGEQTKLRYP
+2750 QGYGDQTKLRYP

-2849 GQGAYYYLM
+2849 GRGAYYYLM

-2969 GKTKAQAESSV
+2969 GKTKAEAESSV

-3005 LKEYCGAE
+3005 LKDYCGAE

-3025 KGGEGWTKYGQFL
+3025 KGGEGWKKYGQFL
-3038 DAVDKGVMAD
+3038 DAVDKGVLAD
-3048 TRKVAR
+3048 TRKVAK
-3054 EYMKHGVDKGDLS
+3054 EYMKHGVEKGDLS
-3067 SQLTTHFKEA
+3067 RQLTDHFKEQ
-3077 WLAVTGDEAR
+3077 WLAATGDEAT

-3101 GDADKARDNIIKWR
+3101 GNADKARDNIIKWR
-3115 QEANKRKGDKK
+3115 QEANKKKGDKK

>member
-1 MAKKRTGLDALREYE
+1 MAKKKQTGRDLLDQYKQETGYGISRQSS
-16 ARSGRQTQSNG
+16 SGSTNG
-27 QQTENTGNSG
+27 QAL
-37 GTWRSGLD
+37 LD
-45 ALREYEAS
+45 DYLRN

-65 PDYRTNTKKEAPQS
+65 PDYRTNTKKATPQS
-79 YEAAYQQYKQYVA
+79 YEEAYQQYKQYVA

-112 TGGSQKRDYSRLIGL
+112 AGGSQKRDYSRMLGL
-127 NQLDDDM
+127 NQLDGDM
-134 QPRVQAAQDI
+134 QARVQAAQDI
-144 QKHLQLQRKV
+144 QKYLQFQRKV

-162 AATNAGQDYSR
+162 ATTNAGQDYSR

-243 TDENGTR
+243 ADENGTR
-250 RQARGVMD
+250 RQTRGVMD
-258 IQSEIDTL
+258 IQREIDTL

-273 DSTRALGQ
+273 DSARALGQ
-281 AEYTIGAL
+281 AENTIGAL

-329 AEYEQY
+329 AEYEKY

-359 STVASA
+359 STVASS

-375 IESLRGILPKGLGG
+375 IESLRGILPKWLGG

-443 VSTAL
+443 ASTAI

-525 WKKALRAFASEGAE
+525 WKKAMRAFASEGAE

-583 VDMLKED
+583 GDMLAED

-638 KERGDQATAEA
+638 KERGDQATAAA

-659 GQMPDTAEVQAVVDS
+659 GQMPETAEVQAVVNS

-700 RQAAREAPQQAPMQ
+700 RQAAREAPQQASVQAAQEAERQQQTPAQ
-714 TAQAAQEVQNVQTQT
+714 TAQAVQEVQNVQTQT

-759 AQARKD
+759 AQAKKD

-780 SWSDADKQFAKRT
+780 NWSNANEQFTKRT

-800 TDRYGLGSGA
+800 TDRYGLNSGT

-825 TNSYLSTLTVE
+825 INSYLSTLTVE

-848 REIFTA
+848 REIFEA
-854 AQAKASTELNGY
+854 AQAKASTELSGY
-866 TRDATLD
+866 TRDATLE

-885 TEAQQ
+885 TETQQMQQ

-901 TPMQA
+901 ITQEAEAPKTAPAQAAFQTVQETEEQAQGPALPGTKQAEQTAQAEAAFQTYNQYADERDARQAAREARQQTPAQA
-906 VQEAERPQKAP
+906 VQEAERQQQTPA
-917 TQTVIQADTGRSTE
+917 QTVIQADAGRRTE

-992 AEAGLKGGDTTKSLL
+992 AEAGLKDGDTTKSLL

-1065 RWAMEN
+1065 KWAMEN
-1071 LIDHALFH
+1071 LINHALFH

-1084 QRNAVAQA
+1084 QRNAAAQA

-1118 GMSEEALFN
+1118 GMSEEALLN

-1149 TKFTETVRGIL
+1149 TKFTETVRAIL
-1160 DRNGS
+1160 GESIAKPDAEKPTKNQRYSISDRLGEDLRKVFDG
-1165 TAAEESGQRFSYA
+1165 TYKAESGEVYI
-1178 GELARTADKETL
+1178 GETSNFLTDVIGADALHVTMP
-1190 ERANQML
+1190 ANK
-1197 ERGAS
+1197 AYS
-1202 AENIFRETG
+1202 AMATEAQAKKDGRYKQNVNYHG
-1211 WFKGADGQ
+1211 LGADGLQ
-1219 WRFEIDDS
+1219 RVLNASENPVAAFADTAGANGKRASNIVLVTGEAGKGGPIVVIETLNTKGTLNGKRIDANKVITSYDRAALIS
-1227 KMETDTKWGLLRNP
+1227 DLEAAASDGRLLHLDKKRSQ
-1241 DARRYNMLFEKAY
+1241 AALA
-1254 LYDNATAE
+1254 
-1262 DLQELQILEGNL
+1262 
-1274 KGVRKSPYYLDE
+1274 GV
-1286 IVKHDALFEA
+1286 
-1296 YPALRDVKVRF
+1296 PA
-1307 EANTGN
+1307 AN
-1313 KEGSYHP
+1313 S
-1320 EENEFVLRTG
+1320 L
-1330 LKLEPEKLK
+1330 
-1339 STLIHEIQHAIQE
+1339 A
-1352 QEGFARGASIGYW
+1352 A
-1365 DEMIQ
+1365 IQ
-1370 GGYSRRKNDGRIERA
+1370 GGDFTTNIRNFIAGVKWEKSGASSYTSGAGDGR
-1385 RQEYHDIFNSA
+1385 
-1396 PEEFKDKVR
+1396 
-1405 KINRARLDGDYDT
+1405 T
-1418 ADTVIDEL
+1418 
-1426 YDSEYADLWSRLD
+1426 
-1439 EAEFEWRS
+1439 
-1447 DRGEELNAGDLY
+1447 
-1459 LNTAG
+1459 
-1464 EIEARDVA
+1464 
-1472 ERRNLSAEERRNRM
+1472 
-1486 PDTGNADTV
+1486 
-1495 FAEAGWQAAMDYDPE
+1495 
-1510 TASIKEQVE
+1510 
-1519 NSRESLNAMD
+1519 
-1529 VVARASVP
+1529 
-1537 TNLRTKDS
+1537 
-1545 AAAWAA
+1545 
-1551 ERLKSTGYRV
+1551 
-1561 DRQGYGE
+1561 
-1568 IYFSKKDMD
+1568 
-1577 KGLRYADT
+1577 
-1585 AEEKAAL
+1585 
-1592 AVLPQVLKRGIEI
+1592 
-1605 GDHANHKNRV
+1605 
-1615 KQTVTFAAPVE
+1615 TFAKAYE
-1626 LNGTRGNMAVVVN
+1626 
-1639 RNGNHYYA
+1639 
-1647 HRIVMPDGSVFR
+1647 
-1659 FSGNAENA
+1659 E
-1667 AQELSRGVTV
+1667 AQQ
-1677 SGSLAD
+1677 
-1683 TTSAAS
+1683 
-1689 KDSIRGES
+1689 
-1697 KNVKQRYS
+1697 KQRYS
-1705 PAGTETD
+1705 PADMETD
-1712 AEAGTETEE
+1712 AEADTGTED
-1721 AAKNAAAGVPIFNFD
+1721 AAKKAAEGVPIFNFD

-1845 MMRRKIAEGNI
+1845 MMRKRLAEGSI
-1856 LTRIR
+1856 PTRIR

-1874 SSRND
+1874 SSRKD

-1907 EMDKAFKQAKKEV
+1907 EMDKAFKQAKKEG

-2112 ASEAA
+2112 ANEAA

-2597 SDEAYG
+2597 SDETYG

-2630 LRTVMDDGWEKL
+2630 LRTAMDDGWEKL

-2658 GWEALEAAGGDIAND
+2658 GWKALEAAGGDIAND

-2725 ELIPGGSQI
+2725 EVIPGGSQI

-2740 IDAMLRGGVY
+2740 LDAMLRGGVY
-2750 QGYGEQTKLRYP
+2750 QGYGDQTKLRYP

-2810 GADKEESYRLIRR
+2810 GADKEESYRIIRR

-3025 KGGEGWTKYGQFL
+3025 KGGEGWKKYGKFL
-3038 DAVDKGVMAD
+3038 DAVDKGVRAD
-3048 TRKVAR
+3048 TQKVAR

-3077 WLAVTGDEAR
+3077 WLAATGDEAT

>member
-1 MAKKRTGLDALREYE
+1 MAKKKQTGRDLLDQYKQETGYGISRQSS
-16 ARSGRQTQSNG
+16 SGSTNG
-27 QQTENTGNSG
+27 QAL
-37 GTWRSGLD
+37 LD
-45 ALREYEAS
+45 DYLRN

-65 PDYRTNTKKEAPQS
+65 PDYRTNTKKATPQS
-79 YEAAYQQYKQYVA
+79 YEEAYQQYKQYVA

-112 TGGSQKRDYSRLIGL
+112 AGGSQKRDYSRMLGL
-127 NQLDDDM
+127 NQLDGDM

-144 QKHLQLQRKV
+144 QKYLQFQRKV

-250 RQARGVMD
+250 RQARGVRD

-266 ETRKAAL
+266 EARKAAL
-273 DSTRALGQ
+273 DSARALGQ
-281 AEYTIGAL
+281 AENTVGTL
-289 DEETRE
+289 DTATRN
-295 LLREYNKTGYLAD
+295 LLKDINGTNLLKKTDAKHQLQ
-308 NEGAEWKL
+308 
-316 RQKGYSYDQIKRL
+316 QKGYSEDQIGRL
-329 AEYEQY
+329 TEYEKY
-335 LEDFEDYQKRSQSA
+335 LEDFEDYQTRMAGAQQ
-349 RKFGQDAPVT
+349 FGRDAPVF
-359 STVASA
+359 STVTSS
-365 LLAPFKALGN
+365 LMAPFKALGN
-375 IESLRGILPKGLGG
+375 IESFRGILPKGLGG
-389 YQNED
+389 YQNPD
-394 MPTNIYSPLY
+394 MPTNIYSPMY
-404 FATHESSGIRSG
+404 AATHVSSGIRSG

-443 VSTAL
+443 VSTAI

-525 WKKALRAFASEGAE
+525 WKKAMRAFASEGAE

-583 VDMLKED
+583 ADMLTED
-590 GLSFLAGGISGL
+590 GLSFLAGGVSGL

-609 GTNKAVEARS
+609 GTNKAVEAHS

-659 GQMPDTAEVQAVVDS
+659 GQMPETAEVQAVVDS

-679 QAAQEEAAF
+679 QAAQAEAAF

-700 RQAAREAPQQAPMQ
+700 RQAAKEAPQQAS
-714 TAQAAQEVQNVQTQT
+714 V
-729 GKRTQADAGRRAETR
+729 
-744 EIDFNKEPQ
+744 
-753 LTKYEQ
+753 
-759 AQARKD
+759 
-765 RVFSLEPE
+765 
-773 RRDEIFG
+773 
-780 SWSDADKQFAKRT
+780 
-793 KQIERDY
+793 
-800 TDRYGLGSGA
+800 
-810 AVDIAYMMNWLNSRF
+810 
-825 TNSYLSTLTVE
+825 
-836 NEEEAR
+836 
-842 ILTQET
+842 
-848 REIFTA
+848 
-854 AQAKASTELNGY
+854 
-866 TRDATLD
+866 
-873 AIQAALELIPGG
+873 
-885 TEAQQ
+885 
-890 MQKPSRAEQQQ
+890 
-901 TPMQA
+901 QA
-906 VQEAERPQKAP
+906 VQAAARPQQEAA
-917 TQTVIQADTGRSTE
+917 QTVIQADTGRSTE

-992 AEAGLKGGDTTKSLL
+992 AEAGLKDGDTTKSLL

-1065 RWAMEN
+1065 KWAMEN

-1084 QRNAVAQA
+1084 QRNAAAQA

-1190 ERANQML
+1190 EQAKQM
-1197 ERGAS
+1197 EESGAS

-1227 KMETDTKWGLLRNP
+1227 KMKFRRDGDVRLMEEAPYRRMQELSNKW
-1241 DARRYNMLFEKAY
+1241 AASFEKGGEGLTDAE
-1254 LYDNATAE
+1254 NAE
-1262 DLQELQILEGNL
+1262 LEELQDQYVDRVWEEKYELQDFL
-1274 KGVRKSPYYLDE
+1274 
-1286 IVKHDALFEA
+1286 KHDELYKA
-1296 YPALRDVKVRF
+1296 YPKLRHMSLIFQPMSIEDYGYYSPKDGAIVMNSDLIG
-1307 EANTGN
+1307 A
-1313 KEGSYHP
+1313 
-1320 EENEFVLRTG
+1320 
-1330 LKLEPEKLK
+1330 PEK
-1339 STLIHEIQHAIQE
+1339 TLIHEIQHIIQSM
-1352 QEGFARGASIGYW
+1352 EGFARGASPKYW
-1365 DEMIQ
+1365 NDRMED
-1370 GGYSRRKNDGRIERA
+1370 GFSRKNAAG
-1385 RQEYHDIFNSA
+1385 
-1396 PEEFKDKVR
+1396 EEMLP
-1405 KINRARLDGDYDT
+1405 N
-1418 ADTVIDEL
+1418 EL
-1426 YDSEYADLWSRLD
+1426 YK
-1439 EAEFEWRS
+1439 
-1447 DRGEELNAGDLY
+1447 
-1459 LNTAG
+1459 NTAG
-1464 EIEARDVA
+1464 EIEARDA
-1472 ERRNLSAEERRNRM
+1472 AARRKLSAEERRNRM
-1486 PDTGNADTV
+1486 PDAGNEDTV
-1495 FAEAGWQAAMDYDPE
+1495 FAEGEGYFDMSVKTASDGAHYVLVENPMTKAQLSNYQTVADYIADHIGEAYTILESGQKVYIGKDLPNE
-1510 TASIKEQVE
+1510 YTQSQYTKRILQTSKLTAKNKAVSNLGEMIEIASNRRWEKTRHAENKDAPYGMYRYDTTFAFPVQGGESYKAFNAELVIRNASDGKKYLYDIVSIKE
-1519 NSRESLNAMD
+1519 NTGLALDLNNKARGRRRSGATRSD
-1529 VVARASVP
+1529 VS
-1537 TNLRTKDS
+1537 
-1545 AAAWAA
+1545 
-1551 ERLKSTGYRV
+1551 
-1561 DRQGYGE
+1561 
-1568 IYFSKKDMD
+1568 M
-1577 KGLRYADT
+1577 
-1585 AEEKAAL
+1585 
-1592 AVLPQVLKRGIEI
+1592 
-1605 GDHANHKNRV
+1605 
-1615 KQTVTFAAPVE
+1615 
-1626 LNGTRGNMAVVVN
+1626 
-1639 RNGNHYYA
+1639 
-1647 HRIVMPDGSVFR
+1647 
-1659 FSGNAENA
+1659 
-1667 AQELSRGVTV
+1667 
-1677 SGSLAD
+1677 
-1683 TTSAAS
+1683 
-1689 KDSIRGES
+1689 DSIRGKS

-1705 PAGTETD
+1705 PADTETGTETAD
-1712 AEAGTETEE
+1712 
-1721 AAKNAAAGVPIFNFD
+1721 AAKKAAAGVPIFNFD

-1768 GARAADWIGNGKAY
+1768 GARAADWAGNGKAY

-1845 MMRRKIAEGNI
+1845 MMRRRLAEGSI
-1856 LTRIR
+1856 PTRIQ

-2027 GEKINKAIF
+2027 GERINKAIF

-2187 NYAPHMQSE
+2187 NYAPHMQSK

-2298 TWLREKLPDEQL
+2298 TWLQEKLPDEQL

-2322 TIADQAELDTMIEAE
+2322 TIADQAELDAMIEAE

-2383 ALNFGNRLTRGFGAA
+2383 MLNLGNKATRGFGAA

-2658 GWEALEAAGGDIAND
+2658 GWKAVEAAGGDIAND

-2709 GKSAQDIAKAT
+2709 GKSAQDVAKAT

-2725 ELIPGGSQI
+2725 EVIPGGSQI

-2750 QGYGEQTKLRYP
+2750 QGYGDQTKLRYP

-2823 ISKLG
+2823 ISQLG

-2849 GQGAYYYLM
+2849 GRGAYYYLM

-2969 GKTKAQAESSV
+2969 GKTKAEAESSV

-3025 KGGEGWTKYGQFL
+3025 KGGEGWKKYGQFL
-3038 DAVDKGVMAD
+3038 DAVDKGVLAD
-3048 TRKVAR
+3048 TRKVAK

-3067 SQLTTHFKEA
+3067 SQLTKHFKEA
-3077 WLAVTGDEAR
+3077 WLEATGDEAT

-3115 QEANKRKGDKK
+3115 REANKRKGDKK

>member
-1 MAKKRTGLDALREYE
+1 MAKKKQTGRDLLDQYKQETGYGISRQSS
-16 ARSGRQTQSNG
+16 SGSTNG
-27 QQTENTGNSG
+27 QAL
-37 GTWRSGLD
+37 LD
-45 ALREYEAS
+45 DYLRN

-65 PDYRTNTKKEAPQS
+65 PDYRTNTKKATPQS
-79 YEAAYQQYKQYVA
+79 YEEAYQQYKQYVA

-112 TGGSQKRDYSRLIGL
+112 AGGSQKRDYSRILGL
-127 NQLDDDM
+127 NQLDGDM

-144 QKHLQLQRKV
+144 QKYLQFQRKV

-205 GMKRTSAEMQKQ
+205 GMKRTSEELQKQ
-217 LDQLYEQKSDEHFR
+217 IDQLYEQKSDEHFR
-231 DYQFDENGTAWY
+231 DYQFGEDGTAWY
-243 TDENGTR
+243 TDENGTS
-250 RQARGVMD
+250 RQARGVTD
-258 IQSEIDTL
+258 IQSEIEAL

-273 DSTRALGQ
+273 DSGRALGQ
-281 AEYTIGAL
+281 AENTVGTL
-289 DEETRE
+289 DTATRN
-295 LLREYNKTGYLAD
+295 LLKDINGTNLLKKTDAKHQLQ
-308 NEGAEWKL
+308 
-316 RQKGYSYDQIKRL
+316 QKGYSEDQIGRL
-329 AEYEQY
+329 AEYEKY
-335 LEDFEDYQKRSQSA
+335 LEDFEDYQTRMAGAQQ
-349 RKFGQDAPVT
+349 FGRDAPVF
-359 STVASA
+359 STVTSS
-365 LLAPFKALGN
+365 LMAPFKALGN
-375 IESLRGILPKGLGG
+375 IESFRGILPKGLGG
-389 YQNED
+389 YQNPD
-394 MPTNIYSPLY
+394 MPTNIYSPMY
-404 FATHESSGIRSG
+404 AATHVSSGIRSG
-416 VMEGMGPVGQF
+416 VMEDMGPVGQF

-443 VSTAL
+443 VSTAI
-448 VGTTGLSGEAA
+448 VGTTRLSGEAA

-525 WKKALRAFASEGAE
+525 WKKAMRAFASEGAE

-583 VDMLKED
+583 ADMLTED

-609 GTNKAVEARS
+609 GTNKAVEAHS

-659 GQMPDTAEVQAVVDS
+659 GQMPETAEVQAVVDS

-679 QAAQEEAAF
+679 QAAQAEVAF

-700 RQAAREAPQQAPMQ
+700 RQEAREAPQQ
-714 TAQAAQEVQNVQTQT
+714 ESV
-729 GKRTQADAGRRAETR
+729 
-744 EIDFNKEPQ
+744 
-753 LTKYEQ
+753 
-759 AQARKD
+759 
-765 RVFSLEPE
+765 
-773 RRDEIFG
+773 
-780 SWSDADKQFAKRT
+780 
-793 KQIERDY
+793 
-800 TDRYGLGSGA
+800 
-810 AVDIAYMMNWLNSRF
+810 
-825 TNSYLSTLTVE
+825 
-836 NEEEAR
+836 
-842 ILTQET
+842 
-848 REIFTA
+848 
-854 AQAKASTELNGY
+854 
-866 TRDATLD
+866 
-873 AIQAALELIPGG
+873 
-885 TEAQQ
+885 
-890 MQKPSRAEQQQ
+890 
-901 TPMQA
+901 QA
-906 VQEAERPQKAP
+906 VQEAERQQQAP
-917 TQTVIQADTGRSTE
+917 AQTVIQADAGRRTE

-955 SRRMGAGSEIE
+955 SRRMDAGSEIE

-981 ARDLGAENISP
+981 ARNIGAENISP

-1084 QRNAVAQA
+1084 QRNAAAQA

-1118 GMSEEALFN
+1118 GMSEEALLN

-1190 ERANQML
+1190 ERAKQ
-1197 ERGAS
+1197 S
-1202 AENIFRETG
+1202 YSVAETENGRREQTQDEITAEYQNNVHG
-1211 WFKGADGQ
+1211 ILNGTINAKGALLVGYTPEIYRKLGMPDLPFVVGSGHVYSIAKTQDEAKTEGRFRKNTNYHGLGERAVADILQAVKNPVMVISAKDVDRNATPLRSTHSVVALVDVGTNGKSLVVPVSITAQSAVDGTVMDVNMISSAYERNVSGLVDEAIAQ
-1219 WRFEIDDS
+1219 FNSGENSIFYVTEKAATLAGEGVQFPRILQAAATSSNGIVRKFDS
-1227 KMETDTKWGLLRNP
+1227 KI
-1241 DARRYNMLFEKAY
+1241 NMSIENVTQSQQFKRWFG
-1254 LYDNATAE
+1254 DW
-1262 DLQELQILEGNL
+1262 Q
-1274 KGVRKSPYYLDE
+1274 
-1286 IVKHDALFEA
+1286 
-1296 YPALRDVKVRF
+1296 
-1307 EANTGN
+1307 N
-1313 KEGSYHP
+1313 K
-1320 EENEFVLRTG
+1320 
-1330 LKLEPEKLK
+1330 
-1339 STLIHEIQHAIQE
+1339 
-1352 QEGFARGASIGYW
+1352 
-1365 DEMIQ
+1365 
-1370 GGYSRRKNDGRIERA
+1370 
-1385 RQEYHDIFNSA
+1385 
-1396 PEEFKDKVR
+1396 
-1405 KINRARLDGDYDT
+1405 
-1418 ADTVIDEL
+1418 
-1426 YDSEYADLWSRLD
+1426 
-1439 EAEFEWRS
+1439 
-1447 DRGEELNAGDLY
+1447 
-1459 LNTAG
+1459 
-1464 EIEARDVA
+1464 
-1472 ERRNLSAEERRNRM
+1472 
-1486 PDTGNADTV
+1486 
-1495 FAEAGWQAAMDYDPE
+1495 PE
-1510 TASIKEQVE
+1510 TASKVVNADGTPKVVYHGTNAEFNTFQSKNGVYFFSE
-1519 NSRESLNAMD
+1519 SRDYAESM
-1529 VVARASVP
+1529 
-1537 TNLRTKDS
+1537 
-1545 AAAWAA
+1545 
-1551 ERLKSTGYRV
+1551 
-1561 DRQGYGE
+1561 
-1568 IYFSKKDMD
+1568 
-1577 KGLRYADT
+1577 
-1585 AEEKAAL
+1585 AEERGGSRVVEAYLNIRNPLYVQMEEGSFTDPTQEAPYIRQAKAE
-1592 AVLPQVLKRGIEI
+1592 GHD
-1605 GDHANHKNRV
+1605 G
-1615 KQTVTFAAPVE
+1615 
-1626 LNGTRGNMAVVVN
+1626 VVFTL
-1639 RNGNHYYA
+1639 
-1647 HRIVMPDGSVFR
+1647 S
-1659 FSGNAENA
+1659 SGNEMVDDTFYATFSPRQIKSATENVGTFD
-1667 AQELSRGVTV
+1667 R
-1677 SGSLAD
+1677 D
-1683 TTSAAS
+1683 NP
-1689 KDSIRGES
+1689 DI
-1697 KNVKQRYS
+1697 RYS
-1705 PAGTETD
+1705 PADAETD
-1712 AEAGTETEE
+1712 TETED
-1721 AAKNAAAGVPIFNFD
+1721 AAKKAAAGVPIFNFD
-1736 AKADWAYS
+1736 AKTDWAYS
-1744 SDPNPF
+1744 RDPNPF

-1768 GARAADWIGNGKAY
+1768 GARAADWAGNGKAY

-1835 GQRLDEANFW
+1835 GQRLDEATFW
-1845 MMRRKIAEGNI
+1845 MMRRKLAEGSI
-1856 LTRIR
+1856 PTRIQ

-2087 EALLGDMPGNPQIT
+2087 EALLGDMPGNPQIS
-2101 KAGLKIADGMK
+2101 KAGMKIADGMK

-2218 PTSIAGLTANFKP
+2218 PTSIAGLTADFKP

-2298 TWLREKLPDEQL
+2298 TWLQEKLPDEQL

-2322 TIADQAELDTMIEAE
+2322 TIADQAELDAMIEAE

-2383 ALNFGNRLTRGFGAA
+2383 MLNLGNKATRGFGAA

-2468 WALDKVGQAQE
+2468 WALDKVGQAQQ

-2565 MMAKKYGKDKAIKAL
+2565 QMAKKYGKDKAVKAL

-2597 SDEAYG
+2597 ADETYG

-2658 GWEALEAAGGDIAND
+2658 GWKAVEAAGGDIAND

-2709 GKSAQDIAKAT
+2709 GKSAQDVAKAT

-2725 ELIPGGSQI
+2725 EVIPGGSQI
-2734 KKTARG
+2734 KKMARG
-2740 IDAMLRGGVY
+2740 LDAMLRGGVY
-2750 QGYGEQTKLRYP
+2750 QGYGDQTKLRYP

-2849 GQGAYYYLM
+2849 GRGAYYYLM

-2969 GKTKAQAESSV
+2969 GKTKAEAESSV

-3025 KGGEGWTKYGQFL
+3025 KGGEGWKKYGQFL
-3038 DAVDKGVMAD
+3038 DAVDKGVLAD
-3048 TRKVAR
+3048 TRKVAK
-3054 EYMKHGVDKGDLS
+3054 EYMKHGVDKGDLA
-3067 SQLTTHFKEA
+3067 SQLTEHFKEA
-3077 WLAVTGDEAR
+3077 WLAATGDEAT

-3101 GDADKARDNIIKWR
+3101 GDADTARDNIIKWR
-3115 QEANKRKGDKK
+3115 REANKRKGDKK

>member
-1 MAKKRTGLDALREYE
+1 M
-16 ARSGRQTQSNG
+16 
-27 QQTENTGNSG
+27 
-37 GTWRSGLD
+37 
-45 ALREYEAS
+45 
-53 GGGQNV
+53 
-59 KNGPYN
+59 
-65 PDYRTNTKKEAPQS
+65 
-79 YEAAYQQYKQYVA
+79 
-92 EYQKQTEF
+92 
-100 PRRVSVGTAAQQ
+100 
-112 TGGSQKRDYSRLIGL
+112 
-127 NQLDDDM
+127 
-134 QPRVQAAQDI
+134 
-144 QKHLQLQRKV
+144 
-154 QTGTAAQQ
+154 
-162 AATNAGQDYSR
+162 
-173 LIGLNQFDGELER
+173 
-186 RAAEQ
+186 
-191 EKRYRETVLPDQLR
+191 
-205 GMKRTSAEMQKQ
+205 
-217 LDQLYEQKSDEHFR
+217 
-231 DYQFDENGTAWY
+231 
-243 TDENGTR
+243 
-250 RQARGVMD
+250 
-258 IQSEIDTL
+258 
-266 ETRKAAL
+266 
-273 DSTRALGQ
+273 
-281 AEYTIGAL
+281 
-289 DEETRE
+289 
-295 LLREYNKTGYLAD
+295 
-308 NEGAEWKL
+308 
-316 RQKGYSYDQIKRL
+316 
-329 AEYEQY
+329 
-335 LEDFEDYQKRSQSA
+335 
-349 RKFGQDAPVT
+349 
-359 STVASA
+359 
-365 LLAPFKALGN
+365 
-375 IESLRGILPKGLGG
+375 
-389 YQNED
+389 
-394 MPTNIYSPLY
+394 
-404 FATHESSGIRSG
+404 
-416 VMEGMGPVGQF
+416 
-427 LYQAGTSALDS
+427 
-438 AVNMA
+438 
-443 VSTAL
+443 
-448 VGTTGLSGEAA
+448 
-459 SSAVAETMNWV
+459 
-470 MGSQVAADS
+470 
-479 VYAGIQ
+479 
-485 SGKSNQEALI
+485 
-495 DGIVEGAIEGFT
+495 
-507 EKYSVGDII
+507 
-516 ETMLSGKQV
+516 
-525 WKKALRAFASEGAE
+525 
-539 EIASNWLNRIYD
+539 
-551 VVAKH
+551 
-556 DRGEVMGAYAEY
+556 
-568 LSKGNTKEKALALTL
+568 
-583 VDMLKED
+583 
-590 GLSFLAGGISGL
+590 
-602 AMSGAYA
+602 
-609 GTNKAVEARS
+609 
-619 RGKQLNVIGQVMD
+619 
-632 AVESMA
+632 
-638 KERGDQATAEA
+638 
-649 AQAVMDKVKA
+649 
-659 GQMPDTAEVQAVVDS
+659 
-674 AVKAD
+674 
-679 QAAQEEAAF
+679 
-688 QTYNQYADERDA
+688 
-700 RQAAREAPQQAPMQ
+700 
-714 TAQAAQEVQNVQTQT
+714 
-729 GKRTQADAGRRAETR
+729 
-744 EIDFNKEPQ
+744 
-753 LTKYEQ
+753 
-759 AQARKD
+759 
-765 RVFSLEPE
+765 
-773 RRDEIFG
+773 
-780 SWSDADKQFAKRT
+780 
-793 KQIERDY
+793 
-800 TDRYGLGSGA
+800 
-810 AVDIAYMMNWLNSRF
+810 
-825 TNSYLSTLTVE
+825 
-836 NEEEAR
+836 
-842 ILTQET
+842 
-848 REIFTA
+848 
-854 AQAKASTELNGY
+854 
-866 TRDATLD
+866 
-873 AIQAALELIPGG
+873 
-885 TEAQQ
+885 
-890 MQKPSRAEQQQ
+890 
-901 TPMQA
+901 
-906 VQEAERPQKAP
+906 
-917 TQTVIQADTGRSTE
+917 
-931 QYGQQETGSRN
+931 
-942 GEGRTES
+942 
-949 VYSGGQ
+949 
-955 SRRMGAGSEIE
+955 
-966 RTLERQGETVRLRNR
+966 
-981 ARDLGAENISP
+981 
-992 AEAGLKGGDTTKSLL
+992 
-1007 KIPVEAYGEH
+1007 
-1017 EKALQKAVEARGAS
+1017 
-1031 LNIVMGRI
+1031 
-1039 RLANGT
+1039 
-1045 AVDEFIDTGTRQI
+1045 
-1058 TVRADCT
+1058 
-1065 RWAMEN
+1065 
-1071 LIDHALFH
+1071 
-1079 DLSTE
+1079 
-1084 QRNAVAQA
+1084 
-1092 VADRFSESELMA
+1092 
-1104 IAGQYVKRMRGVYE
+1104 
-1118 GMSEEALFN
+1118 
-1127 IATEEVLA
+1127 
-1135 DAAGRM
+1135 
-1141 LRYTDADA
+1141 
-1149 TKFTETVRGIL
+1149 
-1160 DRNGS
+1160 
-1165 TAAEESGQRFSYA
+1165 
-1178 GELARTADKETL
+1178 
-1190 ERANQML
+1190 
-1197 ERGAS
+1197 
-1202 AENIFRETG
+1202 
-1211 WFKGADGQ
+1211 
-1219 WRFEIDDS
+1219 
-1227 KMETDTKWGLLRNP
+1227 
-1241 DARRYNMLFEKAY
+1241 
-1254 LYDNATAE
+1254 
-1262 DLQELQILEGNL
+1262 
-1274 KGVRKSPYYLDE
+1274 
-1286 IVKHDALFEA
+1286 
-1296 YPALRDVKVRF
+1296 
-1307 EANTGN
+1307 
-1313 KEGSYHP
+1313 
-1320 EENEFVLRTG
+1320 
-1330 LKLEPEKLK
+1330 
-1339 STLIHEIQHAIQE
+1339 
-1352 QEGFARGASIGYW
+1352 
-1365 DEMIQ
+1365 
-1370 GGYSRRKNDGRIERA
+1370 
-1385 RQEYHDIFNSA
+1385 
-1396 PEEFKDKVR
+1396 
-1405 KINRARLDGDYDT
+1405 
-1418 ADTVIDEL
+1418 
-1426 YDSEYADLWSRLD
+1426 
-1439 EAEFEWRS
+1439 
-1447 DRGEELNAGDLY
+1447 
-1459 LNTAG
+1459 
-1464 EIEARDVA
+1464 
-1472 ERRNLSAEERRNRM
+1472 
-1486 PDTGNADTV
+1486 
-1495 FAEAGWQAAMDYDPE
+1495 
-1510 TASIKEQVE
+1510 
-1519 NSRESLNAMD
+1519 
-1529 VVARASVP
+1529 
-1537 TNLRTKDS
+1537 
-1545 AAAWAA
+1545 
-1551 ERLKSTGYRV
+1551 
-1561 DRQGYGE
+1561 
-1568 IYFSKKDMD
+1568 
-1577 KGLRYADT
+1577 
-1585 AEEKAAL
+1585 
-1592 AVLPQVLKRGIEI
+1592 
-1605 GDHANHKNRV
+1605 
-1615 KQTVTFAAPVE
+1615 
-1626 LNGTRGNMAVVVN
+1626 
-1639 RNGNHYYA
+1639 
-1647 HRIVMPDGSVFR
+1647 
-1659 FSGNAENA
+1659 
-1667 AQELSRGVTV
+1667 
-1677 SGSLAD
+1677 
-1683 TTSAAS
+1683 
-1689 KDSIRGES
+1689 
-1697 KNVKQRYS
+1697 
-1705 PAGTETD
+1705 
-1712 AEAGTETEE
+1712 
-1721 AAKNAAAGVPIFNFD
+1721 PIFNFD

-1768 GARAADWIGNGKAY
+1768 GARAADWAGNGKAY

-1835 GQRLDEANFW
+1835 GQRLDESTFW
-1845 MMRRKIAEGNI
+1845 MMRRKLAEGSI

-2027 GEKINKAIF
+2027 GERINKAIF

-2087 EALLGDMPGNPQIT
+2087 EALLGDMPGDPQIT

-2289 EISFDIDRY
+2289 DISFDIDRY

-2410 ASQLPVIVAEKGVR
+2410 TAQLPVIVAEKGVR

-2597 SDEAYG
+2597 SDETYG

-2621 GYGLSVNDA
+2621 GYGLPVNDA

-2658 GWEALEAAGGDIAND
+2658 GWKALEAAGGDIAND

-2709 GKSAQDIAKAT
+2709 GKSAQDVAKAT

-2725 ELIPGGSQI
+2725 EMIPGGSQI

-2954 YETLRA
+2954 YEALRA

-2995 LADEETAAAF
+2995 LADEEAAAAF

-3025 KGGEGWTKYGQFL
+3025 KGGEGWKKYGQFL
-3038 DAVDKGVMAD
+3038 DAVDKGVLAD
-3048 TRKVAR
+3048 TRKVAK

-3067 SQLTTHFKEA
+3067 SQLTKHFKEA
-3077 WLAVTGDEAR
+3077 WLAATGDEAT

>member
-1 MAKKRTGLDALREYE
+1 MAKKKQTGRDLLDQYKQETGYGISRQSS
-16 ARSGRQTQSNG
+16 SGSTNG
-27 QQTENTGNSG
+27 QAL
-37 GTWRSGLD
+37 LD
-45 ALREYEAS
+45 DYLRN

-65 PDYRTNTKKEAPQS
+65 PDYRTNTRKATPQS
-79 YEAAYQQYKQYVA
+79 YEEAYQQYKQYVA

-112 TGGSQKRDYSRLIGL
+112 AGGSQKRDYSRMLGL
-127 NQLDDDM
+127 NQLDGDM

-144 QKHLQLQRKV
+144 QKYLQFQRKV

-173 LIGLNQFDGELER
+173 LIGLNRFDGELER

-205 GMKRTSAEMQKQ
+205 GMKRTSAEIQKK

-250 RQARGVMD
+250 RQARGVRD

-273 DSTRALGQ
+273 DSARALGQ
-281 AEYTIGAL
+281 AENTIGAL

-329 AEYEQY
+329 AEYEKY

-416 VMEGMGPVGQF
+416 VMEDMGPVGQF

-443 VSTAL
+443 VSTAI

-525 WKKALRAFASEGAE
+525 WKKAMRAFASEGAE

-583 VDMLKED
+583 GDMLKED

-659 GQMPDTAEVQAVVDS
+659 GQMPETAEVQAVVNS
-674 AVKAD
+674 AVKAN
-679 QAAQEEAAF
+679 QAAQAEAAF
-688 QTYNQYADERDA
+688 QMYNQYADERDA
-700 RQAAREAPQQAPMQ
+700 RQAAREARQQAPAQAVQEAERKQQTPAQ
-714 TAQAAQEVQNVQTQT
+714 TAQAVQEVQNVQTQT

-759 AQARKD
+759 AQAKKD

-780 SWSDADKQFAKRT
+780 NWSEADKQFAKRT

-800 TDRYGLGSGA
+800 TDRYGLNSGT

-836 NEEEAR
+836 NEEEVR

-848 REIFTA
+848 REIFEA

-866 TRDATLD
+866 TRDATLE

-885 TEAQQ
+885 TETQQ
-890 MQKPSRAEQQQ
+890 MQQPSRAEQQQ
-901 TPMQA
+901 IT
-906 VQEAERPQKAP
+906 QEAEAP
-917 TQTVIQADTGRSTE
+917 KSAPAQAPMQTVIQADTGRSTE

-1007 KIPVEAYGEH
+1007 KIPAEAYGEH
-1017 EKALQKAVEARGAS
+1017 EKALQKAVEDRGAS

-1084 QRNAVAQA
+1084 QRNAAAQA

-1149 TKFTETVRGIL
+1149 TKFTETVRAIL
-1160 DRNGS
+1160 GESIAEPDAEKPTKNQRYSISDRLGEDLQKVFDG
-1165 TAAEESGQRFSYA
+1165 TYKAESGEVYI
-1178 GELARTADKETL
+1178 GETSNFLTDVIGADALHVTMP
-1190 ERANQML
+1190 ANK
-1197 ERGAS
+1197 AYS
-1202 AENIFRETG
+1202 AMATEAQAKKDGRYRQNVNYHG
-1211 WFKGADGQ
+1211 LGADGLQ
-1219 WRFEIDDS
+1219 RVLNASENPIAAFADTAGANGKRASNIVLVTGEAGKGGPIVVIETLNTKGTLNGKRIDANKVITSYDRAALIS
-1227 KMETDTKWGLLRNP
+1227 DLEAAASDGRLL
-1241 DARRYNMLFEKAY
+1241 
-1254 LYDNATAE
+1254 
-1262 DLQELQILEGNL
+1262 
-1274 KGVRKSPYYLDE
+1274 YLD
-1286 IVKHDALFEA
+1286 KKRSQAALA
-1296 YPALRDVKVRF
+1296 GVPA
-1307 EANTGN
+1307 AN
-1313 KEGSYHP
+1313 S
-1320 EENEFVLRTG
+1320 L
-1330 LKLEPEKLK
+1330 
-1339 STLIHEIQHAIQE
+1339 A
-1352 QEGFARGASIGYW
+1352 A
-1365 DEMIQ
+1365 IQ
-1370 GGYSRRKNDGRIERA
+1370 GGDFTTNIRNFIAGVKWEKSGASSYTSGVGDG
-1385 RQEYHDIFNSA
+1385 
-1396 PEEFKDKVR
+1396 K
-1405 KINRARLDGDYDT
+1405 T
-1418 ADTVIDEL
+1418 
-1426 YDSEYADLWSRLD
+1426 
-1439 EAEFEWRS
+1439 
-1447 DRGEELNAGDLY
+1447 
-1459 LNTAG
+1459 
-1464 EIEARDVA
+1464 
-1472 ERRNLSAEERRNRM
+1472 
-1486 PDTGNADTV
+1486 
-1495 FAEAGWQAAMDYDPE
+1495 
-1510 TASIKEQVE
+1510 
-1519 NSRESLNAMD
+1519 
-1529 VVARASVP
+1529 
-1537 TNLRTKDS
+1537 
-1545 AAAWAA
+1545 
-1551 ERLKSTGYRV
+1551 
-1561 DRQGYGE
+1561 
-1568 IYFSKKDMD
+1568 
-1577 KGLRYADT
+1577 
-1585 AEEKAAL
+1585 
-1592 AVLPQVLKRGIEI
+1592 
-1605 GDHANHKNRV
+1605 
-1615 KQTVTFAAPVE
+1615 TFA
-1626 LNGTRGNMAVVVN
+1626 
-1639 RNGNHYYA
+1639 
-1647 HRIVMPDGSVFR
+1647 
-1659 FSGNAENA
+1659 NAYEE
-1667 AQELSRGVTV
+1667 AQQ
-1677 SGSLAD
+1677 
-1683 TTSAAS
+1683 
-1689 KDSIRGES
+1689 
-1697 KNVKQRYS
+1697 KQRYS
-1705 PAGTETD
+1705 PADTETD
-1712 AEAGTETEE
+1712 AEADAETAD
-1721 AAKNAAAGVPIFNFD
+1721 AAKKAAAGVPIFNFD

-1768 GARAADWIGNGKAY
+1768 GARAADWAGNGKAY

-1835 GQRLDEANFW
+1835 GQRLDESTFW
-1845 MMRRKIAEGNI
+1845 MMRRKLAEGSI
-1856 LTRIR
+1856 PARIQ

-1971 LGEDRLAAQRKSIRQ
+1971 LGEDRLAAQRKAIRQ

-2027 GEKINKAIF
+2027 GERINKAIF

-2087 EALLGDMPGNPQIT
+2087 EALLGDMPGNPQIS
-2101 KAGLKIADGMK
+2101 KAGMKIADGMK

-2468 WALDKVGQAQE
+2468 WALDKVGQVQE

-2597 SDEAYG
+2597 SDETYG

-2658 GWEALEAAGGDIAND
+2658 GWKAVEAAGGDIAND

-2969 GKTKAQAESSV
+2969 GKTKAQAESSA

-3038 DAVDKGVMAD
+3038 DAVDKGVRAD
-3048 TRKVAR
+3048 TQKVAR

-3067 SQLTTHFKEA
+3067 SQLTKHFKEA
-3077 WLAVTGDEAR
+3077 WLAATGDEAT

>member
-16 ARSGRQTQSNG
+16 ARNGRQTQSGN
-27 QQTENTGNSG
+27 QQTGNADSSG

-65 PDYRTNTKKEAPQS
+65 PDYRTNTKKATQQS
-79 YEAAYQQYKQYVA
+79 YEAAYQQYKQIANSINHDQLSGYLRTMQ
-92 EYQKQTEF
+92 ERQNQIIDSINHDQMSGY
-100 PRRVSVGTAAQQ
+100 RRTLQEKERQQ
-112 TGGSQKRDYSRLIGL
+112 
-127 NQLDDDM
+127 
-134 QPRVQAAQDI
+134 
-144 QKHLQLQRKV
+144 QRKV
-154 QTGTAAQQ
+154 QTGTAAKQ

-205 GMKRTSAEMQKQ
+205 GMKRTSEELQKQ
-217 LDQLYEQKSDEHFR
+217 IDQLYEQKSDEHFR
-231 DYQFDENGTAWY
+231 DYQFGEDGTAWY

-250 RQARGVMD
+250 RQARGVTD
-258 IQSEIDTL
+258 IQSEIEAL

-273 DSTRALGQ
+273 DSGRALGQ
-281 AEYTIGAL
+281 AENTVGTL
-289 DEETRE
+289 DTATRN
-295 LLREYNKTGYLAD
+295 LLKDINGTNLLKKTDAKHQLQ
-308 NEGAEWKL
+308 
-316 RQKGYSYDQIKRL
+316 QKGYSEDQIGRL
-329 AEYEQY
+329 AEYEKY
-335 LEDFEDYQKRSQSA
+335 LEDFEDYQTRMAGAQQ
-349 RKFGQDAPVT
+349 FGRDAPVF
-359 STVASA
+359 STVTSS

-375 IESLRGILPKGLGG
+375 IESFRGILPKGLGG
-389 YQNED
+389 YQNPD
-394 MPTNIYSPLY
+394 MPTNIYSPMY
-404 FATHESSGIRSG
+404 AATHVSSGIRSG

-443 VSTAL
+443 VSTAI

-525 WKKALRAFASEGAE
+525 WKKAMRAFASEGAE

-583 VDMLKED
+583 ADMLTED
-590 GLSFLAGGISGL
+590 GLSFLAGGVSGL

-609 GTNKAVEARS
+609 GTNKAVEAHS

-659 GQMPDTAEVQAVVDS
+659 GQMPETAEVQAVVDS

-679 QAAQEEAAF
+679 QAAQAEAAF

-700 RQAAREAPQQAPMQ
+700 RQAAKEAPQQAS
-714 TAQAAQEVQNVQTQT
+714 V
-729 GKRTQADAGRRAETR
+729 
-744 EIDFNKEPQ
+744 
-753 LTKYEQ
+753 
-759 AQARKD
+759 
-765 RVFSLEPE
+765 
-773 RRDEIFG
+773 
-780 SWSDADKQFAKRT
+780 
-793 KQIERDY
+793 
-800 TDRYGLGSGA
+800 
-810 AVDIAYMMNWLNSRF
+810 
-825 TNSYLSTLTVE
+825 
-836 NEEEAR
+836 
-842 ILTQET
+842 
-848 REIFTA
+848 
-854 AQAKASTELNGY
+854 
-866 TRDATLD
+866 
-873 AIQAALELIPGG
+873 
-885 TEAQQ
+885 
-890 MQKPSRAEQQQ
+890 
-901 TPMQA
+901 QA
-906 VQEAERPQKAP
+906 VQAAARPQQEAA
-917 TQTVIQADTGRSTE
+917 QTVIQADTGRSTE

-992 AEAGLKGGDTTKSLL
+992 AEAGLKDGDTTKSLL

-1065 RWAMEN
+1065 KWAMEN

-1084 QRNAVAQA
+1084 QRNAAAQA

-1190 ERANQML
+1190 EQAKQM
-1197 ERGAS
+1197 EESGAS

-1227 KMETDTKWGLLRNP
+1227 KMKFRRDGDVRLMEEAPYRRMQELSNKW
-1241 DARRYNMLFEKAY
+1241 AASFEKGGEGLTDAE
-1254 LYDNATAE
+1254 NAE
-1262 DLQELQILEGNL
+1262 LEELQDQYVDRVWEEKYELQDFL
-1274 KGVRKSPYYLDE
+1274 
-1286 IVKHDALFEA
+1286 KHDELYKA
-1296 YPALRDVKVRF
+1296 YPKLRHMSLIFQPMSIEDYGYYSPKDGAIVMNSDLIG
-1307 EANTGN
+1307 A
-1313 KEGSYHP
+1313 
-1320 EENEFVLRTG
+1320 
-1330 LKLEPEKLK
+1330 PEK
-1339 STLIHEIQHAIQE
+1339 TLIHEIQHIIQSM
-1352 QEGFARGASIGYW
+1352 EGFARGASPKYW
-1365 DEMIQ
+1365 KDRMED
-1370 GGYSRRKNDGRIERA
+1370 GFSRKNAAG
-1385 RQEYHDIFNSA
+1385 
-1396 PEEFKDKVR
+1396 EEMLP
-1405 KINRARLDGDYDT
+1405 N
-1418 ADTVIDEL
+1418 EL
-1426 YDSEYADLWSRLD
+1426 YK
-1439 EAEFEWRS
+1439 
-1447 DRGEELNAGDLY
+1447 
-1459 LNTAG
+1459 NTAG
-1464 EIEARDVA
+1464 EIEARDA
-1472 ERRNLSAEERRNRM
+1472 AARRKLSAEERRNRM
-1486 PDTGNADTV
+1486 PDAGNEDTV
-1495 FAEAGWQAAMDYDPE
+1495 FAEGEGYFDMSVKTASDGAHYVLVENPMTKAQLSNYQTVADYIADHIGEAYTILESGQKVYIGKDLPNE
-1510 TASIKEQVE
+1510 YTQSQYTKRILQTSKLTAKNKAVSNLGEMIEIASNRRWEKTRHAENKDAPYGMYRYDTTFAFPVQGGESYKAFNAELVIRNASDGKKYLYDIVSIKE
-1519 NSRESLNAMD
+1519 NTGLALDLNNKARGRRRSGATRSD
-1529 VVARASVP
+1529 VS
-1537 TNLRTKDS
+1537 
-1545 AAAWAA
+1545 
-1551 ERLKSTGYRV
+1551 
-1561 DRQGYGE
+1561 
-1568 IYFSKKDMD
+1568 M
-1577 KGLRYADT
+1577 
-1585 AEEKAAL
+1585 
-1592 AVLPQVLKRGIEI
+1592 
-1605 GDHANHKNRV
+1605 
-1615 KQTVTFAAPVE
+1615 
-1626 LNGTRGNMAVVVN
+1626 
-1639 RNGNHYYA
+1639 
-1647 HRIVMPDGSVFR
+1647 
-1659 FSGNAENA
+1659 
-1667 AQELSRGVTV
+1667 
-1677 SGSLAD
+1677 
-1683 TTSAAS
+1683 
-1689 KDSIRGES
+1689 DSIRGKS

-1705 PAGTETD
+1705 PADTETGTETAD
-1712 AEAGTETEE
+1712 
-1721 AAKNAAAGVPIFNFD
+1721 AAKKAAAGVPIFNFD

-1768 GARAADWIGNGKAY
+1768 GARAADWAGNGKAY

-1845 MMRRKIAEGNI
+1845 MMRRRLAEGSI
-1856 LTRIR
+1856 PTRIQ

-2027 GEKINKAIF
+2027 GERINKAIF

-2298 TWLREKLPDEQL
+2298 TWLQEKLPDEQL

-2322 TIADQAELDTMIEAE
+2322 TIADQAELDAMIEAE

-2383 ALNFGNRLTRGFGAA
+2383 MLNLGNKATRGFGAA

-2565 MMAKKYGKDKAIKAL
+2565 MMAKKYGKNKAIKAL

-2658 GWEALEAAGGDIAND
+2658 GWKAVEAAGGDIAND

-2709 GKSAQDIAKAT
+2709 GKSAQDVAKAT

-2725 ELIPGGSQI
+2725 EVIPGGSQI

-2750 QGYGEQTKLRYP
+2750 QGYGDQTKLRYP

-2823 ISKLG
+2823 ISQLG

-2849 GQGAYYYLM
+2849 GRGAYYYLM

-2969 GKTKAQAESSV
+2969 GKTKAEAESSV

-3025 KGGEGWTKYGQFL
+3025 KGGEGWKKYGQFL
-3038 DAVDKGVMAD
+3038 DAVDKGVLAD
-3048 TRKVAR
+3048 TRKVAK

-3067 SQLTTHFKEA
+3067 SQLTKHFKEA
-3077 WLAVTGDEAR
+3077 WLEATGDEAT

-3115 QEANKRKGDKK
+3115 REANKRKGDKK

>member
-1 MAKKRTGLDALREYE
+1 MAKKKQTGRDLLDQYKQETGYGISRQSS
-16 ARSGRQTQSNG
+16 SGSTNG
-27 QQTENTGNSG
+27 QAL
-37 GTWRSGLD
+37 LD
-45 ALREYEAS
+45 DYLRN

-65 PDYRTNTKKEAPQS
+65 PEYRTNTRKATPQS
-79 YEAAYQQYKQYVA
+79 YEEAYQQYKQYVA

-112 TGGSQKRDYSRLIGL
+112 AGGSQKRDYSRMLGL
-127 NQLDDDM
+127 NQLDGDM

-144 QKHLQLQRKV
+144 QKYLQFQRKV

-250 RQARGVMD
+250 RQARGVRD
-258 IQSEIDTL
+258 IQREIDTL

-273 DSTRALGQ
+273 DSARALGQ
-281 AEYTIGAL
+281 AENTIGAL

-329 AEYEQY
+329 AEYEKY

-359 STVASA
+359 STVASS

-375 IESLRGILPKGLGG
+375 IESLRGILPKWLGG

-443 VSTAL
+443 ASTAI

-507 EKYSVGDII
+507 EKYSVGNII

-583 VDMLKED
+583 VDMLTED

-609 GTNKAVEARS
+609 GTNKAVEAYNK
-619 RGKQLNVIGQVMD
+619 GEQMNVIGQVMD

-649 AQAVMDKVKA
+649 AQAVMEKVNA
-659 GQMPDTAEVQAVVDS
+659 GQMPDTAEVQAVID
-674 AVKAD
+674 AAAKAD
-679 QAAQEEAAF
+679 QAAQAEAAF

-700 RQAAREAPQQAPMQ
+700 RQAAREAPQQASV
-714 TAQAAQEVQNVQTQT
+714 QAAQE
-729 GKRTQADAGRRAETR
+729 AAM
-744 EIDFNKEPQ
+744 PQ
-753 LTKYEQ
+753 QK
-759 AQARKD
+759 
-765 RVFSLEPE
+765 
-773 RRDEIFG
+773 
-780 SWSDADKQFAKRT
+780 
-793 KQIERDY
+793 
-800 TDRYGLGSGA
+800 
-810 AVDIAYMMNWLNSRF
+810 
-825 TNSYLSTLTVE
+825 
-836 NEEEAR
+836 
-842 ILTQET
+842 
-848 REIFTA
+848 A
-854 AQAKASTELNGY
+854 AQA
-866 TRDATLD
+866 
-873 AIQAALELIPGG
+873 
-885 TEAQQ
+885 
-890 MQKPSRAEQQQ
+890 
-901 TPMQA
+901 
-906 VQEAERPQKAP
+906 
-917 TQTVIQADTGRSTE
+917 VIQADTGRSTE

-942 GEGRTES
+942 GAGRTES

-992 AEAGLKGGDTTKSLL
+992 AEAGLKDGDTTKSLL

-1065 RWAMEN
+1065 KWAMEN

-1084 QRNAVAQA
+1084 QRNAAAQA

-1118 GMSEEALFN
+1118 GMSEDELLNTAM
-1127 IATEEVLA
+1127 EEVLA

-1149 TKFTETVRGIL
+1149 TKFTETVRGII
-1160 DRNGS
+1160 DWNGKTDAGEGS
-1165 TAAEESGQRFSYA
+1165 QRFSYA
-1178 GELARTADKETL
+1178 GEFARTADKETL
-1190 ERANQML
+1190 ERAKQMIDG
-1197 ERGAS
+1197 GAS
-1202 AENIFRETG
+1202 AEDIFRETG

-1227 KMETDTKWGLLRNP
+1227 KMEFRRDGDVRLMEEAPYRRMQELSDKW
-1241 DARRYNMLFEKAY
+1241 AASFEKGGEELTEAE
-1254 LYDNATAE
+1254 NAELEA
-1262 DLQELQILEGNL
+1262 LQDQYVDRVWEEKYELQDFL
-1274 KGVRKSPYYLDE
+1274 
-1286 IVKHDALFEA
+1286 KHDDLYRA
-1296 YPALRDVKVRF
+1296 YPKLRHMSLIFRPMSIEDYGYYSPKDGAIVMNSDLIG
-1307 EANTGN
+1307 A
-1313 KEGSYHP
+1313 
-1320 EENEFVLRTG
+1320 
-1330 LKLEPEKLK
+1330 PEK
-1339 STLIHEIQHAIQE
+1339 TLIHEIQHIIQSM
-1352 QEGFARGASIGYW
+1352 EGFARGASPKYW
-1365 DEMIQ
+1365 NDRMEEGFSKKNAAGEEMLP
-1370 GGYSRRKNDGRIERA
+1370 N
-1385 RQEYHDIFNSA
+1385 
-1396 PEEFKDKVR
+1396 
-1405 KINRARLDGDYDT
+1405 
-1418 ADTVIDEL
+1418 EL
-1426 YDSEYADLWSRLD
+1426 YR
-1439 EAEFEWRS
+1439 
-1447 DRGEELNAGDLY
+1447 
-1459 LNTAG
+1459 NTAG

-1472 ERRNLSAEERRNRM
+1472 ARRNMSADERRARM

-1495 FAEAGWQAAMDYDPE
+1495 FAEGEGYFDMSVKTASDGTPYVLVENQMTKAQLSNYQAVADYIADHIGEAYTILESGQKVYIGKDLPNE
-1510 TASIKEQVE
+1510 YTQSQYTKRILQTSKLTAKNKAVSNLGEMIEIASNRRWEKTRHAENKDAPYGMYRYDTTFAFPVQGGESYKAFNAELVIRNASDGKKYLYDIVSIKE
-1519 NSRESLNAMD
+1519 NTGLALDLNNKARGRRRSGATRSD
-1529 VVARASVP
+1529 VS
-1537 TNLRTKDS
+1537 
-1545 AAAWAA
+1545 
-1551 ERLKSTGYRV
+1551 
-1561 DRQGYGE
+1561 
-1568 IYFSKKDMD
+1568 M
-1577 KGLRYADT
+1577 
-1585 AEEKAAL
+1585 
-1592 AVLPQVLKRGIEI
+1592 
-1605 GDHANHKNRV
+1605 
-1615 KQTVTFAAPVE
+1615 
-1626 LNGTRGNMAVVVN
+1626 
-1639 RNGNHYYA
+1639 
-1647 HRIVMPDGSVFR
+1647 
-1659 FSGNAENA
+1659 
-1667 AQELSRGVTV
+1667 
-1677 SGSLAD
+1677 
-1683 TTSAAS
+1683 
-1689 KDSIRGES
+1689 DSIRGKS

-1705 PAGTETD
+1705 PADTETN
-1712 AEAGTETEE
+1712 AETDTETAD
-1721 AAKNAAAGVPIFNFD
+1721 AAKKAAAGVPIFNFD

-1895 SVGRYGKTQTLI
+1895 SVGRYGKTQALI
-1907 EMDKAFKQAKKEV
+1907 EMDKAFKQAKKEL

-1948 DIPQGFSKR
+1948 DIPQGFSRR

-2000 DNKVQDMF
+2000 DDKVQDMF

-2383 ALNFGNRLTRGFGAA
+2383 MLNLGNRLTRGFGAA

-2410 ASQLPVIVAEKGVR
+2410 TAQLPVIVAEKGVR

-2597 SDEAYG
+2597 SDETYG

-2658 GWEALEAAGGDIAND
+2658 GWKALEAAGGDIAND

-2725 ELIPGGSQI
+2725 EMIPGGSQI

-2750 QGYGEQTKLRYP
+2750 QGYGDQTKLRYP

-2868 DALTGENGVLGMDE
+2868 DALTGENGVLGMGE

-3025 KGGEGWTKYGQFL
+3025 KGGEDWKKYGQFL
-3038 DAVDKGVMAD
+3038 DAVDKGVLAD
-3048 TRKVAR
+3048 TRKVAK
-3054 EYMKHGVDKGDLS
+3054 EYMKHGVEKGDLS
-3067 SQLTTHFKEA
+3067 RQLTDHFKEQ
-3077 WLAVTGDEAR
+3077 WLAATGDEAT

>member
-16 ARSGRQTQSNG
+16 ARSGRQTQSSG
-27 QQTENTGNSG
+27 QQAESAGSSG

-65 PDYRTNTKKEAPQS
+65 PDYRTNTKKATPQS
-79 YEAAYQQYKQYVA
+79 YEAAYQQYKQIADSISHDQLSGYLRTMQ
-92 EYQKQTEF
+92 ERQNQIIDSINHDQMSGY
-100 PRRVSVGTAAQQ
+100 RRTLQEKERQQ
-112 TGGSQKRDYSRLIGL
+112 
-127 NQLDDDM
+127 
-134 QPRVQAAQDI
+134 
-144 QKHLQLQRKV
+144 QRKV

-173 LIGLNQFDGELER
+173 LIGLNQFDGEMER

-281 AEYTIGAL
+281 AESAVGTL
-289 DEETRE
+289 DTETRN
-295 LLREYNKTGYLAD
+295 LLKDINGTNLLKKTDAKH
-308 NEGAEWKL
+308 KL
-316 RQKGYSYDQIKRL
+316 QQKGYSEDQIGRL
-329 AEYEQY
+329 AEYEKY
-335 LEDFEDYQKRSQSA
+335 LEDFEDYQRRMSGAQQ
-349 RKFGQDAPVT
+349 FGQDAPVF
-359 STVASA
+359 STVTSSMM
-365 LLAPFKALGN
+365 APFKALGN

-389 YQNED
+389 YQNAD
-394 MPTNIYSPLY
+394 MPTNIYSPMY
-404 FATHESSGIRSG
+404 AATHVSSGIRSG

-551 VVAKH
+551 VAAKH

-583 VDMLKED
+583 ADMLRED

-609 GTNKAVEARS
+609 GTNKLTEAYNK
-619 RGKQLNVIGQVMD
+619 GEQLNVIGQVMD

-649 AQAVMDKVKA
+649 AQAVMEKVNA
-659 GQMPDTAEVQAVVDS
+659 GQMPDTAEVQAVID
-674 AVKAD
+674 AAAKAD

-700 RQAAREAPQQAPMQ
+700 RTAAREAQQQGTM
-714 TAQAAQEVQNVQTQT
+714 QAAQE
-729 GKRTQADAGRRAETR
+729 
-744 EIDFNKEPQ
+744 
-753 LTKYEQ
+753 
-759 AQARKD
+759 
-765 RVFSLEPE
+765 
-773 RRDEIFG
+773 
-780 SWSDADKQFAKRT
+780 
-793 KQIERDY
+793 
-800 TDRYGLGSGA
+800 A
-810 AVDIAYMMNWLNSRF
+810 AMQQ
-825 TNSYLSTLTVE
+825 
-836 NEEEAR
+836 
-842 ILTQET
+842 QE
-848 REIFTA
+848 A
-854 AQAKASTELNGY
+854 AQA
-866 TRDATLD
+866 
-873 AIQAALELIPGG
+873 
-885 TEAQQ
+885 
-890 MQKPSRAEQQQ
+890 
-901 TPMQA
+901 
-906 VQEAERPQKAP
+906 
-917 TQTVIQADTGRSTE
+917 VIQADTGRSTE

-992 AEAGLKGGDTTKSLL
+992 AEAGLKDGDTTKSLL

-1065 RWAMEN
+1065 KWAMEN

-1084 QRNAVAQA
+1084 QRNAAAQA

-1149 TKFTETVRGIL
+1149 TKFTETVRAIL
-1160 DRNGS
+1160 GESIAEPDAEKPTKNQRYSISDRLGEDLRKVFAGTYKS
-1165 TAAEESGQRFSYA
+1165 ESGEVYI
-1178 GELARTADKETL
+1178 GETSNFLTDVIGADALHVTMP
-1190 ERANQML
+1190 ANK
-1197 ERGAS
+1197 AYS
-1202 AENIFRETG
+1202 AMATEAQAKKDGRYRQNVNYHG
-1211 WFKGADGQ
+1211 LGADGLQ
-1219 WRFEIDDS
+1219 RVLNASENPIAAFADTAGANGKRASNIVLVTGEAGKGGPIVVIETLNTKGTLNGKRIDANKVITSYDRAALIS
-1227 KMETDTKWGLLRNP
+1227 DLEAAASDGRLL
-1241 DARRYNMLFEKAY
+1241 
-1254 LYDNATAE
+1254 
-1262 DLQELQILEGNL
+1262 
-1274 KGVRKSPYYLDE
+1274 YLD
-1286 IVKHDALFEA
+1286 KKRSQAALA
-1296 YPALRDVKVRF
+1296 GVPA
-1307 EANTGN
+1307 AN
-1313 KEGSYHP
+1313 S
-1320 EENEFVLRTG
+1320 L
-1330 LKLEPEKLK
+1330 
-1339 STLIHEIQHAIQE
+1339 A
-1352 QEGFARGASIGYW
+1352 A
-1365 DEMIQ
+1365 IQ
-1370 GGYSRRKNDGRIERA
+1370 GGDFTTNIRNFIAGVKWEKSGASSYTSGAADG
-1385 RQEYHDIFNSA
+1385 
-1396 PEEFKDKVR
+1396 K
-1405 KINRARLDGDYDT
+1405 T
-1418 ADTVIDEL
+1418 
-1426 YDSEYADLWSRLD
+1426 
-1439 EAEFEWRS
+1439 
-1447 DRGEELNAGDLY
+1447 
-1459 LNTAG
+1459 
-1464 EIEARDVA
+1464 
-1472 ERRNLSAEERRNRM
+1472 
-1486 PDTGNADTV
+1486 
-1495 FAEAGWQAAMDYDPE
+1495 
-1510 TASIKEQVE
+1510 
-1519 NSRESLNAMD
+1519 
-1529 VVARASVP
+1529 
-1537 TNLRTKDS
+1537 
-1545 AAAWAA
+1545 
-1551 ERLKSTGYRV
+1551 
-1561 DRQGYGE
+1561 
-1568 IYFSKKDMD
+1568 
-1577 KGLRYADT
+1577 
-1585 AEEKAAL
+1585 
-1592 AVLPQVLKRGIEI
+1592 
-1605 GDHANHKNRV
+1605 
-1615 KQTVTFAAPVE
+1615 TFAKAYE
-1626 LNGTRGNMAVVVN
+1626 
-1639 RNGNHYYA
+1639 
-1647 HRIVMPDGSVFR
+1647 
-1659 FSGNAENA
+1659 E
-1667 AQELSRGVTV
+1667 AQQ
-1677 SGSLAD
+1677 
-1683 TTSAAS
+1683 
-1689 KDSIRGES
+1689 
-1697 KNVKQRYS
+1697 KQRYS

-1712 AEAGTETEE
+1712 AEADTATED
-1721 AAKNAAAGVPIFNFD
+1721 AAKKAAAGVPIFNFD

-1744 SDPNPF
+1744 RDPNPF

-1792 PDRSTKT
+1792 PDRSTKM

-1845 MMRRKIAEGNI
+1845 MMRRKIAEGSI
-1856 LTRIR
+1856 LTRVR

-2027 GEKINKAIF
+2027 GERINKAIF

-2087 EALLGDMPGNPQIT
+2087 EALLGDMPGDPQIT

-2289 EISFDIDRY
+2289 DISFDIDRY

-2410 ASQLPVIVAEKGVR
+2410 TAQLPVIVAEKGVR

-2597 SDEAYG
+2597 SDETYG

-2621 GYGLSVNDA
+2621 GYGLPVNDA

-2658 GWEALEAAGGDIAND
+2658 GWKALEAAGGDIAND

-2725 ELIPGGSQI
+2725 EMIPGGSQI

-3025 KGGEGWTKYGQFL
+3025 KGGEGWKKYGKFL
-3038 DAVDKGVMAD
+3038 DAVDKGVLAD

-3077 WLAVTGDEAR
+3077 WLAATGDEAT

>member
-1 MAKKRTGLDALREYE
+1 MAKKKQTGRDLLDQYKQETGYGISRQSS
-16 ARSGRQTQSNG
+16 SGSTNG
-27 QQTENTGNSG
+27 QAL
-37 GTWRSGLD
+37 LD
-45 ALREYEAS
+45 DYLRN

-59 KNGPYN
+59 RNGPYN
-65 PDYRTNTKKEAPQS
+65 PDYRTNTRKATPQS
-79 YEAAYQQYKQYVA
+79 YEEAYQQYKQYVA

-112 TGGSQKRDYSRLIGL
+112 AGGSQKRDYSRMLGL
-127 NQLDDDM
+127 NQLDGDM

-144 QKHLQLQRKV
+144 QKYLQFQSKV

-250 RQARGVMD
+250 RQARGVRD

-266 ETRKAAL
+266 EARKAAL
-273 DSTRALGQ
+273 DSARALGQ
-281 AEYTIGAL
+281 AENTVGTL
-289 DEETRE
+289 DTATRN
-295 LLREYNKTGYLAD
+295 LLKDINGTNLLKKTDAKHQLQ
-308 NEGAEWKL
+308 
-316 RQKGYSYDQIKRL
+316 QKGYSEDQIGRL
-329 AEYEQY
+329 AEYEKY
-335 LEDFEDYQKRSQSA
+335 LEDFEDYQTRMAGAQQ
-349 RKFGQDAPVT
+349 FGRDAPVF
-359 STVASA
+359 STVTSS
-365 LLAPFKALGN
+365 LMAPFKALGN
-375 IESLRGILPKGLGG
+375 IESFRGILPKGLGG
-389 YQNED
+389 YQNPD
-394 MPTNIYSPLY
+394 MPTNIYSPMY
-404 FATHESSGIRSG
+404 AATHVSSGIRSG
-416 VMEGMGPVGQF
+416 VMDGMGPVGQF

-443 VSTAL
+443 ASTAI

-525 WKKALRAFASEGAE
+525 WKKAMRAFASEGAE

-551 VVAKH
+551 VAAKH

-583 VDMLKED
+583 AEMLTED

-609 GTNKAVEARS
+609 GTNKAVEAHS

-649 AQAVMDKVKA
+649 AQAVMDKAKA
-659 GQMPDTAEVQAVVDS
+659 GQMPETAEVQAVVDS

-679 QAAQEEAAF
+679 QAAQAEAAF

-700 RQAAREAPQQAPMQ
+700 RQEAREAPQQAS
-714 TAQAAQEVQNVQTQT
+714 V
-729 GKRTQADAGRRAETR
+729 
-744 EIDFNKEPQ
+744 
-753 LTKYEQ
+753 
-759 AQARKD
+759 
-765 RVFSLEPE
+765 
-773 RRDEIFG
+773 
-780 SWSDADKQFAKRT
+780 
-793 KQIERDY
+793 
-800 TDRYGLGSGA
+800 
-810 AVDIAYMMNWLNSRF
+810 
-825 TNSYLSTLTVE
+825 
-836 NEEEAR
+836 
-842 ILTQET
+842 
-848 REIFTA
+848 
-854 AQAKASTELNGY
+854 
-866 TRDATLD
+866 
-873 AIQAALELIPGG
+873 
-885 TEAQQ
+885 
-890 MQKPSRAEQQQ
+890 
-901 TPMQA
+901 QA
-906 VQEAERPQKAP
+906 VQEATKPQQAP
-917 TQTVIQADTGRSTE
+917 TQTVIQADAGRRTE

-942 GEGRTES
+942 GEGRAES

-992 AEAGLKGGDTTKSLL
+992 AEAGLKDGDTTKSLL
-1007 KIPVEAYGEH
+1007 KIPVEAYGKH

-1065 RWAMEN
+1065 KWAMEN

-1084 QRNAVAQA
+1084 QRNAAAQA

-1118 GMSEEALFN
+1118 GMSEEALLN

-1149 TKFTETVRGIL
+1149 TKFTETVRAIL
-1160 DRNGS
+1160 GESIAEPDAEKPTKDQRYSISDRLGEDLRKVFDG
-1165 TAAEESGQRFSYA
+1165 TYKAESGEVYI
-1178 GELARTADKETL
+1178 GETSNFLTDVIGADALHVTMP
-1190 ERANQML
+1190 ANK
-1197 ERGAS
+1197 AYS
-1202 AENIFRETG
+1202 AMATEAQAKKDGRYKQNVNYHG
-1211 WFKGADGQ
+1211 LGADGLQ
-1219 WRFEIDDS
+1219 RVLNASENPIAAFADTAGENGKRASNIVLVTGEAGSDGPIVVV
-1227 KMETDTKWGLLRNP
+1227 ETLNTTGTLDGKRINANKVITSYDRAALVSDIETASADGRLL
-1241 DARRYNMLFEKAY
+1241 
-1254 LYDNATAE
+1254 
-1262 DLQELQILEGNL
+1262 
-1274 KGVRKSPYYLDE
+1274 YLD
-1286 IVKHDALFEA
+1286 KKRSQAALA
-1296 YPALRDVKVRF
+1296 GVPA
-1307 EANTGN
+1307 AN
-1313 KEGSYHP
+1313 S
-1320 EENEFVLRTG
+1320 L
-1330 LKLEPEKLK
+1330 
-1339 STLIHEIQHAIQE
+1339 A
-1352 QEGFARGASIGYW
+1352 A
-1365 DEMIQ
+1365 IQ
-1370 GGYSRRKNDGRIERA
+1370 GGDFTTNIRNFIAGVKWEKSGASSYTSGAGDGR
-1385 RQEYHDIFNSA
+1385 
-1396 PEEFKDKVR
+1396 
-1405 KINRARLDGDYDT
+1405 T
-1418 ADTVIDEL
+1418 
-1426 YDSEYADLWSRLD
+1426 
-1439 EAEFEWRS
+1439 
-1447 DRGEELNAGDLY
+1447 
-1459 LNTAG
+1459 
-1464 EIEARDVA
+1464 
-1472 ERRNLSAEERRNRM
+1472 
-1486 PDTGNADTV
+1486 
-1495 FAEAGWQAAMDYDPE
+1495 
-1510 TASIKEQVE
+1510 
-1519 NSRESLNAMD
+1519 
-1529 VVARASVP
+1529 
-1537 TNLRTKDS
+1537 
-1545 AAAWAA
+1545 
-1551 ERLKSTGYRV
+1551 
-1561 DRQGYGE
+1561 
-1568 IYFSKKDMD
+1568 
-1577 KGLRYADT
+1577 
-1585 AEEKAAL
+1585 
-1592 AVLPQVLKRGIEI
+1592 
-1605 GDHANHKNRV
+1605 
-1615 KQTVTFAAPVE
+1615 TFAKAYE
-1626 LNGTRGNMAVVVN
+1626 
-1639 RNGNHYYA
+1639 
-1647 HRIVMPDGSVFR
+1647 
-1659 FSGNAENA
+1659 E
-1667 AQELSRGVTV
+1667 AQQ
-1677 SGSLAD
+1677 
-1683 TTSAAS
+1683 
-1689 KDSIRGES
+1689 
-1697 KNVKQRYS
+1697 KQRYS
-1705 PAGTETD
+1705 PADMETD
-1712 AEAGTETEE
+1712 AEADTGTED
-1721 AAKNAAAGVPIFNFD
+1721 AAKKAAEGVPIFNFD
-1736 AKADWAYS
+1736 TKADWAYS

-1768 GARAADWIGNGKAY
+1768 GARAADWAGNGKAY

-1835 GQRLDEANFW
+1835 EQRLDEATFW
-1845 MMRRKIAEGNI
+1845 MMRKRLAEGSI
-1856 LTRIR
+1856 PARIR

-1874 SSRND
+1874 SSRKD

-1948 DIPQGFSKR
+1948 DIPKGFSKR

-2027 GEKINKAIF
+2027 GERINKAIF

-2087 EALLGDMPGNPQIT
+2087 EALLGDMPGNPQIS
-2101 KAGLKIADGMK
+2101 KAGMKIADGMK

-2322 TIADQAELDTMIEAE
+2322 TIADQAELDAMIEAE

-2479 FADAMVS
+2479 FADTMVS

-2597 SDEAYG
+2597 SDETYG

-2658 GWEALEAAGGDIAND
+2658 GWKAVEAAGGDIAND

-2709 GKSAQDIAKAT
+2709 GKSAQDVAKAT

-2725 ELIPGGSQI
+2725 EMIPGGSQI

-2740 IDAMLRGGVY
+2740 LDAMLRGGVY

-2849 GQGAYYYLM
+2849 GRGAYYYLM

-3025 KGGEGWTKYGQFL
+3025 KGGEGWKKYGQFL
-3038 DAVDKGVMAD
+3038 DAVDKGVLAD
-3048 TRKVAR
+3048 TRKVAK
-3054 EYMKHGVDKGDLS
+3054 EYMTHGVDKGDLS
-3067 SQLTTHFKEA
+3067 SQLTKHFKEA
-3077 WLAVTGDEAR
+3077 WLAATGDEAT

-3101 GDADKARDNIIKWR
+3101 GDADTARDNIIKWR
-3115 QEANKRKGDKK
+3115 REANKRKGDKK

>member
-16 ARSGRQTQSNG
+16 ARSGRQTQSGN
-27 QQTENTGNSG
+27 QQTGNAGSSG

-53 GGGQNV
+53 GSGKNV

-65 PDYRTNTKKEAPQS
+65 PDYRTNTRKATPQS
-79 YEAAYQQYKQYVA
+79 YEAAYQQYKQIANSIRHDQLSGYLRTMQ
-92 EYQKQTEF
+92 ERQNQIIGSINHDQMSGY
-100 PRRVSVGTAAQQ
+100 RRTLQEKERQQ
-112 TGGSQKRDYSRLIGL
+112 
-127 NQLDDDM
+127 
-134 QPRVQAAQDI
+134 
-144 QKHLQLQRKV
+144 QRKV

-281 AEYTIGAL
+281 AESAVGTL
-289 DEETRE
+289 DTETRN
-295 LLREYNKTGYLAD
+295 LLKDINGTNLLKKTDAKHQLQ
-308 NEGAEWKL
+308 K
-316 RQKGYSYDQIKRL
+316 KGYSEDQIGRL
-329 AEYEQY
+329 AEYEKY
-335 LEDFEDYQKRSQSA
+335 LEDFENYQMRMSGAQQ
-349 RKFGQDAPVT
+349 FGQDAPVF
-359 STVASA
+359 STVTSS
-365 LLAPFKALGN
+365 LMAPFKALGN

-389 YQNED
+389 YQNAD
-394 MPTNIYSPLY
+394 MPTNIYSPMY
-404 FATHESSGIRSG
+404 AATHVSSGIRSG

-551 VVAKH
+551 VAAKH

-583 VDMLKED
+583 ADMLKED

-609 GTNKAVEARS
+609 GTNKVTEAYNK
-619 RGKQLNVIGQVMD
+619 GEQLNVIGQVMD

-638 KERGDQATAEA
+638 KDRGDKATAEA
-649 AQAVMDKVKA
+649 AQAVMNKVKA
-659 GQMPDTAEVQAVVDS
+659 GQMPETAEVQAVVDS

-679 QAAQEEAAF
+679 QAAKAEAAF

-700 RQAAREAPQQAPMQ
+700 RTAEKEAPQQAS
-714 TAQAAQEVQNVQTQT
+714 V
-729 GKRTQADAGRRAETR
+729 
-744 EIDFNKEPQ
+744 
-753 LTKYEQ
+753 
-759 AQARKD
+759 
-765 RVFSLEPE
+765 
-773 RRDEIFG
+773 
-780 SWSDADKQFAKRT
+780 
-793 KQIERDY
+793 
-800 TDRYGLGSGA
+800 
-810 AVDIAYMMNWLNSRF
+810 
-825 TNSYLSTLTVE
+825 
-836 NEEEAR
+836 
-842 ILTQET
+842 
-848 REIFTA
+848 
-854 AQAKASTELNGY
+854 
-866 TRDATLD
+866 
-873 AIQAALELIPGG
+873 
-885 TEAQQ
+885 
-890 MQKPSRAEQQQ
+890 
-901 TPMQA
+901 QA
-906 VQEAERPQKAP
+906 VQEAAMPQQEAA
-917 TQTVIQADTGRSTE
+917 QAVIQADTGRSTE

-992 AEAGLKGGDTTKSLL
+992 AEAGLKDGDTTKSLL

-1065 RWAMEN
+1065 KWAMEN

-1084 QRNAVAQA
+1084 QRNAAAQA

-1149 TKFTETVRGIL
+1149 TKFTETVRAIL
-1160 DRNGS
+1160 GESIAEPDAEKPTKNQRYSISDRLGEDLRKVFDG
-1165 TAAEESGQRFSYA
+1165 TYKAESGEVYI
-1178 GELARTADKETL
+1178 GETSNFLTDVIGADALHVTMP
-1190 ERANQML
+1190 ANK
-1197 ERGAS
+1197 AYS
-1202 AENIFRETG
+1202 AMATEEQAKKDGRYRQNVNYHG
-1211 WFKGADGQ
+1211 LGADGLQ
-1219 WRFEIDDS
+1219 RVLNASENPVAAFADAAGANGKRASNIVLVTGEAGKGGPIVVIETLNTKGTLNGKRIDANKVITSYDRAALIS
-1227 KMETDTKWGLLRNP
+1227 DLEAAASDGRLL
-1241 DARRYNMLFEKAY
+1241 
-1254 LYDNATAE
+1254 
-1262 DLQELQILEGNL
+1262 
-1274 KGVRKSPYYLDE
+1274 YLD
-1286 IVKHDALFEA
+1286 KKRSQAALA
-1296 YPALRDVKVRF
+1296 GVPA
-1307 EANTGN
+1307 AN
-1313 KEGSYHP
+1313 S
-1320 EENEFVLRTG
+1320 L
-1330 LKLEPEKLK
+1330 
-1339 STLIHEIQHAIQE
+1339 A
-1352 QEGFARGASIGYW
+1352 A
-1365 DEMIQ
+1365 IQ
-1370 GGYSRRKNDGRIERA
+1370 GGDFTTNIRNFIAGVKWEKSGASSYTSGAGDGR
-1385 RQEYHDIFNSA
+1385 
-1396 PEEFKDKVR
+1396 
-1405 KINRARLDGDYDT
+1405 T
-1418 ADTVIDEL
+1418 
-1426 YDSEYADLWSRLD
+1426 
-1439 EAEFEWRS
+1439 
-1447 DRGEELNAGDLY
+1447 
-1459 LNTAG
+1459 
-1464 EIEARDVA
+1464 
-1472 ERRNLSAEERRNRM
+1472 
-1486 PDTGNADTV
+1486 
-1495 FAEAGWQAAMDYDPE
+1495 
-1510 TASIKEQVE
+1510 
-1519 NSRESLNAMD
+1519 
-1529 VVARASVP
+1529 
-1537 TNLRTKDS
+1537 
-1545 AAAWAA
+1545 
-1551 ERLKSTGYRV
+1551 
-1561 DRQGYGE
+1561 
-1568 IYFSKKDMD
+1568 
-1577 KGLRYADT
+1577 
-1585 AEEKAAL
+1585 
-1592 AVLPQVLKRGIEI
+1592 
-1605 GDHANHKNRV
+1605 
-1615 KQTVTFAAPVE
+1615 TFAKAYE
-1626 LNGTRGNMAVVVN
+1626 
-1639 RNGNHYYA
+1639 
-1647 HRIVMPDGSVFR
+1647 
-1659 FSGNAENA
+1659 E
-1667 AQELSRGVTV
+1667 AQQ
-1677 SGSLAD
+1677 
-1683 TTSAAS
+1683 
-1689 KDSIRGES
+1689 
-1697 KNVKQRYS
+1697 KQRYS
-1705 PAGTETD
+1705 PADMETD
-1712 AEAGTETEE
+1712 AEADTATED
-1721 AAKNAAAGVPIFNFD
+1721 AAKKAAEGVPIFNFD
-1736 AKADWAYS
+1736 TKTDWAYS
-1744 SDPNPF
+1744 RDPNPF

-1768 GARAADWIGNGKAY
+1768 GARAADWAGNGKAY

-1845 MMRRKIAEGNI
+1845 MMRRKLAEGSI
-1856 LTRIR
+1856 PTRIQ

-1895 SVGRYGKTQTLI
+1895 SVGRYGRTQSII
-1907 EMDKAFKQAKKEV
+1907 ETEKAYKQAKKEL

-1934 AFARQI
+1934 AFAKQI
-1940 ADGVFDMQ
+1940 ADGVFDMS
-1948 DIPQGFSKR
+1948 DVPKHYDKR
-1957 VVLSLVDYMNAEAA
+1957 VVLTLLDYMNAEAA
-1971 LGEDRLAAQRKSIRQ
+1971 LGKDRILAQRKAIRQ

-2087 EALLGDMPGNPQIT
+2087 EALLGDMPGNPQIS

-2212 EDTVTL
+2212 EDVVTL

-2257 YVAYMSEVFY
+2257 YVKYMSELFY

-2277 LSDYLRRRYSSE
+2277 LSDYLRRRYSPE
-2289 EISFDIDRY
+2289 EISSKIDEY
-2298 TWLREKLPDEQL
+2298 TWLQEKLPDEQL
-2310 LYLQQEGKLPHG
+2310 LYLQQKNVLNHG
-2322 TIADQAELDTMIEAE
+2322 EIVDQETLDTKIEDE
-2337 LDKLYEDAKNKS
+2337 LEKLYADAKNES

-2359 NYANILA
+2359 NYANVLA
-2366 GKQTMGDR
+2366 GKQTKGDR
-2374 STEADFGRK
+2374 STEENVGRK
-2383 ALNFGNRLTRGFGAA
+2383 KLNLGNWATRRFGAA

-2410 ASQLPVIVAEKGVR
+2410 TAQLPVIVAEKGVR

-2479 FADAMVS
+2479 FADAIVS

-2597 SDEAYG
+2597 SDETYG

-2642 TGERLF
+2642 TGKRLF

-2658 GWEALEAAGGDIAND
+2658 GWKAVEAAGGDIAND

-2740 IDAMLRGGVY
+2740 LDAMLRGGVY
-2750 QGYGEQTKLRYP
+2750 QGYGDQTKLRYP

-2849 GQGAYYYLM
+2849 GRGAYYYLM

-2969 GKTKAQAESSV
+2969 GKTKAEAESSV

-3005 LKEYCGAE
+3005 LKDYCGAE

-3025 KGGEGWTKYGQFL
+3025 KGGEGWKKYGQFL
-3038 DAVDKGVMAD
+3038 DAVDKGVLAD
-3048 TRKVAR
+3048 TRKVAK
-3054 EYMKHGVDKGDLS
+3054 EYMTHGVDKGDLS
-3067 SQLTTHFKEA
+3067 SQLTKHFKEA
-3077 WLAVTGDEAR
+3077 WLAATGDEAT

-3101 GDADKARDNIIKWR
+3101 GDADTARDNIIKWR
-3115 QEANKRKGDKK
+3115 REANKRKGDKK

>member
-16 ARSGRQTQSNG
+16 ARSGRQTQSEN
-27 QQTENTGNSG
+27 QQTGNAGSSG

-65 PDYRTNTKKEAPQS
+65 PDYRTNTRKATPQS
-79 YEAAYQQYKQYVA
+79 YEEAYQQYKQYVA

-112 TGGSQKRDYSRLIGL
+112 AGGSQKRDYSRMLGL
-127 NQLDDDM
+127 NQLDGDM

-144 QKHLQLQRKV
+144 QKYLQFQRKV

-205 GMKRTSAEMQKQ
+205 GMKRTSEELQKQ
-217 LDQLYEQKSDEHFR
+217 IDQLYEQKSDEHFR
-231 DYQFDENGTAWY
+231 DYQFGEDGTAWY
-243 TDENGTR
+243 TDENGTS
-250 RQARGVMD
+250 RQARGVTD
-258 IQSEIDTL
+258 IQSEIEAL

-273 DSTRALGQ
+273 DSGRALGQ
-281 AEYTIGAL
+281 AENTVGTL
-289 DEETRE
+289 DTATRN
-295 LLREYNKTGYLAD
+295 LLKDINGTNLLKKTDAKHQLQ
-308 NEGAEWKL
+308 
-316 RQKGYSYDQIKRL
+316 QKGYSEDQIGRL
-329 AEYEQY
+329 AEYEKY
-335 LEDFEDYQKRSQSA
+335 LEDFEDYQTRMAGAQQ
-349 RKFGQDAPVT
+349 FGRDAPVF
-359 STVASA
+359 STVTSS
-365 LLAPFKALGN
+365 LMAPFKALGN
-375 IESLRGILPKGLGG
+375 IESFRGILPKGLGG
-389 YQNED
+389 YQNPD
-394 MPTNIYSPLY
+394 MPTNIYSPMY
-404 FATHESSGIRSG
+404 AATHVSSGIRSG
-416 VMEGMGPVGQF
+416 VMEDMGPVGQF

-443 VSTAL
+443 VSTAI
-448 VGTTGLSGEAA
+448 VGTTRLSGEAA

-525 WKKALRAFASEGAE
+525 WKKAMRAFASEGAE

-583 VDMLKED
+583 VDMLTED

-609 GTNKAVEARS
+609 GTNKAVEAYNK
-619 RGKQLNVIGQVMD
+619 GEQMNVIGQVMD

-649 AQAVMDKVKA
+649 AQAVMEKVNA
-659 GQMPDTAEVQAVVDS
+659 GQMPDTAEVQAVID
-674 AVKAD
+674 AAAKAD

-700 RQAAREAPQQAPMQ
+700 RQAAREAPQQ
-714 TAQAAQEVQNVQTQT
+714 ESV
-729 GKRTQADAGRRAETR
+729 
-744 EIDFNKEPQ
+744 
-753 LTKYEQ
+753 
-759 AQARKD
+759 
-765 RVFSLEPE
+765 
-773 RRDEIFG
+773 
-780 SWSDADKQFAKRT
+780 
-793 KQIERDY
+793 
-800 TDRYGLGSGA
+800 
-810 AVDIAYMMNWLNSRF
+810 
-825 TNSYLSTLTVE
+825 
-836 NEEEAR
+836 
-842 ILTQET
+842 
-848 REIFTA
+848 
-854 AQAKASTELNGY
+854 
-866 TRDATLD
+866 
-873 AIQAALELIPGG
+873 
-885 TEAQQ
+885 
-890 MQKPSRAEQQQ
+890 
-901 TPMQA
+901 QA
-906 VQEAERPQKAP
+906 VQEAERQQQAP
-917 TQTVIQADTGRSTE
+917 AQTVIQADAGRRTE

-955 SRRMGAGSEIE
+955 SRRMDAGSEIE

-992 AEAGLKGGDTTKSLL
+992 AEAGLKDGDTTKSLL
-1007 KIPVEAYGEH
+1007 KIPVEAYGGH

-1065 RWAMEN
+1065 KWAMEN

-1084 QRNAVAQA
+1084 QRNAAAQA

-1118 GMSEEALFN
+1118 GMSEEALLN

-1149 TKFTETVRGIL
+1149 TKFTETVRAIL
-1160 DRNGS
+1160 GESIAEPDAEKPTKDQRYSISDRLGEDLRKVFDG
-1165 TAAEESGQRFSYA
+1165 TYKAESGEVYI
-1178 GELARTADKETL
+1178 GETSNFLTDVIGADALHVTMP
-1190 ERANQML
+1190 ANK
-1197 ERGAS
+1197 AYS
-1202 AENIFRETG
+1202 AMATEAQAKKDGRYRQNVNYHG
-1211 WFKGADGQ
+1211 LGADGLQ
-1219 WRFEIDDS
+1219 RVLNASENPVAAFADTAGENGKRASNIVLVTGEAGKGGPIVVIETLNTKGTLNGKRIDANKVITSYDRAALIS
-1227 KMETDTKWGLLRNP
+1227 DLEAAASDGRLLHLDKKRSQ
-1241 DARRYNMLFEKAY
+1241 AALA
-1254 LYDNATAE
+1254 
-1262 DLQELQILEGNL
+1262 
-1274 KGVRKSPYYLDE
+1274 GV
-1286 IVKHDALFEA
+1286 
-1296 YPALRDVKVRF
+1296 PA
-1307 EANTGN
+1307 AN
-1313 KEGSYHP
+1313 S
-1320 EENEFVLRTG
+1320 L
-1330 LKLEPEKLK
+1330 
-1339 STLIHEIQHAIQE
+1339 A
-1352 QEGFARGASIGYW
+1352 A
-1365 DEMIQ
+1365 IQ
-1370 GGYSRRKNDGRIERA
+1370 GGDFTTNIRNFIAGVKWEKSGASSYTSGAGDGR
-1385 RQEYHDIFNSA
+1385 
-1396 PEEFKDKVR
+1396 
-1405 KINRARLDGDYDT
+1405 T
-1418 ADTVIDEL
+1418 
-1426 YDSEYADLWSRLD
+1426 
-1439 EAEFEWRS
+1439 
-1447 DRGEELNAGDLY
+1447 
-1459 LNTAG
+1459 
-1464 EIEARDVA
+1464 
-1472 ERRNLSAEERRNRM
+1472 
-1486 PDTGNADTV
+1486 
-1495 FAEAGWQAAMDYDPE
+1495 
-1510 TASIKEQVE
+1510 
-1519 NSRESLNAMD
+1519 
-1529 VVARASVP
+1529 
-1537 TNLRTKDS
+1537 
-1545 AAAWAA
+1545 
-1551 ERLKSTGYRV
+1551 
-1561 DRQGYGE
+1561 
-1568 IYFSKKDMD
+1568 
-1577 KGLRYADT
+1577 
-1585 AEEKAAL
+1585 
-1592 AVLPQVLKRGIEI
+1592 
-1605 GDHANHKNRV
+1605 
-1615 KQTVTFAAPVE
+1615 TFAKAYE
-1626 LNGTRGNMAVVVN
+1626 
-1639 RNGNHYYA
+1639 
-1647 HRIVMPDGSVFR
+1647 
-1659 FSGNAENA
+1659 E
-1667 AQELSRGVTV
+1667 AQQ
-1677 SGSLAD
+1677 
-1683 TTSAAS
+1683 
-1689 KDSIRGES
+1689 
-1697 KNVKQRYS
+1697 KQRYS
-1705 PAGTETD
+1705 PADMETD
-1712 AEAGTETEE
+1712 AEADTGMED
-1721 AAKNAAAGVPIFNFD
+1721 AAKKAAEGVPIFNFD
-1736 AKADWAYS
+1736 TKADWAYS

-1750 YRLMGITPPGVRV
+1750 YRLMGITPPGVMV
-1763 GIVTQ
+1763 GIMTQ
-1768 GARAADWIGNGKAY
+1768 GARAADWAGNGKAY

-1835 GQRLDEANFW
+1835 EERLDEATFW
-1845 MMRRKIAEGNI
+1845 MMRRRLAEGSI
-1856 LTRIR
+1856 PTRIQ

-2000 DNKVQDMF
+2000 DNKVQGMF
-2008 TLNHRTAQRNMLKI
+2008 TLNHRTAQRNMKKI

-2027 GEKINKAIF
+2027 GERINKAIF

-2218 PTSIAGLTANFKP
+2218 PTSIAGLTADFKP

-2298 TWLREKLPDEQL
+2298 TWLQEKLPDEQL

-2322 TIADQAELDTMIEAE
+2322 TIADQAELDAMIEAE

-2383 ALNFGNRLTRGFGAA
+2383 MLNLGNKATRGFGAA

-2597 SDEAYG
+2597 SDETYG

-2658 GWEALEAAGGDIAND
+2658 GWKALEAAGGDIAND

-2725 ELIPGGSQI
+2725 EMIPGGSQI

-3025 KGGEGWTKYGQFL
+3025 KGGEGWKKYGQFL

-3077 WLAVTGDEAR
+3077 WLAATGDEAT

-3101 GDADKARDNIIKWR
+3101 GDADTARDNIIKWR